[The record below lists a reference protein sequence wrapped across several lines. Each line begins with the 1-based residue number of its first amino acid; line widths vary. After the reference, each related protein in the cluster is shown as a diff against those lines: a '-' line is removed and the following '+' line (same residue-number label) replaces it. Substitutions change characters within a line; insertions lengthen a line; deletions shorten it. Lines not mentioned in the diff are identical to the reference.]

1 MNLLKKNKYSIRK
14 YKVGI
19 FSTLIGTVLLL
30 SNPNGAQAL
39 TTDHNVQGGSN
50 QALPGNSQNT
60 NADTNRDIVNDSQ
73 NTPNAHATD
82 NTSTNQALT
91 NHQNVDVANQVGPAP
106 IQPSA
111 SPAQNNNNSNANS
124 TATEPAA
131 NTNNNLASNNNTLN
145 VPNNTDNNDSARH
158 LTLKEIQED
167 VRHSSDKPELVAIAE
182 EASNRPKKRS
192 RRAAPTDPNAT
203 PADPTATPADPTAG
217 NGSAP
222 VAITAPYTPTTD
234 PNANNIGQNAPNE
247 VLSFDDNNI
256 RPSTNRS
263 VPTVTVVDNL
273 PGYTLIN
280 GGKVGVFSHAMVRT
294 SMFDSGDAKNYQ
306 AQGNVIAL
314 GRIRGNDTNDHG
326 DFNGIEKT
334 LTVNPNS
341 ELIFEFNT
349 MTTKNY
355 QAQGNVIALG
365 RIRGNDTNDHGD
377 FNGIEKTL
385 TVNPNS
391 ELIFEFN
398 TMTTK
403 NYQGMTNLI
412 IKNAD
417 NDTVIGEKVV
427 AYGPIWR
434 LLKVPENVS
443 HLKIQFVPKNDA
455 ITDARGIYQLRDGYK
470 YYDFVDSIG
479 LHSGSH
485 VYVERRTM
493 EPTATNNKEFTVT
506 TSLKNNGNFGASF
519 NTDDFVY
526 KIQLPEGVE
535 YVNNSLTK
543 DFPSG
548 NSGVDI
554 NDMNVTYD
562 AANRIITI
570 KSTGGGTGNSPARL
584 MPDKILDL
592 KYKLRVNNV
601 PTPRTVTFN
610 DTLTYKTYSQDFI
623 NSPAESHTV
632 STNPY
637 TIDIIMN
644 KDALQAEVDRR
655 IQQADYTF
663 ASLDIFN
670 DLKRRAQT
678 ILDENRNNVP
688 LNKRVSQADIDSLAN
703 QMQHTLI
710 RSVDAEN
717 AVNRKV
723 DDMEDLVNQNDE
735 LTDEEKQAAI
745 QVIEEHKNEIIGNIG
760 DQTTDDGVTRIKDQ
774 GIQTLSG
781 DTATPVV
788 KPNAKQAIRDK
799 AAKQREIINHTPDA
813 TQDEIQDALNQLTT
827 DETDAIDNVTNATT
841 NADVETAK
849 NNGINTIGAVA
860 PQVTHK
866 QAARDAINQATAT
879 KRQQI
884 NSNREAT
891 QEEKN
896 AALNE
901 LTQATNHAL
910 EQINQATTNDDVD
923 TAKGDGLNAIN
934 PIAPVTVVKQAARDA
949 VSHDAQQHIAEINA
963 NPDATQ
969 EERQAAIEKVNAA
982 VAVANTNILNAN
994 TNADVEQV
1002 KTNAIQ
1008 GIQAIEPATK
1018 VKTDAKNAIDQSA
1031 ETQHNAIFN
1040 NNDATLEEQQA
1051 AQQLLDQA
1059 VATAKQNINA
1069 ADTNQEVAQAKDQ
1082 GTQNIVV
1089 IQPAT
1094 QVKTDARNAVNEKAR
1109 EAITNINATPGATR
1123 EEKQEA
1129 INRVNTLKNR
1139 ALNDIG
1145 VTSTTA
1151 MVNSIRD
1158 DAVNQIGAVQPHVTK
1173 KQTATGVLTDL
1184 ATAKKQEINQNTNA
1198 TTEEKQVALNQVD
1211 QDLATAINNINQADT
1226 NAEVDQAQQLGTKAI
1241 NAIQPNIVK
1250 KPAALAQTNQHYS
1263 AKLVEINAT
1272 PDATDDEKNAAINTL
1287 NQDRQQAIES
1297 IKQANTNAEVD
1308 QAATV
1313 AENNIDAVQVDV
1325 VKKQAARDK
1334 ITAEVAKRIEAV
1346 KQTPNATDEE
1356 KQAAVNQINQLKDQ
1370 AFNQINQN
1378 QTNDQVDATTNQ
1390 AINAIDNVEAEV
1402 VIKPKA
1408 IADIE
1413 KAVKE
1418 KQQQIDNSLDSTD
1431 NEKEVALQALAKE
1444 KEKALAAI
1452 DQAQTNSQV
1461 NQAAT
1466 NGVSAIKI
1474 IQPET
1479 KIKPAARE
1487 KINQKANELRAQ
1499 INQDKE
1505 ATAEER
1511 QAALDKIN
1519 DLVAKAMTNITND
1532 RTNQQVND
1540 STNQALDDIAL
1551 VTPDHIVRAAAR
1563 DAVKQ
1568 QYEAKKHEIEQ
1579 AEHATDEEKQVAL
1592 NQLANNEKRALQNI
1606 NQAIANN
1613 DVKRVESNGIATLK
1627 GVEPHIV
1634 VKPEAQEAIKASAD
1648 NQVESIKDT
1657 PHATTDELD
1666 EANQQINDTLKQG
1679 QQDIDNTTQDA
1690 AVNDVRNQTIK
1701 AIEQIKP
1708 KVRRKRA
1715 ALDNIDESN
1724 NNQLD
1729 AIRNTLDTT
1738 QDERNVAIAALNKI
1752 VNAIKND
1759 IAQNKTNAEVD
1770 QTEADG
1776 NNNIKVILPKVQV
1789 KPAARQSV
1797 SAKAEA
1803 QNALIDQSDLS
1814 TEEERLA
1821 AKHLVEQALNQAI
1834 DQINHADKTAQVNQN
1849 SIDAQNIISKIKPA
1863 TTVKATAL
1871 QQIQNIATNK
1881 INLIKAN
1888 NEATDEE
1895 QNAAIVQVEKEL
1907 IKAKQQIAGAVTNA
1921 DVAYLL
1927 HDGKNEIREIEPVI
1941 NKKAT
1946 AREQLTTLFNDK
1958 KQAIEANVQATVEER
1973 NSILAQ
1979 LQNIY
1984 DTAIGQIDQDR
1995 SNAQVD
2001 KTATLNL
2008 QTIHDLDVHP
2018 IKKPDAEKTINDDL
2032 ARVTHLVQNYRKVSD
2047 RNKADALKAIT
2058 ALKLQMDEELKTAR
2072 TNADVDAVLKRFN
2085 VALGDI
2091 EAVITEKENSL
2102 LRIDNIAQQTYAKFK
2117 AIATP
2122 EQLAKVKAL
2131 IDQYV
2136 ADGNRM
2142 VDEDATLNDI
2152 KKDTQLIIDEIL
2164 AIKLPA
2170 EVIKASP
2177 KVGQPAPKVCTP
2189 IKKEDKQE
2197 VRKVVKELPNTGS
2210 EEMDLPLKELAL
2222 ITGAALLARRRSKKE
2237 KES

>member
-50 QALPGNSQNT
+50 QALPGNSPNT
-60 NADTNRDIVNDSQ
+60 NADTNRDIVNGSQ

-91 NHQNVDVANQVGPAP
+91 NHQNVGVANQVAPAP
-106 IQPSA
+106 IQPSTSSA
-111 SPAQNNNNSNANS
+111 SNNNHSDANS

-192 RRAAPTDPNAT
+192 RRAAPADPN
-203 PADPTATPADPTAG
+203 ATPADPTAG

-222 VAITAPYTPTTD
+222 VAITAPFTPTTD

-247 VLSFDDNNI
+247 VLTFDDNNI

-314 GRIRGNDTNDHG
+314 GRIKGNDTNDHG
-326 DFNGIEKT
+326 G
-334 LTVNPNS
+334 
-341 ELIFEFNT
+341 
-349 MTTKNY
+349 
-355 QAQGNVIALG
+355 
-365 RIRGNDTNDHGD
+365 

-610 DTLTYKTYSQDFI
+610 DILTYKTYTQDFI

-670 DLKRRAQT
+670 ELKRRAQT

-688 LNKRVSQADIDSLAN
+688 LNKRVSQADIDSLVN

-799 AAKQREIINHTPDA
+799 AAKQREIINNTPDA

-982 VAVANTNILNAN
+982 VAAANTNILNAN

-1094 QVKTDARNAVNEKAR
+1094 QVKTDARNAVNDKAR

-1198 TTEEKQVALNQVD
+1198 TDEEKQVALNQVD

-1250 KPAALAQTNQHYS
+1250 KPTALAQINQHYN
-1263 AKLVEINAT
+1263 AKLAEINAT

-1390 AINAIDNVEAEV
+1390 AINAIDNVEAKV

-1431 NEKEVALQALAKE
+1431 NEKEVALLALAKE

-1479 KIKPAARE
+1479 KVKPAARE

-1551 VTPDHIVRAAAR
+1551 VTPDHIVRATAR

-1606 NQAIANN
+1606 DQAIANN

-1907 IKAKQQIAGAVTNA
+1907 IKAKQQIASAVTNA

-1958 KQAIEANVQATVEER
+1958 KLAIEANVQATVEER

-2001 KTATLNL
+2001 KTASLNL

-2058 ALKLQMDEELKTAR
+2058 ALKLQMDEELKTAP

-2136 ADGNRM
+2136 ADGIRM
-2142 VDEDATLNDI
+2142 IDEDATLNDI
-2152 KKDTQLIIDEIL
+2152 KQHTQFIVDEIL

-2170 EVIKASP
+2170 EATKVLP
-2177 KVGQPAPKVCTP
+2177 KVGQPAPKLCTS
-2189 IKKEDKQE
+2189 IKKVDKQE

-2222 ITGAALLARRRSKKE
+2222 ITGAALLARRRNKNE

>member
-39 TTDHNVQGGSN
+39 TTDNNVQSDTN
-50 QALPGNSQNT
+50 QATPVNSQ
-60 NADTNRDIVNDSQ
+60 DTNVANNRGLANSAQ
-73 NTPNAHATD
+73 NTPNQSATT
-82 NTSTNQALT
+82 NQSTNQALV
-91 NHQNVDVANQVGPAP
+91 NHNNGSIANQATPTSV
-106 IQPSA
+106 QSSTPS
-111 SPAQNNNNSNANS
+111 AQNNNHTDGNTTATETVSNAN
-124 TATEPAA
+124 
-131 NTNNNLASNNNTLN
+131 NKDVVSNNTTLN
-145 VPNNTDNNDSARH
+145 VPNKTNENGSGGH

-182 EASNRPKKRS
+182 QASNRPKKRS
-192 RRAAPTDPNAT
+192 RRAAPADPNAT
-203 PADPTATPADPTAG
+203 PADPAAAAAG
-217 NGSAP
+217 NGGAP

-234 PNANNIGQNAPNE
+234 PNANNAGQNAPNE
-247 VLSFDDNNI
+247 VLSFDDNGI

-263 VPTVTVVDNL
+263 VPSVTVVDNL
-273 PGYTLIN
+273 PGFTLIN

-314 GRIRGNDTNDHG
+314 GRIKGNDTNDHG
-326 DFNGIEKT
+326 DFNGIEK
-334 LTVNPNS
+334 S
-341 ELIFEFNT
+341 
-349 MTTKNY
+349 
-355 QAQGNVIALG
+355 
-365 RIRGNDTNDHGD
+365 
-377 FNGIEKTL
+377 L

-403 NYQGMTNLI
+403 NYQGVTNLI

-417 NDTVIGEKVV
+417 NDTVIAEKSV

-434 LLKVPENVS
+434 LFKVPENVS

-526 KIQLPEGVE
+526 KVQLPEGVE

-543 DFPSG
+543 DFPSS
-548 NSGVDI
+548 NSGVDM
-554 NDMNVTYD
+554 NDFNVTYD
-562 AANRIITI
+562 AANRVITI
-570 KSTGGGTGNSPARL
+570 KSTGGGSGNSPARL

-610 DTLTYKTYSQDFI
+610 DTLTYKTYTQDFI

-688 LNKRVSQADIDSLAN
+688 LNKRVSQADIDSLTN

-717 AVNRKV
+717 AVNKKV
-723 DDMEDLVNQNDE
+723 DQMEDLVNQNDE

-788 KPNAKQAIRDK
+788 KPNAKKAIRDK
-799 AAKQREIINHTPDA
+799 ATKQREIINATPDA
-813 TQDEIQDALNQLTT
+813 TEDEIQDALNQLAT

-841 NADVETAK
+841 NADVEIAK
-849 NNGINTIGAVA
+849 NNGINTIGAVV

-910 EQINQATTNDDVD
+910 EQINQATTNADVD
-923 TAKGDGLNAIN
+923 NAKGDGLNAIN

-969 EERQAAIEKVNAA
+969 EERQAAIDKVNAA
-982 VAVANTNILNAN
+982 VTAANTNILNAN

-1008 GIQAIEPATK
+1008 GIQAITPATK
-1018 VKTDAKNAIDQSA
+1018 VKTDAKNAIDKSA
-1031 ETQHNAIFN
+1031 ETQHNTIFN

-1094 QVKTDARNAVNEKAR
+1094 QVKTDARNAVNDKAR

-1139 ALNDIG
+1139 ALTDIG

-1173 KQTATGVLTDL
+1173 KQTATGVLNDL

-1211 QDLATAINNINQADT
+1211 QELATAINNINQADT

-1250 KPAALAQTNQHYS
+1250 KPAALAQINQHYN
-1263 AKLVEINAT
+1263 AKLAEINAT
-1272 PDATDDEKNAAINTL
+1272 PDATNDEKNAAINTL

-1370 AFNQINQN
+1370 AINQINQN
-1378 QTNDQVDATTNQ
+1378 QTNDQVDTTTNQ
-1390 AINAIDNVEAEV
+1390 AVNAIDNVEAEV
-1402 VIKPKA
+1402 VIKPTA

-1431 NEKEVALQALAKE
+1431 NEKEVASQALAKE

-1479 KIKPAARE
+1479 KVKPAARE
-1487 KINQKANELRAQ
+1487 KINQKANELRAK

-1511 QAALDKIN
+1511 QVALDKIN
-1519 DLVAKAMTNITND
+1519 EFVNQAMTDITNN
-1532 RTNQQVND
+1532 RTNQQVD
-1540 STNQALDDIAL
+1540 DTTSQALDSIAL
-1551 VTPDHIVRAAAR
+1551 VAPEHIVRAAAR

-1568 QYEAKKHEIEQ
+1568 QYEAKKQEIEQ

-1592 NQLANNEKRALQNI
+1592 NQLANNEKLALQNI
-1606 NQAIANN
+1606 NQAVTNN
-1613 DVKRVESNGIATLK
+1613 DVKRVETNGIATLK
-1627 GVEPHIV
+1627 GVQPHIV
-1634 VKPEAQEAIKASAD
+1634 IKPEAQQAIKATAE

-1657 PHATTDELD
+1657 PHATVDELD
-1666 EANQQINDTLKQG
+1666 EANQLISDTLKQA
-1679 QQDIDNTTQDA
+1679 QQEIENTNQDA
-1690 AVNDVRNQTIK
+1690 AVTDVRNQTIK

-1715 ALDNIDESN
+1715 ALDSIEEN
-1724 NNQLD
+1724 NKNQLD

-1738 QDERNVAIAALNKI
+1738 QDERDVAIDTLNKI
-1752 VNAIKND
+1752 VNTIKND

-1770 QTEADG
+1770 RTETDG
-1776 NNNIKVILPKVQV
+1776 NDNIKVILPKVQV

-1797 SAKAEA
+1797 GVKAEA

-1834 DQINHADKTAQVNQN
+1834 DQINHADKTAQVNQD

-1895 QNAAIVQVEKEL
+1895 QNIAIAQVEKEL
-1907 IKAKQQIAGAVTNA
+1907 IKAKQQIASAVTNA

-1927 HDGKNEIREIEPVI
+1927 HDEKNEIREIEPVI
-1941 NKKAT
+1941 NRKAS

-1958 KQAIEANVQATVEER
+1958 KQAIEANIQATVEER

-2001 KTATLNL
+2001 KTASLNL

-2032 ARVTHLVQNYRKVSD
+2032 ARVTALVQNYRKVSN

-2085 VALGDI
+2085 VALSDI

-2122 EQLAKVKAL
+2122 EQLAKVKVL

-2142 VDEDATLNDI
+2142 IDEDATLNDI
-2152 KKDTQLIIDEIL
+2152 KQHTQFIVDEIL

-2170 EVIKASP
+2170 EATKVSP
-2177 KVGQPAPKVCTP
+2177 KEIQPAPKVCTL
-2189 IKKEDKQE
+2189 IKKEE
-2197 VRKVVKELPNTGS
+2197 THESRKVEKELPNTGS
-2210 EEMDLPLKELAL
+2210 EGMDLPLKEFAL
-2222 ITGAALLARRRSKKE
+2222 ITGAALLARRRTKNE

>member
-39 TTDHNVQGGSN
+39 TTDNNVQSDTN
-50 QALPGNSQNT
+50 QATPVNSQDKDVAN
-60 NADTNRDIVNDSQ
+60 NRGLANSAQ
-73 NTPNAHATD
+73 NTPNQSATT
-82 NTSTNQALT
+82 NQATNQALV
-91 NHQNVDVANQVGPAP
+91 NHNNGSIVNQATPTSV
-106 IQPSA
+106 QSSTPS
-111 SPAQNNNNSNANS
+111 AQNNNHTDGNTTATETVSNAN
-124 TATEPAA
+124 
-131 NTNNNLASNNNTLN
+131 NNDAVSNNTTLN
-145 VPNNTDNNDSARH
+145 VPNKTNENGSGGH

-167 VRHSSDKPELVAIAE
+167 VHHSSDKPELVAIAE
-182 EASNRPKKRS
+182 PASNRPKKRS
-192 RRAAPTDPNAT
+192 RRAAPADPNAT
-203 PADPTATPADPTAG
+203 PADPAAAAAG
-217 NGSAP
+217 NGGAP

-234 PNANNIGQNAPNE
+234 PNANNAGQNAPNE
-247 VLSFDDNNI
+247 VLSFDDNGI

-263 VPTVTVVDNL
+263 VPSVTVVDNL
-273 PGYTLIN
+273 PGFTLIN

-294 SMFDSGDAKNYQ
+294 SMFDSADAKNYQ

-314 GRIRGNDTNDHG
+314 GRIKGNDTNDHG

-355 QAQGNVIALG
+355 QV
-365 RIRGNDTNDHGD
+365 
-377 FNGIEKTL
+377 
-385 TVNPNS
+385 V
-391 ELIFEFN
+391 
-398 TMTTK
+398 
-403 NYQGMTNLI
+403 TNLI

-417 NDTVIGEKVV
+417 NDTVIAEKSV

-434 LLKVPENVS
+434 LFKVPENVS

-526 KIQLPEGVE
+526 QVQLPEGVE

-543 DFPSG
+543 DFPSS
-548 NSGVDI
+548 NSGVDM
-554 NDMNVTYD
+554 NDFNVTYD
-562 AANRIITI
+562 AANRVITI
-570 KSTGGGTGNSPARL
+570 KSTGGGSGNSPARL

-610 DTLTYKTYSQDFI
+610 DTLTYKTYTQDFI

-688 LNKRVSQADIDSLAN
+688 LNKRVSQADIDSLTN

-717 AVNRKV
+717 AVNKKV
-723 DDMEDLVNQNDE
+723 DQMEDLVNQNDE

-788 KPNAKQAIRDK
+788 KPNAKKAIRDK
-799 AAKQREIINHTPDA
+799 ATKQREIINATPDA
-813 TQDEIQDALNQLTT
+813 TEDEIQDALNQLAT

-849 NNGINTIGAVA
+849 NNGINTIGAVV

-910 EQINQATTNDDVD
+910 EQINQATTNADVD
-923 TAKGDGLNAIN
+923 NAKGDGLNAIN

-969 EERQAAIEKVNAA
+969 EERQAAIDKVNAA
-982 VAVANTNILNAN
+982 VTAANTNILNAN

-1008 GIQAIEPATK
+1008 GIQAITPATK
-1018 VKTDAKNAIDQSA
+1018 VKTDAKNAVDKSA
-1031 ETQHNAIFN
+1031 ETQHNTIFN

-1094 QVKTDARNAVNEKAR
+1094 QVKTDARNAVNDKAR

-1139 ALNDIG
+1139 ALTDIG

-1173 KQTATGVLTDL
+1173 KQTATGVLNDL

-1211 QDLATAINNINQADT
+1211 QELATAINNINQADT

-1250 KPAALAQTNQHYS
+1250 KPAALAQINQHYN
-1263 AKLVEINAT
+1263 AKLAEINAT
-1272 PDATDDEKNAAINTL
+1272 PDATNDEKNAAINTL
-1287 NQDRQQAIES
+1287 NLDRQQAIES

-1346 KQTPNATDEE
+1346 KQTPNVTDEE

-1378 QTNDQVDATTNQ
+1378 QTNDQVDTTTNQ
-1390 AINAIDNVEAEV
+1390 ALKAIDNVEAEV

-1431 NEKEVALQALAKE
+1431 NEKEVASQALAKE

-1479 KIKPAARE
+1479 KVKPAARE
-1487 KINQKANELRAQ
+1487 KINQKANELRAK

-1511 QAALDKIN
+1511 QVALDKIN
-1519 DLVAKAMTNITND
+1519 EFVNQAMTDITNN
-1532 RTNQQVND
+1532 RTNQQVD
-1540 STNQALDDIAL
+1540 DTTSQALDSIAL
-1551 VTPDHIVRAAAR
+1551 VAPEHIVRAAAR

-1568 QYEAKKHEIEQ
+1568 QYEAKKQEIEQ

-1592 NQLANNEKRALQNI
+1592 NQLANNEKLALQNI
-1606 NQAIANN
+1606 NQAVTNN
-1613 DVKRVESNGIATLK
+1613 DVKRVETNGIATLK
-1627 GVEPHIV
+1627 GVQPHIV
-1634 VKPEAQEAIKASAD
+1634 IKPEAQQAIKASAE

-1657 PHATTDELD
+1657 PHATVDELD
-1666 EANQQINDTLKQG
+1666 EANQLISDTLKQA
-1679 QQDIDNTTQDA
+1679 QQEIENTNQDA
-1690 AVNDVRNQTIK
+1690 AVTDVRNQTIK

-1715 ALDNIDESN
+1715 ALDSIEEN
-1724 NNQLD
+1724 NKNQLD

-1738 QDERNVAIAALNKI
+1738 QDERDVAIDTLNKI
-1752 VNAIKND
+1752 VNTIKND

-1770 QTEADG
+1770 RTETDG
-1776 NNNIKVILPKVQV
+1776 NDNIKVILPKVQV

-1797 SAKAEA
+1797 GVKAEA

-1834 DQINHADKTAQVNQN
+1834 DQINHADKTAQVNQD
-1849 SIDAQNIISKIKPA
+1849 SINAQNIISKIKPA

-1895 QNAAIVQVEKEL
+1895 QNAAIAQVEQAL
-1907 IKAKQQIAGAVTNA
+1907 IKAKQQIASAVTNA

-1941 NKKAT
+1941 NRKAT
-1946 AREQLTTLFNDK
+1946 AREQLTTLLNDK

-1973 NSILAQ
+1973 NSVLAE

-1984 DTAIGQIDQDR
+1984 DAAIGQLDHDR

-2001 KTATLNL
+2001 KTASFNL

-2018 IKKPDAEKTINDDL
+2018 VKKPDAEKTINVDL
-2032 ARVTHLVQNYRKVSD
+2032 VRVTALVQNYRKVSD
-2047 RNKADALKAIT
+2047 RNKVDALKAIT

-2085 VALGDI
+2085 VALSDI

-2122 EQLAKVKAL
+2122 EQLAKIKVL

-2142 VDEDATLNDI
+2142 IDEDATLNDI
-2152 KKDTQLIIDEIL
+2152 KQHTQFIVDEIL

-2170 EVIKASP
+2170 EATKVSP
-2177 KVGQPAPKVCTP
+2177 KVIQPAPKVCTP
-2189 IKKEDKQE
+2189 IKKEE
-2197 VRKVVKELPNTGS
+2197 THESRKVEKELPNTGS
-2210 EEMDLPLKELAL
+2210 EGMDLPLKEFAL
-2222 ITGAALLARRRSKKE
+2222 ITGAALLARRRTKIE

>member
-39 TTDHNVQGGSN
+39 TTDNNVQSDTN
-50 QALPGNSQNT
+50 QATPVNSQDKDVAN
-60 NADTNRDIVNDSQ
+60 NRGLANSAQ
-73 NTPNAHATD
+73 NTPNQSATT
-82 NTSTNQALT
+82 NQATNQALV
-91 NHQNVDVANQVGPAP
+91 NHNNGSIVNQATPTSV
-106 IQPSA
+106 QSSTPS
-111 SPAQNNNNSNANS
+111 AQNNNHTDGNTTATETVSNAN
-124 TATEPAA
+124 
-131 NTNNNLASNNNTLN
+131 NNDVASNNTTLN
-145 VPNNTDNNDSARH
+145 VPNKTNENGSGGH

-182 EASNRPKKRS
+182 PASNRPKKRS
-192 RRAAPTDPNAT
+192 RRAAPADPNAT
-203 PADPTATPADPTAG
+203 PADPGAAAAG
-217 NGSAP
+217 NGGAP

-234 PNANNIGQNAPNE
+234 PNANNAGQNAPNE
-247 VLSFDDNNI
+247 VLSFDDNSI

-263 VPTVTVVDNL
+263 VPSVTVVDNL
-273 PGYTLIN
+273 PGFTLIN
-280 GGKVGVFSHAMVRT
+280 GGKVGVLSHAMVRT
-294 SMFDSGDAKNYQ
+294 SMFEAGSNRTYQ
-306 AQGNVIAL
+306 AQGNVLAL
-314 GRIRGNDTNDHG
+314 GRISGTDASNHG
-326 DFNGIEKT
+326 DFNGIEKS

-349 MTTKNY
+349 MPTKNG
-355 QAQGNVIALG
+355 QGATNV
-365 RIRGNDTNDHGD
+365 
-377 FNGIEKTL
+377 
-385 TVNPNS
+385 
-391 ELIFEFN
+391 
-398 TMTTK
+398 
-403 NYQGMTNLI
+403 I

-417 NDTVIGEKVV
+417 TNDTIAEKTVEG
-427 AYGPIWR
+427 GPTLR
-434 LLKVPENVS
+434 LFKVPDNVRN
-443 HLKIQFVPKNDA
+443 LKIQFVPKNDA
-455 ITDARGIYQLRDGYK
+455 ITDARGIYQLKDGYK
-470 YYDFVDSIG
+470 YYSFVDSIG

-506 TSLKNNGNFGASF
+506 TSLKNNGNSGASLD
-519 NTDDFVY
+519 TDEFVY

-543 DFPSG
+543 DFPSN
-548 NSGVDI
+548 NSGVDV

-562 AANRIITI
+562 AANRVITI
-570 KSTGGGTGNSPARL
+570 KSTGGGTTNSPARL

-610 DTLTYKTYSQDFI
+610 DTLTYKTYTQDFI
-623 NSPAESHTV
+623 NSAAESHTV

-670 DLKRRAQT
+670 DLKKRAQT
-678 ILDENRNNVP
+678 ILAENRNNVP
-688 LNKRVSQADIDSLAN
+688 LNKRVSQADIDTLTN

-717 AVNRKV
+717 AVNQKA
-723 DDMEDLVNQNDE
+723 DQMEDLVNQNDE

-745 QVIEEHKNEIIGNIG
+745 QVIEEHKGNIIGDIG

-788 KPNAKQAIRDK
+788 KPNAKKAIRDK
-799 AAKQREIINHTPDA
+799 ATKQREIINATPDA
-813 TQDEIQDALNQLTT
+813 TEDEIQDAINQLAT

-849 NNGINTIGAVA
+849 NNGINTIGAVV

-866 QAARDAINQATAT
+866 KAARDAINQATAT

-910 EQINQATTNDDVD
+910 EQINQATTNADVD
-923 TAKGDGLNAIN
+923 NAKGDGLNAIN

-969 EERQAAIEKVNAA
+969 EERQAAIDKVNAA
-982 VAVANTNILNAN
+982 VTAANTNILNAN
-994 TNADVEQV
+994 TNAEVEQV

-1008 GIQAIEPATK
+1008 GIQAITPATK
-1018 VKTDAKNAIDQSA
+1018 VKTDAKNAIDKSA
-1031 ETQHNAIFN
+1031 ETQHNTIFN

-1094 QVKTDARNAVNEKAR
+1094 QVKTDARNVVNDKAR

-1139 ALNDIG
+1139 ALTDIG

-1173 KQTATGVLTDL
+1173 KQTATGVLNDL

-1211 QDLATAINNINQADT
+1211 QELATAINNINQADT

-1250 KPAALAQTNQHYS
+1250 KPAALAQ
-1263 AKLVEINAT
+1263 
-1272 PDATDDEKNAAINTL
+1272 
-1287 NQDRQQAIES
+1287 
-1297 IKQANTNAEVD
+1297 
-1308 QAATV
+1308 
-1313 AENNIDAVQVDV
+1313 
-1325 VKKQAARDK
+1325 
-1334 ITAEVAKRIEAV
+1334 
-1346 KQTPNATDEE
+1346 
-1356 KQAAVNQINQLKDQ
+1356 INQLKDQ

-1390 AINAIDNVEAEV
+1390 AVNAIDNVEAEV

-1431 NEKEVALQALAKE
+1431 NEKEVASQALAKE

-1479 KIKPAARE
+1479 KVKPAARE
-1487 KINQKANELRAQ
+1487 KINQKANELRAK

-1511 QAALDKIN
+1511 QVALDKIN
-1519 DLVAKAMTNITND
+1519 EFVNQAMTDITNN
-1532 RTNQQVND
+1532 RTNQQVD
-1540 STNQALDDIAL
+1540 DTTSQALDSIAL

-1568 QYEAKKHEIEQ
+1568 QYEAKKREIEQ

-1606 NQAIANN
+1606 DQAIANN
-1613 DVKRVESNGIATLK
+1613 DVKRVETNGIATLK
-1627 GVEPHIV
+1627 GVQPHIV
-1634 VKPEAQEAIKASAD
+1634 IKPEAQQAIKASAE

-1657 PHATTDELD
+1657 PHATVDELD
-1666 EANQQINDTLKQG
+1666 EANQLISDTLKQA
-1679 QQDIDNTTQDA
+1679 QQEIENTNQDA
-1690 AVNDVRNQTIK
+1690 AVTDVRNQTIK

-1715 ALDNIDESN
+1715 ALDSIEEN
-1724 NNQLD
+1724 NKNQLD

-1738 QDERNVAIAALNKI
+1738 QDERDVAIDTLNKI
-1752 VNAIKND
+1752 VNTIKND

-1770 QTEADG
+1770 RTETDG
-1776 NNNIKVILPKVQV
+1776 NDNIKVILPKVQV

-1797 SAKAEA
+1797 GVKAEA

-1834 DQINHADKTAQVNQN
+1834 DQINHADKTAQVNQD
-1849 SIDAQNIISKIKPA
+1849 SINAQNIISKIKPA

-1895 QNAAIVQVEKEL
+1895 QNIAIAQVEKEL
-1907 IKAKQQIAGAVTNA
+1907 IKAKQQIASAVTNA

-1927 HDGKNEIREIEPVI
+1927 HDEKNEIREIEPVI
-1941 NKKAT
+1941 NRKAS

-1958 KQAIEANVQATVEER
+1958 KQAIEANIQATVEER

-2001 KTATLNL
+2001 KTASLNL

-2032 ARVTHLVQNYRKVSD
+2032 ARVTALVQNYRKVSN

-2085 VALGDI
+2085 VALSDI

-2122 EQLAKVKAL
+2122 EQLAKVKVL

-2142 VDEDATLNDI
+2142 IDEDATLNDI
-2152 KKDTQLIIDEIL
+2152 KQHTQFIVDEIL

-2170 EVIKASP
+2170 EATKVSP
-2177 KVGQPAPKVCTP
+2177 KEIQPAPKVCTP
-2189 IKKEDKQE
+2189 IKKEE
-2197 VRKVVKELPNTGS
+2197 THESRKVEKELPNTGS
-2210 EEMDLPLKELAL
+2210 EGMDLPLKEFAL
-2222 ITGAALLARRRSKKE
+2222 ITGAALLARRRTKNE

>member
-39 TTDHNVQGGSN
+39 TTDNNVQSDTN
-50 QALPGNSQNT
+50 QATPVNSQ
-60 NADTNRDIVNDSQ
+60 DTNVANNRGLANSAQ
-73 NTPNAHATD
+73 NTPNQSATT
-82 NTSTNQALT
+82 NQSTNQALV
-91 NHQNVDVANQVGPAP
+91 NHNNGSIANQATPTSV
-106 IQPSA
+106 QSSTPS
-111 SPAQNNNNSNANS
+111 AQNNNHTDGNTTATETVSNAN
-124 TATEPAA
+124 
-131 NTNNNLASNNNTLN
+131 NKDVVSNNTTLN
-145 VPNNTDNNDSARH
+145 VPNKTNENGSGGH

-182 EASNRPKKRS
+182 QASNRPKKRS
-192 RRAAPTDPNAT
+192 RRAAPADPNAT
-203 PADPTATPADPTAG
+203 PADPAAAAAG
-217 NGSAP
+217 NGGAP

-234 PNANNIGQNAPNE
+234 PNANNAGQNAPNE
-247 VLSFDDNNI
+247 VLSFDDNGI

-263 VPTVTVVDNL
+263 VPSVTVVDNL
-273 PGYTLIN
+273 PGFTLIN

-314 GRIRGNDTNDHG
+314 GRIKGNDTNDHG
-326 DFNGIEKT
+326 DFNGIEK
-334 LTVNPNS
+334 S
-341 ELIFEFNT
+341 
-349 MTTKNY
+349 
-355 QAQGNVIALG
+355 
-365 RIRGNDTNDHGD
+365 
-377 FNGIEKTL
+377 L

-403 NYQGMTNLI
+403 NYQGVTNLI

-417 NDTVIGEKVV
+417 NDTVIAEKSV

-434 LLKVPENVS
+434 LFKVPENVS

-526 KIQLPEGVE
+526 KVQLPEGVE

-543 DFPSG
+543 DFPSS
-548 NSGVDI
+548 NSGVDM
-554 NDMNVTYD
+554 NDFNVTYD
-562 AANRIITI
+562 AANRVITI
-570 KSTGGGTGNSPARL
+570 KSTGGGSGNSPARL

-610 DTLTYKTYSQDFI
+610 DTLTYKTYTQDFI

-688 LNKRVSQADIDSLAN
+688 LNKRVSQADIDSLTN

-717 AVNRKV
+717 AVNKKV
-723 DDMEDLVNQNDE
+723 DQMEDLVNQNDE

-788 KPNAKQAIRDK
+788 KPNAKKAIRDK
-799 AAKQREIINHTPDA
+799 ATKQREIINATPDA
-813 TQDEIQDALNQLTT
+813 TEDEIQDALNQLAT

-841 NADVETAK
+841 NADVEIAK
-849 NNGINTIGAVA
+849 NNGINTIGAVV

-910 EQINQATTNDDVD
+910 EQINQATTNADVD
-923 TAKGDGLNAIN
+923 NAKGDGLNAIN

-969 EERQAAIEKVNAA
+969 EERQAAIDKVNAA
-982 VAVANTNILNAN
+982 VTAANTNILNAN

-1008 GIQAIEPATK
+1008 GIQAITPATK
-1018 VKTDAKNAIDQSA
+1018 VKTDAKNAIDKSA
-1031 ETQHNAIFN
+1031 ETQHNTIFN

-1094 QVKTDARNAVNEKAR
+1094 QVKTDARNAVNDKAR

-1139 ALNDIG
+1139 ALTDIG

-1173 KQTATGVLTDL
+1173 KQTATGVLNDL

-1211 QDLATAINNINQADT
+1211 QELATAINNINQADT

-1250 KPAALAQTNQHYS
+1250 KPAALAQINQHYN
-1263 AKLVEINAT
+1263 AKLAEINAT
-1272 PDATDDEKNAAINTL
+1272 PDATNDEKNAAINTL

-1370 AFNQINQN
+1370 AINQINQN
-1378 QTNDQVDATTNQ
+1378 QTNDQVDTTTNQ
-1390 AINAIDNVEAEV
+1390 AVNAIDNVEAEV

-1431 NEKEVALQALAKE
+1431 NEKEVASQALAKE

-1479 KIKPAARE
+1479 KVKPAARE
-1487 KINQKANELRAQ
+1487 KINQKANELRAK

-1511 QAALDKIN
+1511 QVALDKIN
-1519 DLVAKAMTNITND
+1519 EFVNQAMTDITNN
-1532 RTNQQVND
+1532 RTNQQVD
-1540 STNQALDDIAL
+1540 DTTSQALDSIAL
-1551 VTPDHIVRAAAR
+1551 VAPEHIVRAAAR

-1568 QYEAKKHEIEQ
+1568 QYEAKKQEIEQ

-1592 NQLANNEKRALQNI
+1592 NQLANNEKLALQNI
-1606 NQAIANN
+1606 NQAVTNN
-1613 DVKRVESNGIATLK
+1613 DVKRVETNGIATLK
-1627 GVEPHIV
+1627 GVQPHIV
-1634 VKPEAQEAIKASAD
+1634 IKPEAQQAIKATAE

-1657 PHATTDELD
+1657 PHATVDELD
-1666 EANQQINDTLKQG
+1666 EANQLISDTLKQA
-1679 QQDIDNTTQDA
+1679 QQEIENTNQDA
-1690 AVNDVRNQTIK
+1690 AVTDVRNQTIK

-1715 ALDNIDESN
+1715 ALDSIEEN
-1724 NNQLD
+1724 NKNQLD

-1738 QDERNVAIAALNKI
+1738 QDERDVAIDTLNKI
-1752 VNAIKND
+1752 VNTIKND

-1770 QTEADG
+1770 RTETDG
-1776 NNNIKVILPKVQV
+1776 NDNIKVILPKVQV

-1797 SAKAEA
+1797 GVKAEA

-1834 DQINHADKTAQVNQN
+1834 DQINHADKTAQVNQD

-1895 QNAAIVQVEKEL
+1895 QNIAIAQVEKEL
-1907 IKAKQQIAGAVTNA
+1907 IKAKQQIASAVTNA

-1927 HDGKNEIREIEPVI
+1927 HDEKNEIREIEPVI
-1941 NKKAT
+1941 NRKAS

-1958 KQAIEANVQATVEER
+1958 KQAIEANIQATVEER
-1973 NSILAQ
+1973 NSILAR

-2001 KTATLNL
+2001 KTASLNL

-2032 ARVTHLVQNYRKVSD
+2032 ARVTALVQNYRKVSN

-2085 VALGDI
+2085 VALSDI

-2122 EQLAKVKAL
+2122 EQLAKVKVL

-2142 VDEDATLNDI
+2142 IDEDATLNDI
-2152 KKDTQLIIDEIL
+2152 KQHTQFIVDEIL

-2170 EVIKASP
+2170 EATKVSP
-2177 KVGQPAPKVCTP
+2177 KEIQPAPKVCTP
-2189 IKKEDKQE
+2189 IKKEE
-2197 VRKVVKELPNTGS
+2197 THESRKVEKELPNTGS
-2210 EEMDLPLKELAL
+2210 EGMDLPLKEFAL
-2222 ITGAALLARRRSKKE
+2222 ITGAALLARRRTKNE

>member
-39 TTDHNVQGGSN
+39 TTDNNVQSDTN
-50 QALPGNSQNT
+50 QATPVNSQ
-60 NADTNRDIVNDSQ
+60 DTNVANNRGLANSAQ
-73 NTPNAHATD
+73 NTPNQSATT
-82 NTSTNQALT
+82 NQSTNQALV
-91 NHQNVDVANQVGPAP
+91 NHNNGSIANQATPTSV
-106 IQPSA
+106 QSSTPS
-111 SPAQNNNNSNANS
+111 AQNNNHTDGNTTATETVSNAN
-124 TATEPAA
+124 
-131 NTNNNLASNNNTLN
+131 NKDVVSNNTTLN
-145 VPNNTDNNDSARH
+145 VPNKTNENGSGGH

-182 EASNRPKKRS
+182 QASNRPKKRS
-192 RRAAPTDPNAT
+192 RRAAPADPNAT
-203 PADPTATPADPTAG
+203 PADPAAAAAG
-217 NGSAP
+217 NGGAP

-234 PNANNIGQNAPNE
+234 PNANNAGQNAPNE
-247 VLSFDDNNI
+247 VLSFDDNGI

-263 VPTVTVVDNL
+263 VPSVTVVDNL
-273 PGYTLIN
+273 PGFTLIN

-314 GRIRGNDTNDHG
+314 GRIKGNDTNDHG
-326 DFNGIEKT
+326 DFNGIEK
-334 LTVNPNS
+334 S
-341 ELIFEFNT
+341 
-349 MTTKNY
+349 
-355 QAQGNVIALG
+355 
-365 RIRGNDTNDHGD
+365 
-377 FNGIEKTL
+377 L

-403 NYQGMTNLI
+403 NYQGVTNLI

-417 NDTVIGEKVV
+417 NDTVIAEKSV

-434 LLKVPENVS
+434 LFKVPENVS

-526 KIQLPEGVE
+526 KVQLPEGVE

-543 DFPSG
+543 DFPSS
-548 NSGVDI
+548 NSGVDM
-554 NDMNVTYD
+554 NDFNVTYD
-562 AANRIITI
+562 AANRVITI
-570 KSTGGGTGNSPARL
+570 KSTGGGSGNSPARL

-610 DTLTYKTYSQDFI
+610 DTLTYKTYTQDFI

-688 LNKRVSQADIDSLAN
+688 LNKRVSQADIDSLTN

-717 AVNRKV
+717 AVNKKV
-723 DDMEDLVNQNDE
+723 DQMEDLVNQNDE

-788 KPNAKQAIRDK
+788 KPNAKKAIRDK
-799 AAKQREIINHTPDA
+799 ATKQREIINATPDA
-813 TQDEIQDALNQLTT
+813 TEDEIQDALNQLAT

-841 NADVETAK
+841 NADVEIAK
-849 NNGINTIGAVA
+849 NNGINTIGAVV

-910 EQINQATTNDDVD
+910 EQINQATTNADVD
-923 TAKGDGLNAIN
+923 NAKGDGLNAIN

-969 EERQAAIEKVNAA
+969 EERQAAIDKVNAA
-982 VAVANTNILNAN
+982 VTAANTNILNAN

-1008 GIQAIEPATK
+1008 GIQAITPATK
-1018 VKTDAKNAIDQSA
+1018 VKTDAKNAIDKSA
-1031 ETQHNAIFN
+1031 ETQHNTIFN

-1094 QVKTDARNAVNEKAR
+1094 QVKTDARNAVNDKAR

-1139 ALNDIG
+1139 TLTDIG

-1173 KQTATGVLTDL
+1173 KQTATGVLNDL

-1211 QDLATAINNINQADT
+1211 QELATAINNINQADT

-1250 KPAALAQTNQHYS
+1250 KPAALAQINQHYN
-1263 AKLVEINAT
+1263 AKLAEINAT
-1272 PDATDDEKNAAINTL
+1272 PDATNDEKNAAINTL

-1370 AFNQINQN
+1370 AINQINQN
-1378 QTNDQVDATTNQ
+1378 QTNDQVDTTTNQ
-1390 AINAIDNVEAEV
+1390 AVNAIDNVEAEV

-1431 NEKEVALQALAKE
+1431 NEKEVASQALAKE

-1479 KIKPAARE
+1479 KVKPAARE
-1487 KINQKANELRAQ
+1487 KINQKANELRAK

-1511 QAALDKIN
+1511 QVALDKIN
-1519 DLVAKAMTNITND
+1519 EFVNQAMTDITNN
-1532 RTNQQVND
+1532 RTNQQVD
-1540 STNQALDDIAL
+1540 DTTSQALDSIAL
-1551 VTPDHIVRAAAR
+1551 VAPEHIVRAAAR

-1568 QYEAKKHEIEQ
+1568 QYEAKKQEIEQ

-1592 NQLANNEKRALQNI
+1592 NQLANNEKLALQNI
-1606 NQAIANN
+1606 NQAVTNN
-1613 DVKRVESNGIATLK
+1613 DVKRVETNGIATLK
-1627 GVEPHIV
+1627 GVQPHIV
-1634 VKPEAQEAIKASAD
+1634 IKPEAQQAIKATAE

-1657 PHATTDELD
+1657 PHATVDELD
-1666 EANQQINDTLKQG
+1666 EANQLISDTLKQA
-1679 QQDIDNTTQDA
+1679 QQEIENTNQDA
-1690 AVNDVRNQTIK
+1690 AVTDVRNQTIK

-1715 ALDNIDESN
+1715 ALDSIEEN
-1724 NNQLD
+1724 NKNQLD

-1738 QDERNVAIAALNKI
+1738 QDERDVAIDTLNKI
-1752 VNAIKND
+1752 VNTIKND

-1770 QTEADG
+1770 RTETDG
-1776 NNNIKVILPKVQV
+1776 NDNIKVILPKVQV

-1797 SAKAEA
+1797 GVKAEA

-1834 DQINHADKTAQVNQN
+1834 DQINHADKTAQVNQD

-1895 QNAAIVQVEKEL
+1895 QNIAIAQVEKEL
-1907 IKAKQQIAGAVTNA
+1907 IKAKQQIASAVTNA

-1927 HDGKNEIREIEPVI
+1927 HDEKNEIREIEPVI
-1941 NKKAT
+1941 NRKAS

-1958 KQAIEANVQATVEER
+1958 KQAIEANIQATVEER

-2001 KTATLNL
+2001 KTASLNL

-2032 ARVTHLVQNYRKVSD
+2032 ARVTALVQNYRKVSN

-2085 VALGDI
+2085 VALSDI

-2122 EQLAKVKAL
+2122 EQLAKVKVL

-2142 VDEDATLNDI
+2142 IDEDATLNDI
-2152 KKDTQLIIDEIL
+2152 KQHTQFIVDEIL

-2170 EVIKASP
+2170 EATKVSP
-2177 KVGQPAPKVCTP
+2177 KEIQPAPKVCTP
-2189 IKKEDKQE
+2189 IKKEE
-2197 VRKVVKELPNTGS
+2197 THESRKVEKELPNTGS
-2210 EEMDLPLKELAL
+2210 EGMDLPLKEFAL
-2222 ITGAALLARRRSKKE
+2222 ITGAALLARRRTKNE

>member
-1 MNLLKKNKYSIRK
+1 M
-14 YKVGI
+14 
-19 FSTLIGTVLLL
+19 
-30 SNPNGAQAL
+30 
-39 TTDHNVQGGSN
+39 
-50 QALPGNSQNT
+50 
-60 NADTNRDIVNDSQ
+60 
-73 NTPNAHATD
+73 
-82 NTSTNQALT
+82 
-91 NHQNVDVANQVGPAP
+91 
-106 IQPSA
+106 
-111 SPAQNNNNSNANS
+111 
-124 TATEPAA
+124 
-131 NTNNNLASNNNTLN
+131 
-145 VPNNTDNNDSARH
+145 
-158 LTLKEIQED
+158 
-167 VRHSSDKPELVAIAE
+167 
-182 EASNRPKKRS
+182 
-192 RRAAPTDPNAT
+192 
-203 PADPTATPADPTAG
+203 
-217 NGSAP
+217 
-222 VAITAPYTPTTD
+222 
-234 PNANNIGQNAPNE
+234 
-247 VLSFDDNNI
+247 LSFDDNGI

-263 VPTVTVVDNL
+263 VPSVTVVDNL
-273 PGYTLIN
+273 PGFTLIN

-314 GRIRGNDTNDHG
+314 GRIKGNDTNDHG
-326 DFNGIEKT
+326 DFNGIEK
-334 LTVNPNS
+334 S
-341 ELIFEFNT
+341 
-349 MTTKNY
+349 
-355 QAQGNVIALG
+355 
-365 RIRGNDTNDHGD
+365 
-377 FNGIEKTL
+377 L

-403 NYQGMTNLI
+403 NYQGVTNLI

-417 NDTVIGEKVV
+417 NDTVIAEKSV

-434 LLKVPENVS
+434 LFKVPENVS

-526 KIQLPEGVE
+526 KVQLPEGVE

-543 DFPSG
+543 DFPSS
-548 NSGVDI
+548 NSGVDM
-554 NDMNVTYD
+554 NDFNVTYD
-562 AANRIITI
+562 AANRVITI
-570 KSTGGGTGNSPARL
+570 KSTGGGSGNSPARL

-610 DTLTYKTYSQDFI
+610 DTLTYKTYTQDFI

-670 DLKRRAQT
+670 GLKRRAQT

-688 LNKRVSQADIDSLAN
+688 LNKRVSQADIDSLTN

-717 AVNRKV
+717 AVNKKV
-723 DDMEDLVNQNDE
+723 DQMEDLVNQNDE

-788 KPNAKQAIRDK
+788 KPNAKKAIRDK
-799 AAKQREIINHTPDA
+799 ATKQREIINATPDA
-813 TQDEIQDALNQLTT
+813 TEDEIQDAINQLAT

-849 NNGINTIGAVA
+849 NNGINTIGAVV

-866 QAARDAINQATAT
+866 KAARDAINQATAT

-910 EQINQATTNDDVD
+910 EQINQATTNADVD
-923 TAKGDGLNAIN
+923 NAKGDGLNAIN
-934 PIAPVTVVKQAARDA
+934 PIAPVTVVNQAARDA

-969 EERQAAIEKVNAA
+969 EERQAAIDKVNAA
-982 VAVANTNILNAN
+982 VTAANTNILNAN
-994 TNADVEQV
+994 TNANVEQV

-1008 GIQAIEPATK
+1008 GIQAITPATK
-1018 VKTDAKNAIDQSA
+1018 VKTDAKNAIDKSA
-1031 ETQHNAIFN
+1031 ETQHNTIFN

-1094 QVKTDARNAVNEKAR
+1094 QVKTDARNAVNDKAR

-1139 ALNDIG
+1139 ALTDIG

-1173 KQTATGVLTDL
+1173 KQTATGVLNDL

-1211 QDLATAINNINQADT
+1211 QELARAINNINQADT

-1250 KPAALAQTNQHYS
+1250 KPAALAQINQHYN
-1263 AKLVEINAT
+1263 AKLAEINAT
-1272 PDATDDEKNAAINTL
+1272 PDATNDEKNAAINTL

-1297 IKQANTNAEVD
+1297 VKQANTNAEVD

-1390 AINAIDNVEAEV
+1390 AVNAIDNVEAEV

-1431 NEKEVALQALAKE
+1431 NEKEVASQALTKE

-1479 KIKPAARE
+1479 KVKPAARE
-1487 KINQKANELRAQ
+1487 KINQKANELRAK

-1511 QAALDKIN
+1511 QVALDKIN
-1519 DLVAKAMTNITND
+1519 EFVNQAMTDITNN
-1532 RTNQQVND
+1532 RTNQQVD
-1540 STNQALDDIAL
+1540 DTTSQALDSIAL
-1551 VTPDHIVRAAAR
+1551 VTPEHIVRAGAR

-1568 QYEAKKHEIEQ
+1568 QYEAKKQEIEQ

-1592 NQLANNEKRALQNI
+1592 NQLANNEKLALQNI
-1606 NQAIANN
+1606 NQAVTNN
-1613 DVKRVESNGIATLK
+1613 DVKRVETNGIATLK
-1627 GVEPHIV
+1627 GVQPHIV
-1634 VKPEAQEAIKASAD
+1634 IKPEAQQAIKASAE

-1657 PHATTDELD
+1657 PHATVDELD
-1666 EANQQINDTLKQG
+1666 EANQLISDTLKKA
-1679 QQDIDNTTQDA
+1679 QQEIENTNQDA
-1690 AVNDVRNQTIK
+1690 AVTDVRNQTIK

-1715 ALDNIDESN
+1715 ALDDIDESN

-1738 QDERNVAIAALNKI
+1738 QDERNVAIDALNKI

-1895 QNAAIVQVEKEL
+1895 QNAAIAQVEKEL
-1907 IKAKQQIAGAVTNA
+1907 IKAKQQIASAVTNA

-1941 NKKAT
+1941 NRKAS
-1946 AREQLTTLFNDK
+1946 AREQLTTLLNDK
-1958 KQAIEANVQATVEER
+1958 KQAIEANIQATVEER

-2001 KTATLNL
+2001 KTASLNL

-2136 ADGNRM
+2136 TDGNRM
-2142 VDEDATLNDI
+2142 IDEDATLNDI
-2152 KKDTQLIIDEIL
+2152 KQHTQFIVDEIL

-2170 EVIKASP
+2170 EATKVSP

-2197 VRKVVKELPNTGS
+2197 VSKVEKELPNTGS

-2222 ITGAALLARRRSKKE
+2222 ITGAALLARRRTKNE

>member
-39 TTDHNVQGGSN
+39 TTDNNVQSDTN
-50 QALPGNSQNT
+50 QATPVNSQ
-60 NADTNRDIVNDSQ
+60 DTNVANNRGLANSAQ
-73 NTPNAHATD
+73 NTPNQSATT
-82 NTSTNQALT
+82 NQSTNQALV
-91 NHQNVDVANQVGPAP
+91 NHNNGSIANQATPTSV
-106 IQPSA
+106 QSSTPSV
-111 SPAQNNNNSNANS
+111 QNNNHTDGNTTATETVSNAN
-124 TATEPAA
+124 
-131 NTNNNLASNNNTLN
+131 NNDVVSNNTTLN
-145 VPNNTDNNDSARH
+145 VPNKTNENGSGGH

-182 EASNRPKKRS
+182 QASNRPKKRS
-192 RRAAPTDPNAT
+192 RRAAPADPNAT
-203 PADPTATPADPTAG
+203 PADPAAAAANGTVPAGNTAT
-217 NGSAP
+217 
-222 VAITAPYTPTTD
+222 YTPTTD
-234 PNANNIGQNAPNE
+234 PNANNAGQNAPNE
-247 VLSFDDNNI
+247 VLSFDDNGI

-263 VPTVTVVDNL
+263 VPSVTVVDNL
-273 PGYTLIN
+273 PGFTLIN

-294 SMFDSGDAKNYQ
+294 SMFDSGDNKNYQ

-314 GRIRGNDTNDHG
+314 GRIHGTDTNDHG

-349 MTTKNY
+349 MTTKNG
-355 QAQGNVIALG
+355 QGATNV
-365 RIRGNDTNDHGD
+365 
-377 FNGIEKTL
+377 
-385 TVNPNS
+385 
-391 ELIFEFN
+391 
-398 TMTTK
+398 
-403 NYQGMTNLI
+403 I

-417 NDTVIGEKVV
+417 TNDTIAEKTVEG
-427 AYGPIWR
+427 GPTLR
-434 LLKVPENVS
+434 LFKVPDNVRN
-443 HLKIQFVPKNDA
+443 LKIQFVPKNDA
-455 ITDARGIYQLRDGYK
+455 ITDARGIYQLKDGYK
-470 YYDFVDSIG
+470 YYSFVDSIG

-485 VYVERRTM
+485 VYVERRAM
-493 EPTATNNKEFTVT
+493 DPTATNNKEFTVT
-506 TSLKNNGNFGASF
+506 TSLKNNGNSGASLDT
-519 NTDDFVY
+519 NDFVY
-526 KIQLPEGVE
+526 QVQLPEGVE

-543 DFPSG
+543 DFPSN
-548 NSGVDI
+548 NSGVDV
-554 NDMNVTYD
+554 NDMKVTYD
-562 AANRIITI
+562 AANRVITI
-570 KSTGGGTGNSPARL
+570 KSTGGGTTNSPARL

-610 DTLTYKTYSQDFI
+610 DTLTYKTYTQDFI

-644 KDALQAEVDRR
+644 KDALQGEVDRR

-688 LNKRVSQADIDSLAN
+688 LNKRVSQADIDSLTN

-717 AVNRKV
+717 AVNKKV
-723 DDMEDLVNQNDE
+723 DQMEDLVNQNDE

-745 QVIEEHKNEIIGNIG
+745 QIIEEHKNEIIGNIG
-760 DQTTDDGVTRIKDQ
+760 DQTTDEGVTRIKDQ

-788 KPNAKQAIRDK
+788 KPNAKKAIRDK
-799 AAKQREIINHTPDA
+799 AAKQREIINNTPDA
-813 TQDEIQDALNQLTT
+813 TQDEIQDALNQLAT

-841 NADVETAK
+841 NDDVETAK
-849 NNGINTIGAVA
+849 NNGINTIGAVV

-884 NSNREAT
+884 NNNREAT

-910 EQINQATTNDDVD
+910 EQINQATTNADVD
-923 TAKGDGLNAIN
+923 NAKGDGLNAIN

-969 EERQAAIEKVNAA
+969 EERQAAIDKVNAA
-982 VAVANTNILNAN
+982 VTAANTNILNAN

-1008 GIQAIEPATK
+1008 GIQAITPATK
-1018 VKTDAKNAIDQSA
+1018 VKTDAKNAIDKSA
-1031 ETQHNAIFN
+1031 ETQHNTIFN

-1094 QVKTDARNAVNEKAR
+1094 QVKTDARNAVNDKAR

-1139 ALNDIG
+1139 ALTDIG

-1173 KQTATGVLTDL
+1173 KQTATGVLNDL

-1211 QDLATAINNINQADT
+1211 QELATAINNINQADT
-1226 NAEVDQAQQLGTKAI
+1226 NAEVNQAQQLGTKAI

-1250 KPAALAQTNQHYS
+1250 KPAALAQINQHYN
-1263 AKLVEINAT
+1263 AKLAEINAT
-1272 PDATDDEKNAAINTL
+1272 PDATNDEKNAAINTL

-1431 NEKEVALQALAKE
+1431 NEKEVASQALAKE

-1479 KIKPAARE
+1479 KVKPAARE
-1487 KINQKANELRAQ
+1487 KINQKANELRAK

-1519 DLVAKAMTNITND
+1519 EFVNQAMTDITNN
-1532 RTNQQVND
+1532 RTNQQVD
-1540 STNQALDDIAL
+1540 DTTSQALDSIAL
-1551 VTPDHIVRAAAR
+1551 VTPEHIVRAGAR

-1568 QYEAKKHEIEQ
+1568 QYEAKKQEIEQ

-1592 NQLANNEKRALQNI
+1592 NQLANNEKLALQNI
-1606 NQAIANN
+1606 NQAVTNN
-1613 DVKRVESNGIATLK
+1613 DVKRVETNGIATLK
-1627 GVEPHIV
+1627 GVQPHIV
-1634 VKPEAQEAIKASAD
+1634 IKPEAQQAIKASAE

-1657 PHATTDELD
+1657 PHATVDELD
-1666 EANQQINDTLKQG
+1666 EANQLISDTLKQA
-1679 QQDIDNTTQDA
+1679 QQEIENTNQDA
-1690 AVNDVRNQTIK
+1690 AVTDVRNQTIK

-1715 ALDNIDESN
+1715 ALDSIEEN
-1724 NNQLD
+1724 NKNQLD
-1729 AIRNTLDTT
+1729 AIRDTLDTT
-1738 QDERNVAIAALNKI
+1738 QDERDVAIDTLNKI
-1752 VNAIKND
+1752 VNTIKND

-1770 QTEADG
+1770 RTETDG
-1776 NNNIKVILPKVQV
+1776 NDNIKVILPKVQV
-1789 KPAARQSV
+1789 KPSARQSV
-1797 SAKAEA
+1797 GVKAEA

-1834 DQINHADKTAQVNQN
+1834 DQINHADKTAQVNQD
-1849 SIDAQNIISKIKPA
+1849 SINAQNIISKIKPA

-1895 QNAAIVQVEKEL
+1895 QNAAIAQVEKEL
-1907 IKAKQQIAGAVTNA
+1907 IKAKQQIASAVTNA

-1927 HDGKNEIREIEPVI
+1927 HDEKNEIREIEPVI
-1941 NKKAT
+1941 NRKAS

-1958 KQAIEANVQATVEER
+1958 KQAIEANIQATVEER

-2001 KTATLNL
+2001 KTASLNI

-2032 ARVTHLVQNYRKVSD
+2032 ARVTALVQNYRKVSD

-2085 VALGDI
+2085 VALSDI

-2122 EQLAKVKAL
+2122 EQLAKVKVL

-2142 VDEDATLNDI
+2142 IDEDATLNDI
-2152 KKDTQLIIDEIL
+2152 KQHTQFIVDEIL

-2170 EVIKASP
+2170 EATKVSP
-2177 KVGQPAPKVCTP
+2177 KVIQSAPKVCTP
-2189 IKKEDKQE
+2189 IKKEE
-2197 VRKVVKELPNTGS
+2197 IHESRKVEKELPNTGS
-2210 EEMDLPLKELAL
+2210 EGMDLPLKEFAL
-2222 ITGAALLARRRSKKE
+2222 ITGAALLARRRTKNE

>member
-39 TTDHNVQGGSN
+39 TTDNNVQSDTN
-50 QALPGNSQNT
+50 QATPVNSQ
-60 NADTNRDIVNDSQ
+60 DTNVVNNRGLANSAQ
-73 NTPNAHATD
+73 NTPNQSATT
-82 NTSTNQALT
+82 NQSTNQALV
-91 NHQNVDVANQVGPAP
+91 NHNNGSIANQATPTSV
-106 IQPSA
+106 QSSTPS
-111 SPAQNNNNSNANS
+111 AQNNNHTDGNTTATETVSNAN
-124 TATEPAA
+124 
-131 NTNNNLASNNNTLN
+131 NKDVVSNNTTLN
-145 VPNNTDNNDSARH
+145 VPNKTNENGSGGH

-182 EASNRPKKRS
+182 QASNRPKKRS
-192 RRAAPTDPNAT
+192 RRAAPADPNAT
-203 PADPTATPADPTAG
+203 PADPAAAAAG
-217 NGSAP
+217 NGGAP

-234 PNANNIGQNAPNE
+234 PNANNAGQNAPNE
-247 VLSFDDNNI
+247 VLSFDDNGI

-263 VPTVTVVDNL
+263 VPSVTVVDNL
-273 PGYTLIN
+273 PGFTLIN

-314 GRIRGNDTNDHG
+314 GRIKGNDTNDHG
-326 DFNGIEKT
+326 DFNGIEK
-334 LTVNPNS
+334 S
-341 ELIFEFNT
+341 
-349 MTTKNY
+349 
-355 QAQGNVIALG
+355 
-365 RIRGNDTNDHGD
+365 
-377 FNGIEKTL
+377 L

-403 NYQGMTNLI
+403 NYQGVTNLI

-417 NDTVIGEKVV
+417 NDTVIAEKSV

-434 LLKVPENVS
+434 LFKVPENVS

-526 KIQLPEGVE
+526 KVQLPEGVE

-543 DFPSG
+543 DFPSS
-548 NSGVDI
+548 NSGVDM
-554 NDMNVTYD
+554 NDFNVTYD
-562 AANRIITI
+562 AANRVITI
-570 KSTGGGTGNSPARL
+570 KSTGGGSGNSPARL

-610 DTLTYKTYSQDFI
+610 DTLTYKTYTQDFI

-688 LNKRVSQADIDSLAN
+688 LNKRVSQVDIDSLTN

-717 AVNRKV
+717 AVNKKV
-723 DDMEDLVNQNDE
+723 DQMEDLVNQNDE

-788 KPNAKQAIRDK
+788 KPNAKKAIRDK
-799 AAKQREIINHTPDA
+799 ATKQREIINATPDA
-813 TQDEIQDALNQLTT
+813 TEDEIQDALNQLAT

-841 NADVETAK
+841 NADVEIAK
-849 NNGINTIGAVA
+849 NNGINTIGAVV

-910 EQINQATTNDDVD
+910 EQINQATTNADVD
-923 TAKGDGLNAIN
+923 NAKGDGLNAIN

-969 EERQAAIEKVNAA
+969 EERQAAIDKVNAA
-982 VAVANTNILNAN
+982 VTAANTNILNAN

-1008 GIQAIEPATK
+1008 GIQAITPATK
-1018 VKTDAKNAIDQSA
+1018 VKTDAKNAIDKSA
-1031 ETQHNAIFN
+1031 ETQHNTIFN

-1094 QVKTDARNAVNEKAR
+1094 QVKTDARNAVNDKAR

-1139 ALNDIG
+1139 ALTDIG

-1173 KQTATGVLTDL
+1173 KQTATGVLNDL

-1211 QDLATAINNINQADT
+1211 QELATAINNINQADT

-1250 KPAALAQTNQHYS
+1250 KPAALAQINQHYN
-1263 AKLVEINAT
+1263 AKLAEINAT
-1272 PDATDDEKNAAINTL
+1272 PDATNDEKNAAINTL

-1370 AFNQINQN
+1370 AINQINQN
-1378 QTNDQVDATTNQ
+1378 QTNDQVDTTTNQ
-1390 AINAIDNVEAEV
+1390 AVNAIDNVEAEV
-1402 VIKPKA
+1402 VIKPTA

-1431 NEKEVALQALAKE
+1431 NEKEVASQALAKE

-1479 KIKPAARE
+1479 KVKPAARE
-1487 KINQKANELRAQ
+1487 KINQKANELRAK

-1511 QAALDKIN
+1511 QVALDKIN
-1519 DLVAKAMTNITND
+1519 EFVNQAMTDITNN
-1532 RTNQQVND
+1532 RTNQQVD
-1540 STNQALDDIAL
+1540 DTTSQALDSIAL
-1551 VTPDHIVRAAAR
+1551 VAPEHIVRAAAR

-1568 QYEAKKHEIEQ
+1568 QYEAKKQEIEQ

-1592 NQLANNEKRALQNI
+1592 NQLANNEKLALQNI
-1606 NQAIANN
+1606 NQAVTNN
-1613 DVKRVESNGIATLK
+1613 DVKRVETNGIATLK
-1627 GVEPHIV
+1627 GVQPHIV
-1634 VKPEAQEAIKASAD
+1634 IKPEAQQAIKATAE

-1657 PHATTDELD
+1657 PHATVDELD
-1666 EANQQINDTLKQG
+1666 EANQLISDTLKQA
-1679 QQDIDNTTQDA
+1679 QQEIENTNQDA
-1690 AVNDVRNQTIK
+1690 AVTDVRNQTIK

-1715 ALDNIDESN
+1715 ALDSIEEN
-1724 NNQLD
+1724 NKNQLD

-1738 QDERNVAIAALNKI
+1738 QDERDVAIDTLNKI
-1752 VNAIKND
+1752 VNTIKND

-1770 QTEADG
+1770 RTETDG
-1776 NNNIKVILPKVQV
+1776 NDNIKVILPKVQV

-1797 SAKAEA
+1797 GVKAEA

-1834 DQINHADKTAQVNQN
+1834 DQINHADKTAQVNQD

-1895 QNAAIVQVEKEL
+1895 QNIAIAQVEKEL
-1907 IKAKQQIAGAVTNA
+1907 IKAKQQIASAVTNA

-1927 HDGKNEIREIEPVI
+1927 HDEKNEIREIEPVI
-1941 NKKAT
+1941 NRKAS

-1958 KQAIEANVQATVEER
+1958 KQAIEANIQATVEER

-2001 KTATLNL
+2001 KTASLNL

-2032 ARVTHLVQNYRKVSD
+2032 ARVTALVQNYRKVSN

-2085 VALGDI
+2085 VALSDI

-2122 EQLAKVKAL
+2122 EQLAKVKVL

-2142 VDEDATLNDI
+2142 IDEDATLNDI
-2152 KKDTQLIIDEIL
+2152 KQHTQFIVDEIL

-2170 EVIKASP
+2170 EATKVSP
-2177 KVGQPAPKVCTP
+2177 KEIQPAPKVCTP
-2189 IKKEDKQE
+2189 IKKEE
-2197 VRKVVKELPNTGS
+2197 THESRKVEKELPNTGS
-2210 EEMDLPLKELAL
+2210 EGMDLPLKEFAL
-2222 ITGAALLARRRSKKE
+2222 ITGAALLARRRTKNE

>member
-60 NADTNRDIVNDSQ
+60 NADTNRNIVNGSQ
-73 NTPNAHATD
+73 NTPNADATD

-91 NHQNVDVANQVGPAP
+91 NHQNVGVANQVAP
-106 IQPSA
+106 TPVQPNSL
-111 SPAQNNNNSNANS
+111 SELNNNHSDAHATVTETASNTNHHL
-124 TATEPAA
+124 AA
-131 NTNNNLASNNNTLN
+131 NNSTLN
-145 VPNNTDNNDSARH
+145 VPNNINDNDSERH

-192 RRAAPTDPNAT
+192 RRAAPADPNAT
-203 PADPTATPADPTAG
+203 PADPAAG
-217 NGSAP
+217 NGGAP

-314 GRIRGNDTNDHG
+314 GRI
-326 DFNGIEKT
+326 K
-334 LTVNPNS
+334 
-341 ELIFEFNT
+341 
-349 MTTKNY
+349 
-355 QAQGNVIALG
+355 
-365 RIRGNDTNDHGD
+365 GNDTNDHGD

-403 NYQGMTNLI
+403 NYQGMTNLV

-417 NDTVIGEKVV
+417 NDAILGEKVV

-434 LLKVPENVS
+434 LFKVPENVS
-443 HLKIQFVPKNDA
+443 HLKIQFSPKNDA
-455 ITDARGIYQLRDGYK
+455 ITDVRGIYQLRDGYK

-479 LHSGSH
+479 LHSGSPL
-485 VYVERRTM
+485 YVERRIM

-548 NSGVDI
+548 NSGVDMNDM

-562 AANRIITI
+562 ATNRVITI
-570 KSTGGGTGNSPARL
+570 KSTGGGSGNSPARL

-610 DTLTYKTYSQDFI
+610 DTLTYKTFSQDFI

-799 AAKQREIINHTPDA
+799 AAKQREIINNTPDA

-827 DETDAIDNVTNATT
+827 DETDAIDNVTNA
-841 NADVETAK
+841 
-849 NNGINTIGAVA
+849 
-860 PQVTHK
+860 
-866 QAARDAINQATAT
+866 
-879 KRQQI
+879 
-884 NSNREAT
+884 NS
-891 QEEKN
+891 
-896 AALNE
+896 
-901 LTQATNHAL
+901 
-910 EQINQATTNDDVD
+910 
-923 TAKGDGLNAIN
+923 
-934 PIAPVTVVKQAARDA
+934 
-949 VSHDAQQHIAEINA
+949 
-963 NPDATQ
+963 
-969 EERQAAIEKVNAA
+969 
-982 VAVANTNILNAN
+982 
-994 TNADVEQV
+994 NADVEQV

-1082 GTQNIVV
+1082 GTQNILA

-1094 QVKTDARNAVNEKAR
+1094 QVKTDARNTVNEKAR
-1109 EAITNINATPGATR
+1109 EAISNINATPGATR

-1129 INRVNTLKNR
+1129 IDRVNTLKNR
-1139 ALNDIG
+1139 ALTDIG

-1158 DAVNQIGAVQPHVTK
+1158 DAVNQIGTVQPHVTK
-1173 KQTATGVLTDL
+1173 KQSATGVLTDL

-1198 TTEEKQVALNQVD
+1198 TDEEKQVALNQVD

-1226 NAEVDQAQQLGTKAI
+1226 NAEVDQALQAGKQAM

-1250 KPAALAQTNQHYS
+1250 KPAVLAQINQHYN
-1263 AKLVEINAT
+1263 AKLAEINAT
-1272 PDATDDEKNAAINTL
+1272 PDATDDEKNAAINIL

-1297 IKQANTNAEVD
+1297 IKLANTNAEVD

-1466 NGVSAIKI
+1466 DGITAIKM

-1479 KIKPAARE
+1479 KVKPAARE

-1551 VTPDHIVRAAAR
+1551 VTPDHIVRATAR

-1568 QYEAKKHEIEQ
+1568 QYEVKKHEIEQ

-1606 NQAIANN
+1606 DQAIANN

-1679 QQDIDNTTQDA
+1679 QQNIDNTTQDA

-1724 NNQLD
+1724 NNQLA

-1863 TTVKATAL
+1863 TTVKTTAL
-1871 QQIQNIATNK
+1871 QQIQNIATHK
-1881 INLIKAN
+1881 INLIKSN

-1895 QNAAIVQVEKEL
+1895 QNAAIAQVEQAL
-1907 IKAKQQIAGAVTNA
+1907 IKAKQHIASAVTNA

-1941 NKKAT
+1941 NRKAS
-1946 AREQLTTLFNDK
+1946 AREQLTTLLNDK

-1973 NSILAQ
+1973 NSVLAQ

-1984 DTAIGQIDQDR
+1984 DAAIGQLDHDR

-2001 KTATLNL
+2001 KTASFNL
-2008 QTIHDLDVHP
+2008 QTIQGLDVHP
-2018 IKKPDAEKTINDDL
+2018 VKKPEAEKTINQDI

-2091 EAVITEKENSL
+2091 EAVITEKEHSL
-2102 LRIDNIAQQTYAKFK
+2102 MRIENIAQQTYAKFK

-2142 VDEDATLNDI
+2142 IDEDATLNDI
-2152 KKDTQLIIDEIL
+2152 KQHTQFIIDEIL

-2197 VRKVVKELPNTGS
+2197 VRKVEKELPNTGS

-2222 ITGAALLARRRSKKE
+2222 ITGAALLARRRTKNE

>member
-39 TTDHNVQGGSN
+39 TTDNNVQSDTN
-50 QALPGNSQNT
+50 QATPVNSQ
-60 NADTNRDIVNDSQ
+60 DTNVANNRGLANSAQ
-73 NTPNAHATD
+73 NTPNQSATT
-82 NTSTNQALT
+82 NQSTNQALV
-91 NHQNVDVANQVGPAP
+91 NHNNGSIANQATPTSV
-106 IQPSA
+106 QSSTPS
-111 SPAQNNNNSNANS
+111 AQNNNHTDGNTTATETVSNAN
-124 TATEPAA
+124 
-131 NTNNNLASNNNTLN
+131 NKDVVSNNTTLN
-145 VPNNTDNNDSARH
+145 VPNKTNENGSGGH

-182 EASNRPKKRS
+182 QASNRPKKRS
-192 RRAAPTDPNAT
+192 RRAAPADPNAT
-203 PADPTATPADPTAG
+203 PADPAAAAAG
-217 NGSAP
+217 NGGAP

-234 PNANNIGQNAPNE
+234 PNANNAGQNAPNE
-247 VLSFDDNNI
+247 VLSFDDNGI

-263 VPTVTVVDNL
+263 VPSVTVVDNL
-273 PGYTLIN
+273 PGFTLIN

-314 GRIRGNDTNDHG
+314 GRIKGNDTNDHG
-326 DFNGIEKT
+326 DFNGIEK
-334 LTVNPNS
+334 S
-341 ELIFEFNT
+341 
-349 MTTKNY
+349 
-355 QAQGNVIALG
+355 
-365 RIRGNDTNDHGD
+365 
-377 FNGIEKTL
+377 L

-403 NYQGMTNLI
+403 NYQGVTNLI

-417 NDTVIGEKVV
+417 NDTVIAEKSV

-434 LLKVPENVS
+434 LFKVPENVS

-526 KIQLPEGVE
+526 KVQLPEGVE

-543 DFPSG
+543 DFPSS
-548 NSGVDI
+548 NSGVDM
-554 NDMNVTYD
+554 NDFNVTYD
-562 AANRIITI
+562 AANRVITI
-570 KSTGGGTGNSPARL
+570 KSTGGGSGNSPARL

-610 DTLTYKTYSQDFI
+610 DTLTYKTYTQDFI

-688 LNKRVSQADIDSLAN
+688 LNKRVSQANIDSLTN

-717 AVNRKV
+717 AVNKKV
-723 DDMEDLVNQNDE
+723 DQMEDLVNQNDE

-788 KPNAKQAIRDK
+788 KPNAKKAIRDK
-799 AAKQREIINHTPDA
+799 ATKQREIINATPDA
-813 TQDEIQDALNQLTT
+813 TEDEIQDALNQLAT

-841 NADVETAK
+841 NADVEIAK
-849 NNGINTIGAVA
+849 NNGINTIGAVV

-910 EQINQATTNDDVD
+910 EQINQATTNADVD
-923 TAKGDGLNAIN
+923 NAKGDGLNAIN

-969 EERQAAIEKVNAA
+969 EERQAAIDKVNAA
-982 VAVANTNILNAN
+982 VTAANTNILNAN

-1008 GIQAIEPATK
+1008 GIQAITPATK
-1018 VKTDAKNAIDQSA
+1018 VKTDAKNAIDKSA
-1031 ETQHNAIFN
+1031 ETQHNTIFN

-1094 QVKTDARNAVNEKAR
+1094 QVKTDARNAVNDKAR

-1139 ALNDIG
+1139 ALTDIG

-1173 KQTATGVLTDL
+1173 KQTATGVLNDL

-1211 QDLATAINNINQADT
+1211 QELATAINNINQADT

-1250 KPAALAQTNQHYS
+1250 KPAALAQINQHYN
-1263 AKLVEINAT
+1263 AKLAEINAT
-1272 PDATDDEKNAAINTL
+1272 PDATNDEKNAAINTL

-1370 AFNQINQN
+1370 AINQINQN
-1378 QTNDQVDATTNQ
+1378 QTNDQVDTTTNQ
-1390 AINAIDNVEAEV
+1390 AVNAIDNVEAEV

-1431 NEKEVALQALAKE
+1431 NEKEVASQALAKE

-1479 KIKPAARE
+1479 KVKPAARE
-1487 KINQKANELRAQ
+1487 KINQKANELRAK

-1511 QAALDKIN
+1511 QVALDKIN
-1519 DLVAKAMTNITND
+1519 EFVNQAMTDITNN
-1532 RTNQQVND
+1532 RTNQQVD
-1540 STNQALDDIAL
+1540 DTTSQALDSIAL
-1551 VTPDHIVRAAAR
+1551 VAPEHIVRAAAR

-1568 QYEAKKHEIEQ
+1568 QYEAKKQEIEQ

-1592 NQLANNEKRALQNI
+1592 NQLANNEKLALQNI
-1606 NQAIANN
+1606 NQAVTNN
-1613 DVKRVESNGIATLK
+1613 DVKRVETNGIATLK
-1627 GVEPHIV
+1627 GVQPHIV
-1634 VKPEAQEAIKASAD
+1634 IKPEAQQAIKATAE

-1657 PHATTDELD
+1657 PHATVDELD
-1666 EANQQINDTLKQG
+1666 EANQLISDTLKQA
-1679 QQDIDNTTQDA
+1679 QQEIENTNQDA
-1690 AVNDVRNQTIK
+1690 AVTDVRNQTIK

-1715 ALDNIDESN
+1715 ALDSIEEN
-1724 NNQLD
+1724 NKNQLD

-1738 QDERNVAIAALNKI
+1738 QDERDVAINTLNKI
-1752 VNAIKND
+1752 VNTIKND

-1770 QTEADG
+1770 RTETDG
-1776 NNNIKVILPKVQV
+1776 NDNIKVILPKVQV

-1797 SAKAEA
+1797 GVKAEA

-1834 DQINHADKTAQVNQN
+1834 DQINHADKTAQVNQD

-1895 QNAAIVQVEKEL
+1895 QNIAIAQVEKEL
-1907 IKAKQQIAGAVTNA
+1907 IKAKQQIASAVTNA

-1927 HDGKNEIREIEPVI
+1927 HDEKNEIREIEPVI
-1941 NKKAT
+1941 NRKAS

-1958 KQAIEANVQATVEER
+1958 KQAIEANIQATVEER

-2001 KTATLNL
+2001 KTASLNL

-2032 ARVTHLVQNYRKVSD
+2032 ARVTALVQNYRKVSN

-2085 VALGDI
+2085 VALSDI

-2122 EQLAKVKAL
+2122 EQLAKVKVL

-2142 VDEDATLNDI
+2142 IDEDATLNDI
-2152 KKDTQLIIDEIL
+2152 KQHTQFIVDEIL

-2170 EVIKASP
+2170 EATKVSP
-2177 KVGQPAPKVCTP
+2177 KEIQPAPKVCTP
-2189 IKKEDKQE
+2189 IKKEE
-2197 VRKVVKELPNTGS
+2197 THESRKVEKELPNTGS
-2210 EEMDLPLKELAL
+2210 EGMDLPLKEFAL
-2222 ITGAALLARRRSKKE
+2222 ITGAALLARRRTKNE

>member
-39 TTDHNVQGGSN
+39 TTDNNVQSDTN
-50 QALPGNSQNT
+50 QATPVNSQDKDVAN
-60 NADTNRDIVNDSQ
+60 NRGLANSAQ
-73 NTPNAHATD
+73 NTPNQSATT
-82 NTSTNQALT
+82 NQATNQALV
-91 NHQNVDVANQVGPAP
+91 NHNNGSIVNQATPTSV
-106 IQPSA
+106 QSSTPS
-111 SPAQNNNNSNANS
+111 AQNNNHTDGNTTATETVSNAN
-124 TATEPAA
+124 
-131 NTNNNLASNNNTLN
+131 NNDAVSNNTTLN
-145 VPNNTDNNDSARH
+145 VPNKTNENGSGGH

-182 EASNRPKKRS
+182 PASNRPKKRS
-192 RRAAPTDPNAT
+192 KRAAPADPNAT
-203 PADPTATPADPTAG
+203 PADPAAAAAG
-217 NGSAP
+217 NGGAP

-234 PNANNIGQNAPNE
+234 PNANNAGQNAPNE
-247 VLSFDDNNI
+247 VLSFDDNGI

-263 VPTVTVVDNL
+263 VPSVTVVDNL
-273 PGYTLIN
+273 PGFTLIN

-294 SMFDSGDAKNYQ
+294 SMFDSADAKNYQ

-314 GRIRGNDTNDHG
+314 GRI
-326 DFNGIEKT
+326 K
-334 LTVNPNS
+334 
-341 ELIFEFNT
+341 
-349 MTTKNY
+349 
-355 QAQGNVIALG
+355 
-365 RIRGNDTNDHGD
+365 GNDTNDHGD

-403 NYQGMTNLI
+403 NYQGVTNLI

-417 NDTVIGEKVV
+417 NDTVIAEKSV

-434 LLKVPENVS
+434 LFKVPENVS

-526 KIQLPEGVE
+526 QVQLPEGVE

-543 DFPSG
+543 DFPSS
-548 NSGVDI
+548 NSGVDM
-554 NDMNVTYD
+554 NDFNVTYD
-562 AANRIITI
+562 AANRVITI
-570 KSTGGGTGNSPARL
+570 KSTGGGSGNSPARL

-610 DTLTYKTYSQDFI
+610 DTLTYKTYTQDFI

-632 STNPY
+632 RTNPY

-688 LNKRVSQADIDSLAN
+688 LNKRVSQADIDSLTN

-717 AVNRKV
+717 AVNKKV
-723 DDMEDLVNQNDE
+723 DQMEDLVNQNDE

-788 KPNAKQAIRDK
+788 KPNAKKAIRDK
-799 AAKQREIINHTPDA
+799 ATKQREIINATPDA
-813 TQDEIQDALNQLTT
+813 TEDEIQDALNQLAT

-841 NADVETAK
+841 NADVEIAK
-849 NNGINTIGAVA
+849 NNGINTIGAVV

-910 EQINQATTNDDVD
+910 EQINQATTNADVD
-923 TAKGDGLNAIN
+923 NAKGDGLNAIN

-969 EERQAAIEKVNAA
+969 EERQAAIDKVNAA
-982 VAVANTNILNAN
+982 VTAANTNILNAN

-1008 GIQAIEPATK
+1008 GIQAITPATK
-1018 VKTDAKNAIDQSA
+1018 VKTDAKNAIDKSA
-1031 ETQHNAIFN
+1031 ETQHNTIFN

-1094 QVKTDARNAVNEKAR
+1094 QVKTDARNVVNDKAR

-1139 ALNDIG
+1139 ALTDIG

-1173 KQTATGVLTDL
+1173 KQTATGVLNDL

-1198 TTEEKQVALNQVD
+1198 KTEEKQVALNQVD
-1211 QDLATAINNINQADT
+1211 QELATAINNINQADT

-1250 KPAALAQTNQHYS
+1250 KPAALAQINQHYN
-1263 AKLVEINAT
+1263 AKLAEINAT
-1272 PDATDDEKNAAINTL
+1272 PDATNDEKNAAINTL
-1287 NQDRQQAIES
+1287 NLDRQQAIES

-1378 QTNDQVDATTNQ
+1378 QTNDQVDTTTNQ
-1390 AINAIDNVEAEV
+1390 ALKAIDNVEAEV

-1431 NEKEVALQALAKE
+1431 NEKEVASQALAKE

-1479 KIKPAARE
+1479 KVKPAARE
-1487 KINQKANELRAQ
+1487 KINQKANELRAK

-1511 QAALDKIN
+1511 QVALDKIN
-1519 DLVAKAMTNITND
+1519 EFVNQAMTDITNN
-1532 RTNQQVND
+1532 RTNQQVD
-1540 STNQALDDIAL
+1540 DTTSQALDSIAL

-1568 QYEAKKHEIEQ
+1568 QYEAKKREIEQ

-1606 NQAIANN
+1606 NQAVTNN
-1613 DVKRVESNGIATLK
+1613 DVKRVETNGIATLK
-1627 GVEPHIV
+1627 GVQPHIV
-1634 VKPEAQEAIKASAD
+1634 IKPEAQQAIKASAE

-1657 PHATTDELD
+1657 PHATVDELD
-1666 EANQQINDTLKQG
+1666 EANQLISDTLKQA
-1679 QQDIDNTTQDA
+1679 QQEIENTNQDA
-1690 AVNDVRNQTIK
+1690 AVTDVRNQTIK

-1715 ALDNIDESN
+1715 ALDSIEEN
-1724 NNQLD
+1724 NKNQLD

-1738 QDERNVAIAALNKI
+1738 QDERDVAIDTLNKI
-1752 VNAIKND
+1752 VNTIKND

-1770 QTEADG
+1770 RTETDG
-1776 NNNIKVILPKVQV
+1776 NDNIKVILPKVQV

-1797 SAKAEA
+1797 GVKAEA

-1834 DQINHADKTAQVNQN
+1834 DQINHADKTAQVNQD
-1849 SIDAQNIISKIKPA
+1849 SINAQNIISKIKPA

-1895 QNAAIVQVEKEL
+1895 QNIAIAQVEKEL
-1907 IKAKQQIAGAVTNA
+1907 IKAKQQIASAVTNA

-1927 HDGKNEIREIEPVI
+1927 HDEKNEIREIEPVI
-1941 NKKAT
+1941 NRKAS

-1958 KQAIEANVQATVEER
+1958 KQAIEANIQATVEER

-2001 KTATLNL
+2001 KTASLNL

-2032 ARVTHLVQNYRKVSD
+2032 ARVTALVQNYRKVSN

-2085 VALGDI
+2085 VALSDI

-2122 EQLAKVKAL
+2122 EQLAKVKVL

-2142 VDEDATLNDI
+2142 IDEDATLNDI
-2152 KKDTQLIIDEIL
+2152 KQHTQFIVDEIL

-2170 EVIKASP
+2170 EETKVSP
-2177 KVGQPAPKVCTP
+2177 KEIQPAPKVCTP
-2189 IKKEDKQE
+2189 IKKEE
-2197 VRKVVKELPNTGS
+2197 THESRKVEKELPNTGS
-2210 EEMDLPLKELAL
+2210 EGMDLPLKEFAL
-2222 ITGAALLARRRSKKE
+2222 ITGRLC
-2237 KES
+2237 

>member
-50 QALPGNSQNT
+50 QALPGNSPNT
-60 NADTNRDIVNDSQ
+60 NADTNRDIVNGSQ

-91 NHQNVDVANQVGPAP
+91 NHQNVGVANQVAPAP
-106 IQPSA
+106 IQPSTSSA
-111 SPAQNNNNSNANS
+111 SNNNHSDANS

-192 RRAAPTDPNAT
+192 RRAAPADPN
-203 PADPTATPADPTAG
+203 ATPADPTAG

-222 VAITAPYTPTTD
+222 VAITAPFTPTTD

-247 VLSFDDNNI
+247 VLTFDDNNI

-314 GRIRGNDTNDHG
+314 GRIKGNDTNDHG
-326 DFNGIEKT
+326 G
-334 LTVNPNS
+334 
-341 ELIFEFNT
+341 
-349 MTTKNY
+349 
-355 QAQGNVIALG
+355 
-365 RIRGNDTNDHGD
+365 

-610 DTLTYKTYSQDFI
+610 DILTYKTYTQDFI

-670 DLKRRAQT
+670 ELKRRAQT

-688 LNKRVSQADIDSLAN
+688 LNKRVSQADIDSLVN

-799 AAKQREIINHTPDA
+799 AAKQREIINNTPDA

-982 VAVANTNILNAN
+982 VAAANTNILNAN

-1094 QVKTDARNAVNEKAR
+1094 QVKTDARNAVNDKAR

-1198 TTEEKQVALNQVD
+1198 TDEEKQVALNQVD

-1250 KPAALAQTNQHYS
+1250 KPTALAQINQHYN
-1263 AKLVEINAT
+1263 AKLAEINAT

-1378 QTNDQVDATTNQ
+1378 QTNDQVDATTNH
-1390 AINAIDNVEAEV
+1390 AINAIDNVEAKV

-1431 NEKEVALQALAKE
+1431 NEKEVALLALAKE

-1479 KIKPAARE
+1479 KVKPAARE

-1551 VTPDHIVRAAAR
+1551 VTPDHIVRATAR

-1606 NQAIANN
+1606 DQAIANN

-1634 VKPEAQEAIKASAD
+1634 VKPEDQEAIKASAD

-1907 IKAKQQIAGAVTNA
+1907 IKAKQQIASAVTNA

-1958 KQAIEANVQATVEER
+1958 KLAIEANVQATVEER

-2001 KTATLNL
+2001 KTASLNL

-2136 ADGNRM
+2136 ADGIRM
-2142 VDEDATLNDI
+2142 IDEDATLNDI
-2152 KKDTQLIIDEIL
+2152 KQHTQFIVDEIL

-2170 EVIKASP
+2170 EATKVLP
-2177 KVGQPAPKVCTP
+2177 KVGQPAPKLCTS
-2189 IKKEDKQE
+2189 IKKVDKQE

-2222 ITGAALLARRRSKKE
+2222 ITGAALLARRRNKNE

>member
-39 TTDHNVQGGSN
+39 TTDNNVQSDTN
-50 QALPGNSQNT
+50 QATPVNSQ
-60 NADTNRDIVNDSQ
+60 DTNVANNRGLANSAQ
-73 NTPNAHATD
+73 NTPNQSATT
-82 NTSTNQALT
+82 NQSTNQALV
-91 NHQNVDVANQVGPAP
+91 NHNNGSIANQATPTSV
-106 IQPSA
+106 QSSTPS
-111 SPAQNNNNSNANS
+111 AQNNNHTDGNTTATETVSNAN
-124 TATEPAA
+124 
-131 NTNNNLASNNNTLN
+131 NKDVVSNNTTLN
-145 VPNNTDNNDSARH
+145 VPNKTNENGSGGH

-182 EASNRPKKRS
+182 QASNRPKKRS
-192 RRAAPTDPNAT
+192 RRAAPADPNAT
-203 PADPTATPADPTAG
+203 PADPAAAAAG
-217 NGSAP
+217 NGGAP

-234 PNANNIGQNAPNE
+234 PNANNAGQNAPNE
-247 VLSFDDNNI
+247 VLSFDDNGI

-263 VPTVTVVDNL
+263 VPSVTVVDNL
-273 PGYTLIN
+273 PGFTLIN

-314 GRIRGNDTNDHG
+314 GRIKGNDTNDHG
-326 DFNGIEKT
+326 DFNGIEK
-334 LTVNPNS
+334 S
-341 ELIFEFNT
+341 
-349 MTTKNY
+349 
-355 QAQGNVIALG
+355 
-365 RIRGNDTNDHGD
+365 
-377 FNGIEKTL
+377 L

-403 NYQGMTNLI
+403 NYQGVTNLI

-417 NDTVIGEKVV
+417 NDTVIAEKSV

-434 LLKVPENVS
+434 LFKVPENVS

-526 KIQLPEGVE
+526 KVQLPEGVE

-543 DFPSG
+543 DFPSS
-548 NSGVDI
+548 NSGVDM
-554 NDMNVTYD
+554 NDFNVTYD
-562 AANRIITI
+562 AANRVITI
-570 KSTGGGTGNSPARL
+570 KSTGGGSGNSPARL

-610 DTLTYKTYSQDFI
+610 DTLTYKTYTQDFI

-688 LNKRVSQADIDSLAN
+688 LNKRVSQADIDSLTN

-717 AVNRKV
+717 AVNKKV
-723 DDMEDLVNQNDE
+723 DQMEDLVNQNDE

-788 KPNAKQAIRDK
+788 KPNAKKAIRDK
-799 AAKQREIINHTPDA
+799 ATKQREIINATPDA
-813 TQDEIQDALNQLTT
+813 TEDEIQDALNQLAT

-841 NADVETAK
+841 NADVEIAK
-849 NNGINTIGAVA
+849 NNGINTIGAVV

-910 EQINQATTNDDVD
+910 EQINQATTNADVD
-923 TAKGDGLNAIN
+923 NAKGDGLNAIN

-969 EERQAAIEKVNAA
+969 EERQAAIDKVNAA
-982 VAVANTNILNAN
+982 VTAANTNILNAN

-1008 GIQAIEPATK
+1008 GIQAITPATK
-1018 VKTDAKNAIDQSA
+1018 VKTDAKNAIDKSA
-1031 ETQHNAIFN
+1031 ETQHNTIFN

-1094 QVKTDARNAVNEKAR
+1094 QVKTDARNAVNDKAR

-1123 EEKQEA
+1123 EEKQGA

-1139 ALNDIG
+1139 ALTDIG

-1173 KQTATGVLTDL
+1173 KQTATGVLNDL

-1211 QDLATAINNINQADT
+1211 QELATAINNINQADT

-1250 KPAALAQTNQHYS
+1250 KPAALAQINQHYN
-1263 AKLVEINAT
+1263 AKLAEINAT
-1272 PDATDDEKNAAINTL
+1272 PDATNDEKNAAINTL

-1370 AFNQINQN
+1370 AINQINQN
-1378 QTNDQVDATTNQ
+1378 QTNDQVDTTTNQ
-1390 AINAIDNVEAEV
+1390 AVNAIDNVEAEV

-1431 NEKEVALQALAKE
+1431 NEKEVASQALAKE

-1479 KIKPAARE
+1479 KVKPAARE
-1487 KINQKANELRAQ
+1487 KINQKANELRAK

-1511 QAALDKIN
+1511 QVALDKIN
-1519 DLVAKAMTNITND
+1519 EFVNQAMTDITNN
-1532 RTNQQVND
+1532 RTNQQVD
-1540 STNQALDDIAL
+1540 DTTSQALDSIAL
-1551 VTPDHIVRAAAR
+1551 VAPEHIVRAAAR

-1568 QYEAKKHEIEQ
+1568 QYEAKKQEIEQ

-1592 NQLANNEKRALQNI
+1592 NQLANNEKLALQNI
-1606 NQAIANN
+1606 NQAVTNN
-1613 DVKRVESNGIATLK
+1613 DVKRVETNGIATLK
-1627 GVEPHIV
+1627 GVQPHIV
-1634 VKPEAQEAIKASAD
+1634 IKPEAQQAIKASAE

-1657 PHATTDELD
+1657 PHATVDELD
-1666 EANQQINDTLKQG
+1666 EANQLISDTLKQA
-1679 QQDIDNTTQDA
+1679 QQEIENTNQDA
-1690 AVNDVRNQTIK
+1690 AVTDVRNQTIK

-1715 ALDNIDESN
+1715 ALDSIEEN
-1724 NNQLD
+1724 NKNQLD

-1738 QDERNVAIAALNKI
+1738 QDERDVAIDTLNKI
-1752 VNAIKND
+1752 VNTIKND

-1770 QTEADG
+1770 RTETDG
-1776 NNNIKVILPKVQV
+1776 NDNIKVILPKVQV

-1797 SAKAEA
+1797 GVKAEA

-1834 DQINHADKTAQVNQN
+1834 DQINHADKTAQVNQD

-1895 QNAAIVQVEKEL
+1895 QNIAIAQVEKEL
-1907 IKAKQQIAGAVTNA
+1907 IKAKQQIASAVTNA

-1927 HDGKNEIREIEPVI
+1927 HDEKNEIREIEPVI
-1941 NKKAT
+1941 NRKAS

-1958 KQAIEANVQATVEER
+1958 KQAIEANIQATVEER

-2001 KTATLNL
+2001 KTASLNL

-2032 ARVTHLVQNYRKVSD
+2032 ARVTALVQNYRKVSN

-2085 VALGDI
+2085 VALSDI

-2122 EQLAKVKAL
+2122 EQLAKVKVL

-2142 VDEDATLNDI
+2142 IDEDATLNDI
-2152 KKDTQLIIDEIL
+2152 KQHTQFIVDEIL

-2170 EVIKASP
+2170 EATKVSP
-2177 KVGQPAPKVCTP
+2177 KEIQPAPKVCTP
-2189 IKKEDKQE
+2189 IKKEE
-2197 VRKVVKELPNTGS
+2197 THESRKVEKELPNTGS
-2210 EEMDLPLKELAL
+2210 EGMDLPLKEFAL
-2222 ITGAALLARRRSKKE
+2222 ITGAALLARRRTKNE

>member
-50 QALPGNSQNT
+50 QALPGNSPNT
-60 NADTNRDIVNDSQ
+60 NADTNRDIVNGSQ

-91 NHQNVDVANQVGPAP
+91 NHQNVGVANQVAPAP
-106 IQPSA
+106 IQPSTSSA
-111 SPAQNNNNSNANS
+111 SNNNHSDANS

-192 RRAAPTDPNAT
+192 RRAAPADPN
-203 PADPTATPADPTAG
+203 ATPADPTAG

-222 VAITAPYTPTTD
+222 VAITAPFTPTTD

-247 VLSFDDNNI
+247 VLTFDDNNI

-314 GRIRGNDTNDHG
+314 GRIKGNDTNDHG
-326 DFNGIEKT
+326 G
-334 LTVNPNS
+334 
-341 ELIFEFNT
+341 
-349 MTTKNY
+349 
-355 QAQGNVIALG
+355 
-365 RIRGNDTNDHGD
+365 

-610 DTLTYKTYSQDFI
+610 DILTYKTYTQDFI

-670 DLKRRAQT
+670 ELKRRAQT

-688 LNKRVSQADIDSLAN
+688 LNKRVSQADIDSLVN

-799 AAKQREIINHTPDA
+799 AAKQREIINNTPDA

-982 VAVANTNILNAN
+982 VAAANTNILNAN

-1094 QVKTDARNAVNEKAR
+1094 QVKTDARNAVNDKAR

-1198 TTEEKQVALNQVD
+1198 TDEEKQVALNQVD

-1250 KPAALAQTNQHYS
+1250 KPTALAQINQHYN
-1263 AKLVEINAT
+1263 AKLAEINAT

-1390 AINAIDNVEAEV
+1390 AINAIDNVEAKV

-1431 NEKEVALQALAKE
+1431 NEKEVALLALAKE

-1479 KIKPAARE
+1479 KVKPAARE

-1532 RTNQQVND
+1532 RSNQQVND

-1551 VTPDHIVRAAAR
+1551 VTPDHIVRATAR

-1606 NQAIANN
+1606 DQAIANN

-1907 IKAKQQIAGAVTNA
+1907 IKAKQQIASAVTNA

-1958 KQAIEANVQATVEER
+1958 KLAIEANVQATVEER

-2001 KTATLNL
+2001 KTASLNL

-2136 ADGNRM
+2136 ADGIRM
-2142 VDEDATLNDI
+2142 IDEDATLNDI
-2152 KKDTQLIIDEIL
+2152 KQHTQFIVDEIL

-2170 EVIKASP
+2170 EATKVLP
-2177 KVGQPAPKVCTP
+2177 KVGQPAPKLCTS
-2189 IKKEDKQE
+2189 IKKVDKQE

-2222 ITGAALLARRRSKKE
+2222 ITGAALLARRRNKNE

>member
-39 TTDHNVQGGSN
+39 TTDNNVQSDTN
-50 QALPGNSQNT
+50 QATPVNSQ
-60 NADTNRDIVNDSQ
+60 DTNVANNRGLANSAQ
-73 NTPNAHATD
+73 NTPNQSATT
-82 NTSTNQALT
+82 NQSTNQALV
-91 NHQNVDVANQVGPAP
+91 NHNNGSIANQATPTSV
-106 IQPSA
+106 QSSTPS
-111 SPAQNNNNSNANS
+111 AQNNNHTDGNTTATETVSNAN
-124 TATEPAA
+124 
-131 NTNNNLASNNNTLN
+131 NKDVVSNNTTLN
-145 VPNNTDNNDSARH
+145 VPNKTNENGSGGH

-182 EASNRPKKRS
+182 QASNRPKKRS
-192 RRAAPTDPNAT
+192 RRAAPADPNAT
-203 PADPTATPADPTAG
+203 PADPAAAAAG
-217 NGSAP
+217 NGGAP

-234 PNANNIGQNAPNE
+234 PNANNAGQNAPNE
-247 VLSFDDNNI
+247 VLSFDDNGI

-263 VPTVTVVDNL
+263 VPSVTVVDNL
-273 PGYTLIN
+273 PGFTLIN

-314 GRIRGNDTNDHG
+314 GRIKGNDTNDHG
-326 DFNGIEKT
+326 DFNGIEK
-334 LTVNPNS
+334 S
-341 ELIFEFNT
+341 
-349 MTTKNY
+349 
-355 QAQGNVIALG
+355 
-365 RIRGNDTNDHGD
+365 
-377 FNGIEKTL
+377 L

-403 NYQGMTNLI
+403 NYQGVTNLI

-417 NDTVIGEKVV
+417 NDTVIAEKSV

-434 LLKVPENVS
+434 LFKVPENVS

-526 KIQLPEGVE
+526 KVQLPEGVE

-543 DFPSG
+543 DFPSS
-548 NSGVDI
+548 NSGVDM
-554 NDMNVTYD
+554 NDFNVTYD
-562 AANRIITI
+562 AANRVITI
-570 KSTGGGTGNSPARL
+570 KSTGGGSGNSPARL

-610 DTLTYKTYSQDFI
+610 DTLTYKTYTQDFI

-688 LNKRVSQADIDSLAN
+688 LNKRVSQADIDSLTN

-717 AVNRKV
+717 AVNKKV
-723 DDMEDLVNQNDE
+723 DQMEDLVNQNDE

-788 KPNAKQAIRDK
+788 KPNAKKAIRDK
-799 AAKQREIINHTPDA
+799 ATKQREIINATPDA
-813 TQDEIQDALNQLTT
+813 TEDEIQDALNQLAT

-841 NADVETAK
+841 NADVEIAK
-849 NNGINTIGAVA
+849 NNGINTIGAVV

-910 EQINQATTNDDVD
+910 EQINQATTNADVD
-923 TAKGDGLNAIN
+923 NAKGDGLNAIN

-969 EERQAAIEKVNAA
+969 EERQAAIDKVNAA
-982 VAVANTNILNAN
+982 VTAANTNILNAN

-1008 GIQAIEPATK
+1008 GIQAITPATK
-1018 VKTDAKNAIDQSA
+1018 VKTDAKNAIDKSA
-1031 ETQHNAIFN
+1031 ETQHNTIFN

-1094 QVKTDARNAVNEKAR
+1094 QVKTDARNAVNDKAR

-1139 ALNDIG
+1139 ALTDIG

-1173 KQTATGVLTDL
+1173 KQTATGVLNDL
-1184 ATAKKQEINQNTNA
+1184 ATAKKQKINQNTNA

-1211 QDLATAINNINQADT
+1211 QELATAINNINQADT

-1250 KPAALAQTNQHYS
+1250 KPAALAQINQHYN
-1263 AKLVEINAT
+1263 AKLAEINAT
-1272 PDATDDEKNAAINTL
+1272 PDATNDEKNAAINTL

-1370 AFNQINQN
+1370 AINQINQN
-1378 QTNDQVDATTNQ
+1378 QTNDQVDTTTNQ
-1390 AINAIDNVEAEV
+1390 AVNAIDNVEAEV

-1431 NEKEVALQALAKE
+1431 NEKEVASQALAKE

-1479 KIKPAARE
+1479 KVKPAARE
-1487 KINQKANELRAQ
+1487 KINQKANELRAK

-1511 QAALDKIN
+1511 QVALDKIN
-1519 DLVAKAMTNITND
+1519 EFVNQAMTDITNN
-1532 RTNQQVND
+1532 RTNQQVD
-1540 STNQALDDIAL
+1540 DTTSQALDSIAL
-1551 VTPDHIVRAAAR
+1551 VAPEHIVRAAAR

-1568 QYEAKKHEIEQ
+1568 QYEAKKQEIEQ

-1592 NQLANNEKRALQNI
+1592 NQLANNEKLALQNI
-1606 NQAIANN
+1606 NQAVTNN
-1613 DVKRVESNGIATLK
+1613 DVKRVETNGIATLK
-1627 GVEPHIV
+1627 GVQPHIV
-1634 VKPEAQEAIKASAD
+1634 IKPEAQQAIKATAE

-1657 PHATTDELD
+1657 PHATVDELD
-1666 EANQQINDTLKQG
+1666 EANQLISDTLKQA
-1679 QQDIDNTTQDA
+1679 QQEIENTNQDA
-1690 AVNDVRNQTIK
+1690 AVTDVRNQTIK

-1715 ALDNIDESN
+1715 ALDSIEEN
-1724 NNQLD
+1724 NKNQLD

-1738 QDERNVAIAALNKI
+1738 QDERDVAIDTLNKI
-1752 VNAIKND
+1752 VNTIKND

-1770 QTEADG
+1770 RTETDG
-1776 NNNIKVILPKVQV
+1776 NDNIKVILPKVQV

-1797 SAKAEA
+1797 GVKAEA

-1834 DQINHADKTAQVNQN
+1834 DQINHADKTAQVNQD

-1895 QNAAIVQVEKEL
+1895 QNIAIAQVEKEL
-1907 IKAKQQIAGAVTNA
+1907 IKAKQQIASAVTNA

-1927 HDGKNEIREIEPVI
+1927 HDEKNEIREIEPVI
-1941 NKKAT
+1941 NRKASV
-1946 AREQLTTLFNDK
+1946 REQLTTLFNDK
-1958 KQAIEANVQATVEER
+1958 KQAIEANIQATVEER

-2001 KTATLNL
+2001 KTASLNL

-2032 ARVTHLVQNYRKVSD
+2032 ARVTALVQNYRKVSN

-2085 VALGDI
+2085 VALSDI

-2122 EQLAKVKAL
+2122 EQLAKVKVL

-2142 VDEDATLNDI
+2142 IDEDATLNDI
-2152 KKDTQLIIDEIL
+2152 KQHTQFIVDEIL

-2170 EVIKASP
+2170 EATKVSP
-2177 KVGQPAPKVCTP
+2177 KEIQPAPKVCTP
-2189 IKKEDKQE
+2189 IKKEE
-2197 VRKVVKELPNTGS
+2197 THESRKVEKELPNTGS
-2210 EEMDLPLKELAL
+2210 EGMDLPLKEFAL
-2222 ITGAALLARRRSKKE
+2222 ITGAALLARRRTKNE

>member
-39 TTDHNVQGGSN
+39 TTDNNVQSDTN
-50 QALPGNSQNT
+50 QATPVNSQ
-60 NADTNRDIVNDSQ
+60 DTNVANNRGLANSAQ
-73 NTPNAHATD
+73 NTPNQSATT
-82 NTSTNQALT
+82 NQSTNQALV
-91 NHQNVDVANQVGPAP
+91 NHNNGSIANQATPAP

-111 SPAQNNNNSNANS
+111 SPTQNNNHSDANS
-124 TATEPAA
+124 TATETVSNA
-131 NTNNNLASNNNTLN
+131 NNNDVVSNNTTLN
-145 VPNNTDNNDSARH
+145 VPNRTNENGSGGH

-182 EASNRPKKRS
+182 QASNRPKKRS
-192 RRAAPTDPNAT
+192 RRAAPADPNAT
-203 PADPTATPADPTAG
+203 PADPAAAAANGTVPAG
-217 NGSAP
+217 N
-222 VAITAPYTPTTD
+222 TAPYTPTTD
-234 PNANNIGQNAPNE
+234 PNANNAGQNAPNE
-247 VLSFDDNNI
+247 VLSFDDNGI

-263 VPTVTVVDNL
+263 VPTVNVVNNL
-273 PGYTLIN
+273 PGFTLIN

-294 SMFDSGDAKNYQ
+294 SMFDSGDNKNYQ

-314 GRIRGNDTNDHG
+314 GRIHGTDTNDHG

-349 MTTKNY
+349 MSTKNG
-355 QAQGNVIALG
+355 QGATNV
-365 RIRGNDTNDHGD
+365 
-377 FNGIEKTL
+377 
-385 TVNPNS
+385 
-391 ELIFEFN
+391 
-398 TMTTK
+398 
-403 NYQGMTNLI
+403 I

-417 NDTVIGEKVV
+417 TNDTIAEKTVEG
-427 AYGPIWR
+427 GPT
-434 LLKVPENVS
+434 LCLFKVPDNVRN
-443 HLKIQFVPKNDA
+443 LKIQFVPKNDA
-455 ITDARGIYQLRDGYK
+455 ITDARGIYQLKDGYK
-470 YYDFVDSIG
+470 YYSFVDSIG

-493 EPTATNNKEFTVT
+493 DPTATNNKEFTVT
-506 TSLKNNGNFGASF
+506 TSLKNNGNSGASLDT
-519 NTDDFVY
+519 NDFVY
-526 KIQLPEGVE
+526 QVQLPEGVE

-543 DFPSG
+543 DFPSN
-548 NSGVDI
+548 NSGVDV

-562 AANRIITI
+562 AANRVITI
-570 KSTGGGTGNSPARL
+570 KSTGGGTANSPARL

-592 KYKLRVNNV
+592 RYKLRVNNV

-610 DTLTYKTYSQDFI
+610 ETLTYKTYTQDFI
-623 NSPAESHTV
+623 NSAAESHTV

-670 DLKRRAQT
+670 GLKRRAQT

-688 LNKRVSQADIDSLAN
+688 LNKRVSQADIDSLTN

-717 AVNRKV
+717 AVNKKV
-723 DDMEDLVNQNDE
+723 DQMEDLVNQNDE

-788 KPNAKQAIRDK
+788 KPNAKKAIRDK
-799 AAKQREIINHTPDA
+799 ATKQRAIINATPDA
-813 TQDEIQDALNQLTT
+813 TEDEIQDALNQLAT

-841 NADVETAK
+841 NTDVETAK
-849 NNGINTIGAVA
+849 NNGINTIGAVV

-866 QAARDAINQATAT
+866 KAARDAINQATAT

-910 EQINQATTNDDVD
+910 EQINQATTNADVD
-923 TAKGDGLNAIN
+923 NAKGDGLNAIN

-969 EERQAAIEKVNAA
+969 EERQAAIDKVNAA
-982 VAVANTNILNAN
+982 VTAANTNILNAN

-1008 GIQAIEPATK
+1008 GIQAITPATK
-1018 VKTDAKNAIDQSA
+1018 VKTDAKNAIDKSA
-1031 ETQHNAIFN
+1031 ETQHNTIFN

-1094 QVKTDARNAVNEKAR
+1094 QVKTDARNAVNDKAR

-1139 ALNDIG
+1139 ALTDIG

-1211 QDLATAINNINQADT
+1211 QELATAINNINQADT

-1250 KPAALAQTNQHYS
+1250 KPAALAQINQHYNT
-1263 AKLVEINAT
+1263 KLAEINAT
-1272 PDATDDEKNAAINTL
+1272 PDATNDEKNAAINTL

-1390 AINAIDNVEAEV
+1390 AVNAIDNVEAEV

-1431 NEKEVALQALAKE
+1431 NEKEVASQALTKE

-1479 KIKPAARE
+1479 KVKPAARE
-1487 KINQKANELRAQ
+1487 KINQKANELRAK

-1511 QAALDKIN
+1511 QVALDKIN
-1519 DLVAKAMTNITND
+1519 EFVNQAMTDITNN
-1532 RTNQQVND
+1532 RTNQQVD
-1540 STNQALDDIAL
+1540 DTTSQALDSIAL
-1551 VTPDHIVRAAAR
+1551 VTPEHIVRAGAR

-1568 QYEAKKHEIEQ
+1568 QYEAKKQEIEQ

-1592 NQLANNEKRALQNI
+1592 NQLANNEKLALQNI
-1606 NQAIANN
+1606 NQAVTNN
-1613 DVKRVESNGIATLK
+1613 DVKRVETNGIATLK
-1627 GVEPHIV
+1627 GVQPHIV
-1634 VKPEAQEAIKASAD
+1634 IKPEAQQAIKASAE
-1648 NQVESIKDT
+1648 NQVELIKDT
-1657 PHATTDELD
+1657 PHATVDELD
-1666 EANQQINDTLKQG
+1666 EANQLISDTLKKA

-1738 QDERNVAIAALNKI
+1738 QDERNVAIDTLNKI

-1834 DQINHADKTAQVNQN
+1834 DQINHADKTVQVNQN

-1895 QNAAIVQVEKEL
+1895 QNAAIAQVEKEL
-1907 IKAKQQIAGAVTNA
+1907 IKAKQQIASAVTNA

-1941 NKKAT
+1941 NRKAS
-1946 AREQLTTLFNDK
+1946 AREQLTTLLNDK
-1958 KQAIEANVQATVEER
+1958 KQAIEANIQATVEER

-2001 KTATLNL
+2001 KTASLNL

-2117 AIATP
+2117 AIATA

-2136 ADGNRM
+2136 TDGNRM
-2142 VDEDATLNDI
+2142 IDEDATLNDI
-2152 KKDTQLIIDEIL
+2152 KQHTQFIVDEIL

-2170 EVIKASP
+2170 EATKVSP
-2177 KVGQPAPKVCTP
+2177 KVIQSAPKVCTP
-2189 IKKEDKQE
+2189 IKKEE
-2197 VRKVVKELPNTGS
+2197 THESRKVEKELPNTGS
-2210 EEMDLPLKELAL
+2210 EGMDLPLKEFAL
-2222 ITGAALLARRRSKKE
+2222 ITGAALLARRRTKNE

>member
-39 TTDHNVQGGSN
+39 TTDNNVQSDTN
-50 QALPGNSQNT
+50 QATPVNSQDKDVAN
-60 NADTNRDIVNDSQ
+60 NRGLANSAQ
-73 NTPNAHATD
+73 NTPNQSATT
-82 NTSTNQALT
+82 NQATNQALV
-91 NHQNVDVANQVGPAP
+91 NHNNGSIVNQATPTSV
-106 IQPSA
+106 QSSTPS
-111 SPAQNNNNSNANS
+111 AQNNNHTDGNTTATETVSNAN
-124 TATEPAA
+124 
-131 NTNNNLASNNNTLN
+131 NNDVASNNTTLN
-145 VPNNTDNNDSARH
+145 VPNKTNENGSGGH

-182 EASNRPKKRS
+182 PVSNRPKKRS
-192 RRAAPTDPNAT
+192 RRAAPADPNAT
-203 PADPTATPADPTAG
+203 PADPGAAAAG
-217 NGSAP
+217 NGGAP

-234 PNANNIGQNAPNE
+234 PNANNAGQNAPNE
-247 VLSFDDNNI
+247 VLSFDDNSI

-263 VPTVTVVDNL
+263 VPSVTVVDNL
-273 PGYTLIN
+273 PGFTLIN
-280 GGKVGVFSHAMVRT
+280 GGKVGVLSHAMVRT
-294 SMFDSGDAKNYQ
+294 SMFEAGSNRTYQ
-306 AQGNVIAL
+306 AQGNVLAL
-314 GRIRGNDTNDHG
+314 GRISGTDASNHG
-326 DFNGIEKT
+326 DFNGIEKS

-349 MTTKNY
+349 MPTKNG
-355 QAQGNVIALG
+355 QGATNV
-365 RIRGNDTNDHGD
+365 
-377 FNGIEKTL
+377 
-385 TVNPNS
+385 
-391 ELIFEFN
+391 
-398 TMTTK
+398 
-403 NYQGMTNLI
+403 I

-417 NDTVIGEKVV
+417 TNDTIAEKTVEG
-427 AYGPIWR
+427 GPTLR
-434 LLKVPENVS
+434 LFKVPDNVRN
-443 HLKIQFVPKNDA
+443 LKIQFVPKNDA
-455 ITDARGIYQLRDGYK
+455 ITDARGIYQLKDGYK
-470 YYDFVDSIG
+470 YYSFVDSIG

-506 TSLKNNGNFGASF
+506 TSLKNNGNSGASLD
-519 NTDDFVY
+519 TDEFVY

-543 DFPSG
+543 DFPSN
-548 NSGVDI
+548 NSGVDV

-562 AANRIITI
+562 AANRVITI
-570 KSTGGGTGNSPARL
+570 KSTGGGTTNSPARL

-610 DTLTYKTYSQDFI
+610 DTLTYKTYTQDFI
-623 NSPAESHTV
+623 NSAAESHTV

-670 DLKRRAQT
+670 DLKKRAQT
-678 ILDENRNNVP
+678 ILAENRNNVP
-688 LNKRVSQADIDSLAN
+688 LNKRVSQADIDTLTN

-717 AVNRKV
+717 AVNQKA
-723 DDMEDLVNQNDE
+723 DQMEDLVNQNDE

-745 QVIEEHKNEIIGNIG
+745 QVIEEHKGNIIG

-788 KPNAKQAIRDK
+788 KPNAKKAIRDK
-799 AAKQREIINHTPDA
+799 ATKQREIINATPDA
-813 TQDEIQDALNQLTT
+813 TEDEIQDAINQLAT

-849 NNGINTIGAVA
+849 NNGINTIGSVV

-910 EQINQATTNDDVD
+910 EQINQATTNADVD
-923 TAKGDGLNAIN
+923 NAKGDGLNAIN

-969 EERQAAIEKVNAA
+969 EERQAAIDKVNAA
-982 VAVANTNILNAN
+982 VTAANTNILNAN
-994 TNADVEQV
+994 TNAEVEQV

-1008 GIQAIEPATK
+1008 GIQAITPATK
-1018 VKTDAKNAIDQSA
+1018 VKTDAKNAIDKSA
-1031 ETQHNAIFN
+1031 ETQHNTIFN

-1094 QVKTDARNAVNEKAR
+1094 QVKTDARNVVNDKAR

-1139 ALNDIG
+1139 ALTDIG

-1173 KQTATGVLTDL
+1173 KQTATGVLNDL

-1211 QDLATAINNINQADT
+1211 QELATAINNINQADT

-1250 KPAALAQTNQHYS
+1250 KPAALAQINQHYN
-1263 AKLVEINAT
+1263 AKLAEINAT
-1272 PDATDDEKNAAINTL
+1272 PDATNDEKNAAINTL

-1378 QTNDQVDATTNQ
+1378 QTNDQVDTTTNQ
-1390 AINAIDNVEAEV
+1390 ALNAIDNVEAEV

-1431 NEKEVALQALAKE
+1431 NEKEVASQALAKE

-1479 KIKPAARE
+1479 KVKPAARE
-1487 KINQKANELRAQ
+1487 KINQKANELRAK

-1511 QAALDKIN
+1511 QVALDKIN
-1519 DLVAKAMTNITND
+1519 EFVNQAMTDITNN
-1532 RTNQQVND
+1532 RTNQQVD
-1540 STNQALDDIAL
+1540 DTTSQALDSIAL
-1551 VTPDHIVRAAAR
+1551 VAPEHIVRAAAR

-1568 QYEAKKHEIEQ
+1568 QYEAKKQEIEQ

-1592 NQLANNEKRALQNI
+1592 NQLANNKKLALQNI
-1606 NQAIANN
+1606 NQAVTNN
-1613 DVKRVESNGIATLK
+1613 DVKRVETNGIATLK
-1627 GVEPHIV
+1627 GVQPHIV
-1634 VKPEAQEAIKASAD
+1634 IKPEAQQAIKASAE

-1657 PHATTDELD
+1657 PHATVDELD
-1666 EANQQINDTLKQG
+1666 EANQLISDTLKQA
-1679 QQDIDNTTQDA
+1679 QQEIENTNQDA
-1690 AVNDVRNQTIK
+1690 AVTDVRNQTIK

-1715 ALDNIDESN
+1715 ALDSIEEN
-1724 NNQLD
+1724 NKNQLD

-1738 QDERNVAIAALNKI
+1738 QDERDVAIDTLNKI
-1752 VNAIKND
+1752 VNTIKND

-1770 QTEADG
+1770 RTETDG
-1776 NNNIKVILPKVQV
+1776 NDNIKVILPKVQV

-1797 SAKAEA
+1797 GVKAEA

-1834 DQINHADKTAQVNQN
+1834 DQINHADKTAQVNQD

-1895 QNAAIVQVEKEL
+1895 QNIAIAQVEKEL
-1907 IKAKQQIAGAVTNA
+1907 IKAKQQIASAVTNA

-1927 HDGKNEIREIEPVI
+1927 HDEKNEIREIEPVI
-1941 NKKAT
+1941 SRKAS

-1958 KQAIEANVQATVEER
+1958 KQAIEANIQATVEER

-2001 KTATLNL
+2001 KTASLNL

-2032 ARVTHLVQNYRKVSD
+2032 ARVTALVQNYRKVSD

-2085 VALGDI
+2085 VALSDI

-2122 EQLAKVKAL
+2122 EQLAKVKVL

-2142 VDEDATLNDI
+2142 IDEDATLNDI
-2152 KKDTQLIIDEIL
+2152 KQHTQFIVDEIL

-2170 EVIKASP
+2170 EAMKVSP
-2177 KVGQPAPKVCTP
+2177 KVIQPAPKVCTP
-2189 IKKEDKQE
+2189 IKKEE
-2197 VRKVVKELPNTGS
+2197 THESRKVEKELPNTGS
-2210 EEMDLPLKELAL
+2210 EEMDLPLKEFAL
-2222 ITGAALLARRRSKKE
+2222 ITGAALLARRRTKNE

>member
-39 TTDHNVQGGSN
+39 TTDNNVQSDTN
-50 QALPGNSQNT
+50 QATPVNSQ
-60 NADTNRDIVNDSQ
+60 DTNVANNRGLANSAQ
-73 NTPNAHATD
+73 NTPNQSATT
-82 NTSTNQALT
+82 NQSTNQALV
-91 NHQNVDVANQVGPAP
+91 NHNNGSIANQATPTSV
-106 IQPSA
+106 QSSTPS
-111 SPAQNNNNSNANS
+111 AQNNNHTDGNTTATETVSNAN
-124 TATEPAA
+124 
-131 NTNNNLASNNNTLN
+131 NKDVVSNNTTLN
-145 VPNNTDNNDSARH
+145 VPNKTNENGSGGH

-182 EASNRPKKRS
+182 QASNRPKKRS
-192 RRAAPTDPNAT
+192 RRAAPADPNAT
-203 PADPTATPADPTAG
+203 PADPAAAAAG
-217 NGSAP
+217 NGGAP

-234 PNANNIGQNAPNE
+234 PNANNAGQNAPNE
-247 VLSFDDNNI
+247 VLSFDDNGI

-263 VPTVTVVDNL
+263 VPSVTVVDNL
-273 PGYTLIN
+273 PGFTLIN

-314 GRIRGNDTNDHG
+314 GRIKGNDTNDHG
-326 DFNGIEKT
+326 DFNGIEK
-334 LTVNPNS
+334 S
-341 ELIFEFNT
+341 
-349 MTTKNY
+349 
-355 QAQGNVIALG
+355 
-365 RIRGNDTNDHGD
+365 
-377 FNGIEKTL
+377 L

-403 NYQGMTNLI
+403 NYQGVTNLI

-417 NDTVIGEKVV
+417 NDTVIAEKSV

-434 LLKVPENVS
+434 LFKVPENVS

-485 VYVERRTM
+485 VYVERRTT

-526 KIQLPEGVE
+526 KVQLPEGVE

-543 DFPSG
+543 DFPSS
-548 NSGVDI
+548 NSGVDM
-554 NDMNVTYD
+554 NDFNVTYD
-562 AANRIITI
+562 AANRVITI
-570 KSTGGGTGNSPARL
+570 KSTGGGSGNSPARL

-610 DTLTYKTYSQDFI
+610 DTLTYKTYTQDFI

-688 LNKRVSQADIDSLAN
+688 LNKRVSQADIDSLTN

-717 AVNRKV
+717 AVNKKV
-723 DDMEDLVNQNDE
+723 DQMEDLVNQNDE

-788 KPNAKQAIRDK
+788 KPNAKKAIRDK
-799 AAKQREIINHTPDA
+799 ATKQREIINATPDA
-813 TQDEIQDALNQLTT
+813 TEDEIQDALNQLAT

-841 NADVETAK
+841 NADVEIAK
-849 NNGINTIGAVA
+849 NNGINTIGAVV

-910 EQINQATTNDDVD
+910 EQINQATTNADVD
-923 TAKGDGLNAIN
+923 NAKGDGLNAIN

-969 EERQAAIEKVNAA
+969 EERQAAIDKVNAA
-982 VAVANTNILNAN
+982 VTAANTNILNAN

-1008 GIQAIEPATK
+1008 GIQAITPATK
-1018 VKTDAKNAIDQSA
+1018 VKTDAKNAIDKSA
-1031 ETQHNAIFN
+1031 ETQHNTIFN

-1094 QVKTDARNAVNEKAR
+1094 QVKTDARNAVNDKAR

-1139 ALNDIG
+1139 ALTDIG

-1173 KQTATGVLTDL
+1173 KQTATGVLNDL

-1211 QDLATAINNINQADT
+1211 QELATAINNINQADT

-1250 KPAALAQTNQHYS
+1250 KPAALAQINQHYN
-1263 AKLVEINAT
+1263 AKLAEINAT
-1272 PDATDDEKNAAINTL
+1272 PDATNDEKNAAINTL

-1370 AFNQINQN
+1370 AINQINQN
-1378 QTNDQVDATTNQ
+1378 QTNDQVDTTTNQ
-1390 AINAIDNVEAEV
+1390 AVNAIDNVEAEV

-1431 NEKEVALQALAKE
+1431 NEKEVASQALAKE

-1479 KIKPAARE
+1479 KVKPAARE
-1487 KINQKANELRAQ
+1487 KINQKANELRAK

-1511 QAALDKIN
+1511 QVALDKIN
-1519 DLVAKAMTNITND
+1519 EFVNQAMTDITNN
-1532 RTNQQVND
+1532 RTNQQVD
-1540 STNQALDDIAL
+1540 DTTSQALDSIAL
-1551 VTPDHIVRAAAR
+1551 VAPEHIVRAAAR

-1568 QYEAKKHEIEQ
+1568 QYEAKKQEIEQ

-1592 NQLANNEKRALQNI
+1592 NQLANNEKLALQNI
-1606 NQAIANN
+1606 NQAVTNN
-1613 DVKRVESNGIATLK
+1613 DVKRVETNGIATLK
-1627 GVEPHIV
+1627 GVQPHIV
-1634 VKPEAQEAIKASAD
+1634 IKPEAQQAIKATAE

-1657 PHATTDELD
+1657 PHATVDELD
-1666 EANQQINDTLKQG
+1666 EANQLISDTLKQA
-1679 QQDIDNTTQDA
+1679 QQEIENTNQDA
-1690 AVNDVRNQTIK
+1690 AVTDVRNQTIK

-1715 ALDNIDESN
+1715 ALDSIEEN
-1724 NNQLD
+1724 NKNQLD

-1738 QDERNVAIAALNKI
+1738 QDERDVAIDTLNKI
-1752 VNAIKND
+1752 VNTIKND

-1770 QTEADG
+1770 RTETDG
-1776 NNNIKVILPKVQV
+1776 NDNIKVILPKVQV

-1797 SAKAEA
+1797 GVKAEA

-1834 DQINHADKTAQVNQN
+1834 DQINHADKTAQVNQD

-1895 QNAAIVQVEKEL
+1895 QNIAIAQVEKEL
-1907 IKAKQQIAGAVTNA
+1907 IKAKQQIASAVTNA

-1927 HDGKNEIREIEPVI
+1927 HDEKNEIREIEPVI
-1941 NKKAT
+1941 NRKAS

-1958 KQAIEANVQATVEER
+1958 KQAIEANIQATVEER

-2001 KTATLNL
+2001 KTASLNL

-2032 ARVTHLVQNYRKVSD
+2032 ARVTALVQNYRKVSN

-2085 VALGDI
+2085 VALSDI

-2122 EQLAKVKAL
+2122 EQLAKVKVL

-2142 VDEDATLNDI
+2142 IDEDATLNDI
-2152 KKDTQLIIDEIL
+2152 KQHTQFIVDEIL

-2170 EVIKASP
+2170 EATKVSP
-2177 KVGQPAPKVCTP
+2177 KEIQPAPKVCTP
-2189 IKKEDKQE
+2189 IKKEE
-2197 VRKVVKELPNTGS
+2197 THESRKVEKELPNTGS
-2210 EEMDLPLKELAL
+2210 EGMDLPLKEFAL
-2222 ITGAALLARRRSKKE
+2222 ITGAALLARRRTKNE

>member
-39 TTDHNVQGGSN
+39 TTDNNVQSDTN
-50 QALPGNSQNT
+50 QATPVNSQ
-60 NADTNRDIVNDSQ
+60 DTNVANNRGLANSAQ
-73 NTPNAHATD
+73 NTPNQSATT
-82 NTSTNQALT
+82 NQSTNQALV
-91 NHQNVDVANQVGPAP
+91 NHNNGSIANQATPTSV
-106 IQPSA
+106 QSSTPS
-111 SPAQNNNNSNANS
+111 AQNNNHTDGNTTATETVSNAN
-124 TATEPAA
+124 
-131 NTNNNLASNNNTLN
+131 NKDVVSNNTTLN
-145 VPNNTDNNDSARH
+145 VPNKTNENGSGGH
-158 LTLKEIQED
+158 LILKEIQED

-182 EASNRPKKRS
+182 QASNRPKKRS
-192 RRAAPTDPNAT
+192 RRAAPADPNAT
-203 PADPTATPADPTAG
+203 PADPAAAAAG
-217 NGSAP
+217 NGGAP

-234 PNANNIGQNAPNE
+234 PNANNAGQNAPNE
-247 VLSFDDNNI
+247 VLSFDDNGI

-263 VPTVTVVDNL
+263 VPSVTVVDNL
-273 PGYTLIN
+273 PGFTLIN

-314 GRIRGNDTNDHG
+314 GRIKGNDTNDHG
-326 DFNGIEKT
+326 DFNGIEK
-334 LTVNPNS
+334 S
-341 ELIFEFNT
+341 
-349 MTTKNY
+349 
-355 QAQGNVIALG
+355 
-365 RIRGNDTNDHGD
+365 
-377 FNGIEKTL
+377 L

-403 NYQGMTNLI
+403 NYQGVTNLI

-417 NDTVIGEKVV
+417 NDTVIAEKSV

-434 LLKVPENVS
+434 LFKVPENVS

-526 KIQLPEGVE
+526 KVQLPEGVE

-543 DFPSG
+543 DFPSS
-548 NSGVDI
+548 NSGVDM
-554 NDMNVTYD
+554 NDFNVTYD
-562 AANRIITI
+562 AANRVITI
-570 KSTGGGTGNSPARL
+570 KSTGGGSGNSPARL

-610 DTLTYKTYSQDFI
+610 DTLTYKTYTQDFI

-688 LNKRVSQADIDSLAN
+688 LNKRVSQADIDSLTN

-717 AVNRKV
+717 AVNKKV
-723 DDMEDLVNQNDE
+723 DQMEDLVNQNDE

-788 KPNAKQAIRDK
+788 KPNAKKAIRDK
-799 AAKQREIINHTPDA
+799 ATKQREIINATPDA
-813 TQDEIQDALNQLTT
+813 TEDEIQDALNQLAT

-841 NADVETAK
+841 NADVEIAK
-849 NNGINTIGAVA
+849 NNGINTIGAVV

-910 EQINQATTNDDVD
+910 EQINQATTNADVD
-923 TAKGDGLNAIN
+923 NAKGDGLNAIN

-969 EERQAAIEKVNAA
+969 EERQAAIDKVNAA
-982 VAVANTNILNAN
+982 VTAANTNILNAN

-1008 GIQAIEPATK
+1008 GIQAITPATK
-1018 VKTDAKNAIDQSA
+1018 VKTDAKNAIDKSA
-1031 ETQHNAIFN
+1031 ETQHNTIFN

-1094 QVKTDARNAVNEKAR
+1094 QVKTDARNAVNDKAR

-1139 ALNDIG
+1139 ALTDIG

-1173 KQTATGVLTDL
+1173 KQTATGVLNDL

-1211 QDLATAINNINQADT
+1211 QELATAINNINQADT

-1250 KPAALAQTNQHYS
+1250 KPAALAQINQHYN
-1263 AKLVEINAT
+1263 AKLAEINAT
-1272 PDATDDEKNAAINTL
+1272 PDATNDEKTAAINTL

-1370 AFNQINQN
+1370 AINQINQN
-1378 QTNDQVDATTNQ
+1378 QTNDQVDTTTNQ
-1390 AINAIDNVEAEV
+1390 AVNAIDNVEAEV
-1402 VIKPKA
+1402 VIKPTA

-1431 NEKEVALQALAKE
+1431 NEKEVASQALAKE

-1479 KIKPAARE
+1479 KVKPAARE
-1487 KINQKANELRAQ
+1487 KINQKANELRAK

-1511 QAALDKIN
+1511 QVALDKIN
-1519 DLVAKAMTNITND
+1519 EFVNQAMTDITNN
-1532 RTNQQVND
+1532 RTNQQVD
-1540 STNQALDDIAL
+1540 DTTSQALDSIAL
-1551 VTPDHIVRAAAR
+1551 VAPEHIVRAAAR

-1568 QYEAKKHEIEQ
+1568 QYEAKKQEIEQ

-1592 NQLANNEKRALQNI
+1592 NQLANNEKLALQNI
-1606 NQAIANN
+1606 NQAVTNN
-1613 DVKRVESNGIATLK
+1613 DVKRVETNGIATLK
-1627 GVEPHIV
+1627 GVQPHIV
-1634 VKPEAQEAIKASAD
+1634 IKPEAQQAIKATAE

-1657 PHATTDELD
+1657 PHATVDELD
-1666 EANQQINDTLKQG
+1666 EANQLISDTLKQA
-1679 QQDIDNTTQDA
+1679 QQEIENTNQDA
-1690 AVNDVRNQTIK
+1690 AVTDVRNQTIK

-1715 ALDNIDESN
+1715 ALDSIEEN
-1724 NNQLD
+1724 NKNQLD

-1738 QDERNVAIAALNKI
+1738 QDERDVAIDTLNKI
-1752 VNAIKND
+1752 VNTIKND

-1770 QTEADG
+1770 RTETDG
-1776 NNNIKVILPKVQV
+1776 NDNIKVILPKVQV

-1797 SAKAEA
+1797 GVKAEA

-1834 DQINHADKTAQVNQN
+1834 DQINHADKTAQVNQD

-1895 QNAAIVQVEKEL
+1895 QNIAIAQVEKEL
-1907 IKAKQQIAGAVTNA
+1907 IKAKQQIASAVTNA

-1927 HDGKNEIREIEPVI
+1927 HDEKNEIREIEPVI
-1941 NKKAT
+1941 NRKAS

-1958 KQAIEANVQATVEER
+1958 KQAIEANIQATVEER

-2001 KTATLNL
+2001 KTASLNL

-2032 ARVTHLVQNYRKVSD
+2032 ARVTALVQNYRKVSN

-2085 VALGDI
+2085 VALSDI

-2122 EQLAKVKAL
+2122 EQLAKVKVL

-2142 VDEDATLNDI
+2142 IDEDATLNDI
-2152 KKDTQLIIDEIL
+2152 KQHTQFIVDEIL

-2170 EVIKASP
+2170 EATKVSP
-2177 KVGQPAPKVCTP
+2177 KEIQPAPKVCTP
-2189 IKKEDKQE
+2189 IKKEE
-2197 VRKVVKELPNTGS
+2197 THESRKVEKELPNTGS
-2210 EEMDLPLKELAL
+2210 EGMDLPLKEFAL
-2222 ITGAALLARRRSKKE
+2222 ITGAALLARRRTKNE

>member
-39 TTDHNVQGGSN
+39 TTDNNVQSDTN
-50 QALPGNSQNT
+50 QATPVNSQDKDVAN
-60 NADTNRDIVNDSQ
+60 NRGLANSAQ
-73 NTPNAHATD
+73 NTPNQSATT
-82 NTSTNQALT
+82 NQATNQALV
-91 NHQNVDVANQVGPAP
+91 NHNNGSIVNQATPTSV
-106 IQPSA
+106 QSSTPS
-111 SPAQNNNNSNANS
+111 AQNNNHTDGNTTATETVSNAN
-124 TATEPAA
+124 
-131 NTNNNLASNNNTLN
+131 NNDVASNNTTLN
-145 VPNNTDNNDSARH
+145 VPNKTNENGSGGH

-182 EASNRPKKRS
+182 PASNRPKKRS
-192 RRAAPTDPNAT
+192 RRAAPADPNAT
-203 PADPTATPADPTAG
+203 PADPGAAAAG
-217 NGSAP
+217 NGGAP

-234 PNANNIGQNAPNE
+234 PNANNAGQNAPNE
-247 VLSFDDNNI
+247 VLSFDDNSI

-263 VPTVTVVDNL
+263 VPSVTVVDNL
-273 PGYTLIN
+273 PGFTLIN
-280 GGKVGVFSHAMVRT
+280 GGKVGVLSHAMVRT
-294 SMFDSGDAKNYQ
+294 SMFEAGSNRTYQ
-306 AQGNVIAL
+306 AQGNVLAL
-314 GRIRGNDTNDHG
+314 GRISGTDASNHG
-326 DFNGIEKT
+326 DFNGIEKS

-349 MTTKNY
+349 MPTKNG
-355 QAQGNVIALG
+355 QGATNV
-365 RIRGNDTNDHGD
+365 
-377 FNGIEKTL
+377 
-385 TVNPNS
+385 
-391 ELIFEFN
+391 
-398 TMTTK
+398 
-403 NYQGMTNLI
+403 I

-417 NDTVIGEKVV
+417 TNDTIAEKTVEG
-427 AYGPIWR
+427 GPTLR
-434 LLKVPENVS
+434 LFKVPDNVRN
-443 HLKIQFVPKNDA
+443 LKIQFVPKNDA
-455 ITDARGIYQLRDGYK
+455 ITDARGIYQLKDGYK
-470 YYDFVDSIG
+470 YYSFVDSIG

-506 TSLKNNGNFGASF
+506 TSLKNNGNSGASLD
-519 NTDDFVY
+519 TDEFVY

-543 DFPSG
+543 DFPSN
-548 NSGVDI
+548 NSGVDV

-562 AANRIITI
+562 AANRVITI
-570 KSTGGGTGNSPARL
+570 KSTGGGTTNSPARL

-610 DTLTYKTYSQDFI
+610 DTLTYKTYTQDFI
-623 NSPAESHTV
+623 NSAAESHTV

-670 DLKRRAQT
+670 DLKKRAQT
-678 ILDENRNNVP
+678 ILAENRNNVP
-688 LNKRVSQADIDSLAN
+688 LNKRVSQADIDTLTN

-717 AVNRKV
+717 AVNQKA
-723 DDMEDLVNQNDE
+723 DQMEDLVNQNDE

-745 QVIEEHKNEIIGNIG
+745 QVIEEHKGNIIGDIG

-788 KPNAKQAIRDK
+788 KPNAKKAIRDK
-799 AAKQREIINHTPDA
+799 ATKQREIINATPDA
-813 TQDEIQDALNQLTT
+813 TEDEIQDAINQLAT

-849 NNGINTIGAVA
+849 NNGINTIGSVV

-901 LTQATNHAL
+901 LTQAT
-910 EQINQATTNDDVD
+910 TNADVD
-923 TAKGDGLNAIN
+923 NAKGDGLNAIN

-969 EERQAAIEKVNAA
+969 EERQAAIDKVNAA
-982 VAVANTNILNAN
+982 VTAANTNILNAN
-994 TNADVEQV
+994 TNAEVEQV

-1008 GIQAIEPATK
+1008 GIQAITPATK
-1018 VKTDAKNAIDQSA
+1018 VKTDAKNAIDKSA
-1031 ETQHNAIFN
+1031 ETQHNTIFN

-1094 QVKTDARNAVNEKAR
+1094 QVKTDARNVVNDKAR

-1139 ALNDIG
+1139 ALTDIG

-1173 KQTATGVLTDL
+1173 KQTATGVLNDL

-1211 QDLATAINNINQADT
+1211 QELATAINNINQADT

-1250 KPAALAQTNQHYS
+1250 KPAALAQINQHYN
-1263 AKLVEINAT
+1263 AKLAEINAT
-1272 PDATDDEKNAAINTL
+1272 PDATNDEKNAAINTL

-1378 QTNDQVDATTNQ
+1378 QTNDQVDTTTNQ
-1390 AINAIDNVEAEV
+1390 ALNAIDNVEAEV

-1431 NEKEVALQALAKE
+1431 NEKEVASQALAKE

-1479 KIKPAARE
+1479 KVKPAARE
-1487 KINQKANELRAQ
+1487 KINQKANELRAK

-1511 QAALDKIN
+1511 QVALDKIN
-1519 DLVAKAMTNITND
+1519 EFVNQAMTDITNN
-1532 RTNQQVND
+1532 RTNQQVD
-1540 STNQALDDIAL
+1540 DTTSQALDSIAL
-1551 VTPDHIVRAAAR
+1551 VAPEHIVRAAAR

-1568 QYEAKKHEIEQ
+1568 QYEAKKQEIEQ

-1592 NQLANNEKRALQNI
+1592 NQLANNKKLALQNI
-1606 NQAIANN
+1606 NQAVTNN
-1613 DVKRVESNGIATLK
+1613 DVKRVETNGIATLK
-1627 GVEPHIV
+1627 GVQPHIV
-1634 VKPEAQEAIKASAD
+1634 IKPEAQQAIKASAE

-1657 PHATTDELD
+1657 PHATVDELD
-1666 EANQQINDTLKQG
+1666 EANQLISDTLKQA
-1679 QQDIDNTTQDA
+1679 QQEIENTNQDA
-1690 AVNDVRNQTIK
+1690 AVTDVRNQTIK

-1715 ALDNIDESN
+1715 ALDSIEEN
-1724 NNQLD
+1724 NKNQLD

-1738 QDERNVAIAALNKI
+1738 QDERDVAIDTLNKI
-1752 VNAIKND
+1752 VNTIKND

-1770 QTEADG
+1770 RTETDG
-1776 NNNIKVILPKVQV
+1776 NDNIKVILPKVQV

-1797 SAKAEA
+1797 GVKAEA

-1834 DQINHADKTAQVNQN
+1834 DQINHADKTAQVNQD

-1895 QNAAIVQVEKEL
+1895 QNIAIAQVEKEL
-1907 IKAKQQIAGAVTNA
+1907 IKAKQQIASAVTNA

-1927 HDGKNEIREIEPVI
+1927 HDEKNEIREIEPVI
-1941 NKKAT
+1941 SRKAS

-1958 KQAIEANVQATVEER
+1958 KQAIEANIQATAEER

-2001 KTATLNL
+2001 KTASLNL

-2032 ARVTHLVQNYRKVSD
+2032 ARVTALVQNYRKVSD

-2085 VALGDI
+2085 VALSDI

-2122 EQLAKVKAL
+2122 EQLAKVKVL

-2142 VDEDATLNDI
+2142 IDEDATLNDI
-2152 KKDTQLIIDEIL
+2152 KQHTQFIVDEIL

-2170 EVIKASP
+2170 EAMKVSP
-2177 KVGQPAPKVCTP
+2177 KVIQPAPKVCTP
-2189 IKKEDKQE
+2189 IKKEE
-2197 VRKVVKELPNTGS
+2197 THESRKVEKELPNTGS
-2210 EEMDLPLKELAL
+2210 EEMDLPLKEFAL
-2222 ITGAALLARRRSKKE
+2222 ITGAALLARRRTKNE

>member
-39 TTDHNVQGGSN
+39 TTDNNVQSDTN
-50 QALPGNSQNT
+50 QATPVNSQDKDVAN
-60 NADTNRDIVNDSQ
+60 NSGLANSAQ
-73 NTPNAHATD
+73 NTPNQSATT
-82 NTSTNQALT
+82 NQSTNQALV
-91 NHQNVDVANQVGPAP
+91 NHNNGSIVNQATPTSV
-106 IQPSA
+106 QSSTPS
-111 SPAQNNNNSNANS
+111 AQNNNHTDGNTTATETVSNAN
-124 TATEPAA
+124 
-131 NTNNNLASNNNTLN
+131 NNDAVSNNTTLN
-145 VPNNTDNNDSARH
+145 VPNKTNENGSGGH

-182 EASNRPKKRS
+182 PASNRPKKRS
-192 RRAAPTDPNAT
+192 RRAAPADPNAT
-203 PADPTATPADPTAG
+203 PADPGAAAAG
-217 NGSAP
+217 NGGAP

-234 PNANNIGQNAPNE
+234 PNANNAGQNAPNE
-247 VLSFDDNNI
+247 VLSFDDNSI

-263 VPTVTVVDNL
+263 VPSVTVVDNL
-273 PGYTLIN
+273 PGFTLIN
-280 GGKVGVFSHAMVRT
+280 GGKVGVLSHAMVRT
-294 SMFDSGDAKNYQ
+294 SMFEPGSNRTYQ
-306 AQGNVIAL
+306 AQGNVLAL
-314 GRIRGNDTNDHG
+314 GRISGTDASNHG
-326 DFNGIEKT
+326 DFNGIEKS

-349 MTTKNY
+349 MTTKNG
-355 QAQGNVIALG
+355 QGATNV
-365 RIRGNDTNDHGD
+365 
-377 FNGIEKTL
+377 
-385 TVNPNS
+385 
-391 ELIFEFN
+391 
-398 TMTTK
+398 
-403 NYQGMTNLI
+403 I

-417 NDTVIGEKVV
+417 TNDTIAEKTVEG
-427 AYGPIWR
+427 GPTLR
-434 LLKVPENVS
+434 LFKVPDNVRN
-443 HLKIQFVPKNDA
+443 LKIQFVPKNDA
-455 ITDARGIYQLRDGYK
+455 ITDARGIYQLKDGYK
-470 YYDFVDSIG
+470 YYSFVDSIG

-493 EPTATNNKEFTVT
+493 DPTATNNKEFTVT
-506 TSLKNNGNFGASF
+506 TSLKNNGNSGASLDT
-519 NTDDFVY
+519 NDFVY
-526 KIQLPEGVE
+526 QVQLPEGVE

-543 DFPSG
+543 DFPSN
-548 NSGVDI
+548 NSGVDV

-562 AANRIITI
+562 AANRVITI
-570 KSTGGGTGNSPARL
+570 KSTGGGTANSPARL

-592 KYKLRVNNV
+592 RYKLRVNNV
-601 PTPRTVTFN
+601 PTPRRVTFN
-610 DTLTYKTYSQDFI
+610 ETLTYKTYTQDFI

-670 DLKRRAQT
+670 DLKKRAQT
-678 ILDENRNNVP
+678 ILAENRNNVP
-688 LNKRVSQADIDSLAN
+688 LNKRVSQADIDTLTN

-717 AVNRKV
+717 AVNQKA
-723 DDMEDLVNQNDE
+723 DQMEDLVNQNDE

-745 QVIEEHKNEIIGNIG
+745 QVIEEHKGNIIGDIG

-788 KPNAKQAIRDK
+788 KPNAKKAIRDK
-799 AAKQREIINHTPDA
+799 ATKQREIINATPDA
-813 TQDEIQDALNQLTT
+813 TEDEIQDAINQLAT

-849 NNGINTIGAVA
+849 NNGINTIGAVV

-866 QAARDAINQATAT
+866 KAARDAINQATAT

-910 EQINQATTNDDVD
+910 EQINQATTNADVD
-923 TAKGDGLNAIN
+923 NAKGDGLNAIN

-969 EERQAAIEKVNAA
+969 EERQAAIDKVNAA
-982 VAVANTNILNAN
+982 VTAANTNILNAN
-994 TNADVEQV
+994 TNAEVEQV

-1008 GIQAIEPATK
+1008 GIQAITPATK
-1018 VKTDAKNAIDQSA
+1018 VKTDAKNAIDKSA
-1031 ETQHNAIFN
+1031 ETQHNTIFN

-1094 QVKTDARNAVNEKAR
+1094 QVKTDARNVVNDKAR

-1129 INRVNTLKNR
+1129 INRVNTLKYR
-1139 ALNDIG
+1139 ALTDIG

-1173 KQTATGVLTDL
+1173 KQTATGVLNDL

-1211 QDLATAINNINQADT
+1211 QELATAINNINQADT

-1250 KPAALAQTNQHYS
+1250 KPAALAQINQHYN
-1263 AKLVEINAT
+1263 AKLAEINAT
-1272 PDATDDEKNAAINTL
+1272 PDATNDEKNAAINTL

-1390 AINAIDNVEAEV
+1390 AVNAIDNVEAEV

-1431 NEKEVALQALAKE
+1431 NEKEVASQALAKEKE

-1479 KIKPAARE
+1479 KVKPAARE
-1487 KINQKANELRAQ
+1487 KINQKANELRAK

-1511 QAALDKIN
+1511 QVALDKIN
-1519 DLVAKAMTNITND
+1519 EFVNQAMTDITNN
-1532 RTNQQVND
+1532 RTNQQVD
-1540 STNQALDDIAL
+1540 DTTSQALDSIAL

-1568 QYEAKKHEIEQ
+1568 QYEAKKREIEQ

-1606 NQAIANN
+1606 DQAIANN
-1613 DVKRVESNGIATLK
+1613 DVKRVETNGIATLK
-1627 GVEPHIV
+1627 GVQPHIV
-1634 VKPEAQEAIKASAD
+1634 IKPEAQQAIKASAE

-1657 PHATTDELD
+1657 PHATVDELD
-1666 EANQQINDTLKQG
+1666 EANQLISDTLKQA
-1679 QQDIDNTTQDA
+1679 QQEIENTNQDA
-1690 AVNDVRNQTIK
+1690 AVTDVRNQTIK

-1715 ALDNIDESN
+1715 ALDSIEEN
-1724 NNQLD
+1724 NKNQLD

-1738 QDERNVAIAALNKI
+1738 QDERDVAIDTLNKI
-1752 VNAIKND
+1752 VNTIKND

-1770 QTEADG
+1770 RTETDG
-1776 NNNIKVILPKVQV
+1776 NDNIKVILPKVQV

-1797 SAKAEA
+1797 GVKAEA

-1834 DQINHADKTAQVNQN
+1834 DQINHADKTAQVNQD

-1895 QNAAIVQVEKEL
+1895 QNIAIAQVEKEL
-1907 IKAKQQIAGAVTNA
+1907 IKAKQQIASAVTNA

-1927 HDGKNEIREIEPVI
+1927 HDEKNEIREIEPVI
-1941 NKKAT
+1941 SRKAS

-1958 KQAIEANVQATVEER
+1958 KQAIEANIQATVEER

-2001 KTATLNL
+2001 KTASLNL

-2018 IKKPDAEKTINDDL
+2018 IKKPDAEKND
-2032 ARVTHLVQNYRKVSD
+2032 
-2047 RNKADALKAIT
+2047 
-2058 ALKLQMDEELKTAR
+2058 
-2072 TNADVDAVLKRFN
+2072 
-2085 VALGDI
+2085 
-2091 EAVITEKENSL
+2091 
-2102 LRIDNIAQQTYAKFK
+2102 
-2117 AIATP
+2117 
-2122 EQLAKVKAL
+2122 
-2131 IDQYV
+2131 
-2136 ADGNRM
+2136 
-2142 VDEDATLNDI
+2142 
-2152 KKDTQLIIDEIL
+2152 
-2164 AIKLPA
+2164 
-2170 EVIKASP
+2170 
-2177 KVGQPAPKVCTP
+2177 
-2189 IKKEDKQE
+2189 
-2197 VRKVVKELPNTGS
+2197 
-2210 EEMDLPLKELAL
+2210 
-2222 ITGAALLARRRSKKE
+2222 
-2237 KES
+2237 

>member
-39 TTDHNVQGGSN
+39 TTDNNVQSDTN
-50 QALPGNSQNT
+50 QATPVNSQ
-60 NADTNRDIVNDSQ
+60 DTNVANNRGLANSAQ
-73 NTPNAHATD
+73 NTPNQSATT
-82 NTSTNQALT
+82 NQSTNQALV
-91 NHQNVDVANQVGPAP
+91 NHNNGSIANQATPTSV
-106 IQPSA
+106 QSSTPS
-111 SPAQNNNNSNANS
+111 AQNNNHTDGNTTATETVSNAN
-124 TATEPAA
+124 
-131 NTNNNLASNNNTLN
+131 NKDVVSNNTTLN
-145 VPNNTDNNDSARH
+145 VPNKTNENGSGGH

-182 EASNRPKKRS
+182 QASNRPKKRS
-192 RRAAPTDPNAT
+192 RRAAPADPNAT
-203 PADPTATPADPTAG
+203 PADPAAAAAG
-217 NGSAP
+217 NGGAP

-234 PNANNIGQNAPNE
+234 PNANNAGQNAPNE
-247 VLSFDDNNI
+247 VLSFDDNGI

-263 VPTVTVVDNL
+263 VPSVTVVDNL
-273 PGYTLIN
+273 PGFTLIN

-314 GRIRGNDTNDHG
+314 GRIKGNDTNDHG
-326 DFNGIEKT
+326 DFNGIEK
-334 LTVNPNS
+334 S
-341 ELIFEFNT
+341 
-349 MTTKNY
+349 
-355 QAQGNVIALG
+355 
-365 RIRGNDTNDHGD
+365 
-377 FNGIEKTL
+377 L

-403 NYQGMTNLI
+403 NYQGVTNLI

-417 NDTVIGEKVV
+417 NDTVIAEKSV

-434 LLKVPENVS
+434 LFKVPENVS

-526 KIQLPEGVE
+526 KVQLPEGVE

-543 DFPSG
+543 DFPSS
-548 NSGVDI
+548 NSGVDM
-554 NDMNVTYD
+554 NDFNVTYD
-562 AANRIITI
+562 AANRVITI
-570 KSTGGGTGNSPARL
+570 KSTGGGSGNSPARL

-610 DTLTYKTYSQDFI
+610 DTLTYKTYTQDFI

-688 LNKRVSQADIDSLAN
+688 LNKRVSQADIDSLTN

-717 AVNRKV
+717 AVNKKV
-723 DDMEDLVNQNDE
+723 DQMEDLVNQNDE

-788 KPNAKQAIRDK
+788 KPNAKKAIRDK
-799 AAKQREIINHTPDA
+799 ATKQREIINATPDA
-813 TQDEIQDALNQLTT
+813 TEDEIQDALNQLAT

-841 NADVETAK
+841 NADVEIAK
-849 NNGINTIGAVA
+849 NNGINTIGAVV

-910 EQINQATTNDDVD
+910 EQINQATTNADVD
-923 TAKGDGLNAIN
+923 NAKGDGLNAIN

-949 VSHDAQQHIAEINA
+949 VSHDAQQHIVEINA

-969 EERQAAIEKVNAA
+969 EERQAAIDKVNAA
-982 VAVANTNILNAN
+982 VTAANTNILNAN

-1008 GIQAIEPATK
+1008 GIQAITPATK
-1018 VKTDAKNAIDQSA
+1018 VKTDAKNAIDKSA
-1031 ETQHNAIFN
+1031 ETQHNTIFN

-1094 QVKTDARNAVNEKAR
+1094 QVKTDARNAVNDKAR

-1139 ALNDIG
+1139 ALTDIG

-1173 KQTATGVLTDL
+1173 KQTATGVLNDL

-1211 QDLATAINNINQADT
+1211 QELATAINNINQADT

-1250 KPAALAQTNQHYS
+1250 KPAALAQINQHYN
-1263 AKLVEINAT
+1263 AKLAEINAT
-1272 PDATDDEKNAAINTL
+1272 PDATNDEKNAAINTL

-1370 AFNQINQN
+1370 AINQINQN
-1378 QTNDQVDATTNQ
+1378 QTNDQVDTTTNQ
-1390 AINAIDNVEAEV
+1390 AVNAIDNVEAEV
-1402 VIKPKA
+1402 VIKPTA

-1431 NEKEVALQALAKE
+1431 NEKEVASQALAKE

-1479 KIKPAARE
+1479 KVKPAARE
-1487 KINQKANELRAQ
+1487 KINQKANELRAK

-1511 QAALDKIN
+1511 QVALDKIN
-1519 DLVAKAMTNITND
+1519 EFVNQAMTDITNN
-1532 RTNQQVND
+1532 RTNQQVD
-1540 STNQALDDIAL
+1540 DTTSQALDSIAL
-1551 VTPDHIVRAAAR
+1551 VAPEHIVRAAAR

-1568 QYEAKKHEIEQ
+1568 QYEAKKQEIEQ

-1592 NQLANNEKRALQNI
+1592 NQLANNEKLALQNI
-1606 NQAIANN
+1606 NQAVTNN
-1613 DVKRVESNGIATLK
+1613 DVKRVETNGIATLK
-1627 GVEPHIV
+1627 GVQPHIV
-1634 VKPEAQEAIKASAD
+1634 IKPEAQQAIKATAE

-1657 PHATTDELD
+1657 PHATVDELD
-1666 EANQQINDTLKQG
+1666 EANQLISDTLKQA
-1679 QQDIDNTTQDA
+1679 QQEIENTNQDA
-1690 AVNDVRNQTIK
+1690 AVTDVRNQTIK

-1715 ALDNIDESN
+1715 ALDSIEEN
-1724 NNQLD
+1724 NKNQLD

-1738 QDERNVAIAALNKI
+1738 QDERDVAIDTLNKI
-1752 VNAIKND
+1752 VNTIKND

-1770 QTEADG
+1770 RTETDG
-1776 NNNIKVILPKVQV
+1776 NDNIKVILPKVQV

-1797 SAKAEA
+1797 GVKAEA

-1834 DQINHADKTAQVNQN
+1834 DQINHADKTAQVNQD

-1895 QNAAIVQVEKEL
+1895 QNIAIAQVEKEL
-1907 IKAKQQIAGAVTNA
+1907 IKAKQQIASAVTNA

-1927 HDGKNEIREIEPVI
+1927 HDEKNEIREIEPVI
-1941 NKKAT
+1941 NRKAS

-1958 KQAIEANVQATVEER
+1958 KQAIEANIQATVEER

-2001 KTATLNL
+2001 KTASLNL

-2032 ARVTHLVQNYRKVSD
+2032 ARVTALVQNYRKVSN

-2085 VALGDI
+2085 VALSDI

-2122 EQLAKVKAL
+2122 EQLAKVKVL

-2142 VDEDATLNDI
+2142 IDEDATLNDI
-2152 KKDTQLIIDEIL
+2152 KQHTQFIVDEIL

-2170 EVIKASP
+2170 EATKVSP
-2177 KVGQPAPKVCTP
+2177 KEIQPAPKVCTP
-2189 IKKEDKQE
+2189 IKKEE
-2197 VRKVVKELPNTGS
+2197 THESRKVEKELPNTGS
-2210 EEMDLPLKELAL
+2210 EGMDLPLKEFAL
-2222 ITGAALLARRRSKKE
+2222 ITGAALLARRRTKNE

>member
-39 TTDHNVQGGSN
+39 TTDNNVQSDTN
-50 QALPGNSQNT
+50 QATPVNSQ
-60 NADTNRDIVNDSQ
+60 DTNVANNRGLANSAQ
-73 NTPNAHATD
+73 NTPNQSATT
-82 NTSTNQALT
+82 NQSTNQALV
-91 NHQNVDVANQVGPAP
+91 NHNNGSIANQATPTSV
-106 IQPSA
+106 QSSTPS
-111 SPAQNNNNSNANS
+111 AQNNNHTDGNTTATETVSNAN
-124 TATEPAA
+124 
-131 NTNNNLASNNNTLN
+131 NKDVVSNNTTLN
-145 VPNNTDNNDSARH
+145 VPNKTNENGSGGH

-182 EASNRPKKRS
+182 QASNRPKKRS
-192 RRAAPTDPNAT
+192 RRAAPADPNAT
-203 PADPTATPADPTAG
+203 PADPAAAAAG
-217 NGSAP
+217 NGGAP

-234 PNANNIGQNAPNE
+234 PNANNAGQNAPNE
-247 VLSFDDNNI
+247 VLSFDDNGI

-263 VPTVTVVDNL
+263 VPSVTVVDNL
-273 PGYTLIN
+273 PGFTLIN

-314 GRIRGNDTNDHG
+314 GRIKGNDTNDHG
-326 DFNGIEKT
+326 DFNGIEK
-334 LTVNPNS
+334 S
-341 ELIFEFNT
+341 
-349 MTTKNY
+349 
-355 QAQGNVIALG
+355 
-365 RIRGNDTNDHGD
+365 
-377 FNGIEKTL
+377 L

-403 NYQGMTNLI
+403 NYQGVTNLI

-417 NDTVIGEKVV
+417 NDTVIAEKSV

-434 LLKVPENVS
+434 LFKVPENVS

-526 KIQLPEGVE
+526 KVQLPEGVE

-543 DFPSG
+543 DFPSS
-548 NSGVDI
+548 NSGVDM
-554 NDMNVTYD
+554 NDFNVTYD
-562 AANRIITI
+562 AANRVITI
-570 KSTGGGTGNSPARL
+570 KSTGGGSGNSPARL

-610 DTLTYKTYSQDFI
+610 DTLTYKTYTQDFI

-688 LNKRVSQADIDSLAN
+688 LNKRVSQADIDSLTN

-717 AVNRKV
+717 AVNKKV
-723 DDMEDLVNQNDE
+723 DQMEDLVNQNDE

-788 KPNAKQAIRDK
+788 KPNAKKAIRDK
-799 AAKQREIINHTPDA
+799 ATKQREIINATPDA
-813 TQDEIQDALNQLTT
+813 TEDEIQDALNQLAT

-841 NADVETAK
+841 NADVEIAK
-849 NNGINTIGAVA
+849 NNGINTIGAVV

-910 EQINQATTNDDVD
+910 EQINQATTNADVD
-923 TAKGDGLNAIN
+923 NAKGDGLNAIN

-969 EERQAAIEKVNAA
+969 EERQAAIDKVNAA
-982 VAVANTNILNAN
+982 VTAANTNILNAN
-994 TNADVEQV
+994 TNADVGQV

-1008 GIQAIEPATK
+1008 GIQAITPATK
-1018 VKTDAKNAIDQSA
+1018 VKTDAKNAIDKSA
-1031 ETQHNAIFN
+1031 ETQHNTIFN

-1094 QVKTDARNAVNEKAR
+1094 QVKTDARNAVNDKAR

-1139 ALNDIG
+1139 ALTDIG

-1173 KQTATGVLTDL
+1173 KQTATGVLNDL

-1211 QDLATAINNINQADT
+1211 QELATAINNINQADT

-1250 KPAALAQTNQHYS
+1250 KPAALAQINQHYN
-1263 AKLVEINAT
+1263 AKLAEINAT
-1272 PDATDDEKNAAINTL
+1272 PDATNDEKNAAINTL

-1370 AFNQINQN
+1370 AINQINQN
-1378 QTNDQVDATTNQ
+1378 QTNDQVDTTTNQ
-1390 AINAIDNVEAEV
+1390 AVNAIDNVEAEV

-1431 NEKEVALQALAKE
+1431 NEKEVASQALAKE

-1479 KIKPAARE
+1479 KVKPAARE
-1487 KINQKANELRAQ
+1487 KINQKANELRAK

-1511 QAALDKIN
+1511 QVALDKIN
-1519 DLVAKAMTNITND
+1519 EFVNQAMTDITNN
-1532 RTNQQVND
+1532 RTNQQVD
-1540 STNQALDDIAL
+1540 DTTSQALDSIAL
-1551 VTPDHIVRAAAR
+1551 VAPEHIVRAAAR

-1568 QYEAKKHEIEQ
+1568 QYEAKKQEIEQ

-1592 NQLANNEKRALQNI
+1592 NQLANNEKLALQNI
-1606 NQAIANN
+1606 NQAVTNN
-1613 DVKRVESNGIATLK
+1613 DVKRVETNGIATLK
-1627 GVEPHIV
+1627 GVQPHIV
-1634 VKPEAQEAIKASAD
+1634 IKPEAQQAIKATAE

-1657 PHATTDELD
+1657 PHATVDELD
-1666 EANQQINDTLKQG
+1666 EANQLISDTLKQA
-1679 QQDIDNTTQDA
+1679 QQEIENTNQDA
-1690 AVNDVRNQTIK
+1690 AVTDVRNQTIK

-1715 ALDNIDESN
+1715 ALDSIEEN
-1724 NNQLD
+1724 NKNQLD

-1738 QDERNVAIAALNKI
+1738 QDERDVAIDTLNKI
-1752 VNAIKND
+1752 VNTIKND

-1770 QTEADG
+1770 RTETDG
-1776 NNNIKVILPKVQV
+1776 NDNIKVILPKVQV

-1797 SAKAEA
+1797 GVKAEA

-1834 DQINHADKTAQVNQN
+1834 DQINHADKTAQVNQD

-1895 QNAAIVQVEKEL
+1895 QNIAIAQVEKEL
-1907 IKAKQQIAGAVTNA
+1907 IKAKQQIASAVTNA

-1927 HDGKNEIREIEPVI
+1927 HDEKNEIREIEPVI
-1941 NKKAT
+1941 NRKAS

-1958 KQAIEANVQATVEER
+1958 KQAIEANIQATVEER

-2001 KTATLNL
+2001 KTASLNL

-2032 ARVTHLVQNYRKVSD
+2032 ARVTALVQNYRKVSN

-2085 VALGDI
+2085 VALSDI

-2122 EQLAKVKAL
+2122 EQLAKVKVL

-2142 VDEDATLNDI
+2142 IDEDATLNDI
-2152 KKDTQLIIDEIL
+2152 KQHTQFIVDEIL

-2170 EVIKASP
+2170 EATKVSP
-2177 KVGQPAPKVCTP
+2177 KEIQPAPKVCTP
-2189 IKKEDKQE
+2189 IKKEE
-2197 VRKVVKELPNTGS
+2197 THESRKVEKELPNTGS
-2210 EEMDLPLKELAL
+2210 EGMDLPLKEFAL
-2222 ITGAALLARRRSKKE
+2222 ITGAALLARRRTKNE

>member
-39 TTDHNVQGGSN
+39 TTDNNVQSDTN
-50 QALPGNSQNT
+50 QATPVNSQ
-60 NADTNRDIVNDSQ
+60 DTNVANNRGLANSAQ
-73 NTPNAHATD
+73 NTPNQSATT
-82 NTSTNQALT
+82 NQSTNQALV
-91 NHQNVDVANQVGPAP
+91 NHNNGSIANQATPTSV
-106 IQPSA
+106 QSSTPS
-111 SPAQNNNNSNANS
+111 AQNNNHTDGNTTATETVSNAN
-124 TATEPAA
+124 
-131 NTNNNLASNNNTLN
+131 NKDVVSNNTTLN
-145 VPNNTDNNDSARH
+145 VPNKTNENGSGGH

-182 EASNRPKKRS
+182 QASNRPKKRS
-192 RRAAPTDPNAT
+192 RRAAPADPNAT
-203 PADPTATPADPTAG
+203 PADPAAAAAG
-217 NGSAP
+217 NGGAP

-234 PNANNIGQNAPNE
+234 PNANNAGQNAPNE
-247 VLSFDDNNI
+247 VLSFDDNGI

-263 VPTVTVVDNL
+263 VPSVTVVDNL
-273 PGYTLIN
+273 PGFTLIN

-294 SMFDSGDAKNYQ
+294 SMFNSGDAKNYQ

-314 GRIRGNDTNDHG
+314 GRIKGNDTNDHG
-326 DFNGIEKT
+326 DFNGIEK
-334 LTVNPNS
+334 S
-341 ELIFEFNT
+341 
-349 MTTKNY
+349 
-355 QAQGNVIALG
+355 
-365 RIRGNDTNDHGD
+365 
-377 FNGIEKTL
+377 L

-403 NYQGMTNLI
+403 NYQGVTNLI

-417 NDTVIGEKVV
+417 NDTVIAEKSV

-434 LLKVPENVS
+434 LFKVPENVS

-526 KIQLPEGVE
+526 KVQLPEGVE

-543 DFPSG
+543 DFPSS
-548 NSGVDI
+548 NSGVDM
-554 NDMNVTYD
+554 NDFNVTYD
-562 AANRIITI
+562 AANRVITI
-570 KSTGGGTGNSPARL
+570 KSTGGGSGNSPARL

-610 DTLTYKTYSQDFI
+610 DTLTYKTYTQDFI

-688 LNKRVSQADIDSLAN
+688 LNKRVSQADIDSLTN

-717 AVNRKV
+717 AVNKKV
-723 DDMEDLVNQNDE
+723 DQMEDLVNQNDE

-788 KPNAKQAIRDK
+788 KPNAKKAIRDK
-799 AAKQREIINHTPDA
+799 ATKQREIINATPDA
-813 TQDEIQDALNQLTT
+813 TEDEIQDALNQLAT

-841 NADVETAK
+841 NADVEIAK
-849 NNGINTIGAVA
+849 NNGINTIGAVV

-910 EQINQATTNDDVD
+910 EQINQATTNADVD
-923 TAKGDGLNAIN
+923 NAKGDGLNAIN

-969 EERQAAIEKVNAA
+969 EERQAAIDKVNAA
-982 VAVANTNILNAN
+982 VTAANTNILNAN

-1008 GIQAIEPATK
+1008 GIQAITPATK
-1018 VKTDAKNAIDQSA
+1018 VKTDAKNAIDKSA
-1031 ETQHNAIFN
+1031 ETQHNTIFN

-1094 QVKTDARNAVNEKAR
+1094 QVKTDARNAVNDKAR

-1139 ALNDIG
+1139 ALTDIG

-1173 KQTATGVLTDL
+1173 KQTATGVLNDL

-1211 QDLATAINNINQADT
+1211 QELATAINNINQADT

-1250 KPAALAQTNQHYS
+1250 KPAALAQINQHYN
-1263 AKLVEINAT
+1263 AKLAEINAT
-1272 PDATDDEKNAAINTL
+1272 PDATNDEKNAAINTL

-1370 AFNQINQN
+1370 AINQINQN
-1378 QTNDQVDATTNQ
+1378 QTNDQVDTTTNQ
-1390 AINAIDNVEAEV
+1390 AVNAIDNVEAEV

-1431 NEKEVALQALAKE
+1431 NEKEVASQALAKE

-1479 KIKPAARE
+1479 KVKPAARE
-1487 KINQKANELRAQ
+1487 KINQKANELRAK

-1511 QAALDKIN
+1511 QVALDKIN
-1519 DLVAKAMTNITND
+1519 EFVNQAMTDITNN
-1532 RTNQQVND
+1532 RTNQQVD
-1540 STNQALDDIAL
+1540 DTTSQALDSIAL
-1551 VTPDHIVRAAAR
+1551 VAPEHIVRAAAR

-1568 QYEAKKHEIEQ
+1568 QYEAKKQEIEQ

-1592 NQLANNEKRALQNI
+1592 NQLANNEKLALQNI
-1606 NQAIANN
+1606 NQAVTNN
-1613 DVKRVESNGIATLK
+1613 DVKRVETNGIATLK
-1627 GVEPHIV
+1627 GVQPHIV
-1634 VKPEAQEAIKASAD
+1634 IKPEAQQAIKATAE

-1657 PHATTDELD
+1657 PHATVDELD
-1666 EANQQINDTLKQG
+1666 EANQLISDTLKQA
-1679 QQDIDNTTQDA
+1679 QQEIENTNQDA
-1690 AVNDVRNQTIK
+1690 AVTDVRNQTIK

-1715 ALDNIDESN
+1715 ALDSIEEN
-1724 NNQLD
+1724 NKNQLD

-1738 QDERNVAIAALNKI
+1738 QDERDVAIDTLNKI
-1752 VNAIKND
+1752 VNTIKND

-1770 QTEADG
+1770 RTETDG
-1776 NNNIKVILPKVQV
+1776 NDNIKVILPKVQV

-1797 SAKAEA
+1797 GVKAEA

-1834 DQINHADKTAQVNQN
+1834 DQINHADKTAQVNQD

-1895 QNAAIVQVEKEL
+1895 QNIAIAQVEKEL
-1907 IKAKQQIAGAVTNA
+1907 IKAKQQIASAVTNA

-1927 HDGKNEIREIEPVI
+1927 HDEKNEIREIEPVI
-1941 NKKAT
+1941 NRKAS

-1958 KQAIEANVQATVEER
+1958 KQAIEANIQATVEER

-2001 KTATLNL
+2001 KTASLNL

-2032 ARVTHLVQNYRKVSD
+2032 ARVTALVQNYRKVSN

-2085 VALGDI
+2085 VALSDI

-2122 EQLAKVKAL
+2122 EQLAKVKVL

-2142 VDEDATLNDI
+2142 IDEDATLNDI
-2152 KKDTQLIIDEIL
+2152 KQHTQFIVDEIL

-2170 EVIKASP
+2170 EATKVSP
-2177 KVGQPAPKVCTP
+2177 KEIQPAPKVCTP
-2189 IKKEDKQE
+2189 IKKEE
-2197 VRKVVKELPNTGS
+2197 THESRKVEKELPNTGS
-2210 EEMDLPLKELAL
+2210 EGMDLPLKEFAL
-2222 ITGAALLARRRSKKE
+2222 ITGAALLARRRTKNE

>member
-39 TTDHNVQGGSN
+39 TTDNNVQSDTN
-50 QALPGNSQNT
+50 QATPVNSQDKDVAN
-60 NADTNRDIVNDSQ
+60 NRGLANSAQ
-73 NTPNAHATD
+73 NTPNQSATT
-82 NTSTNQALT
+82 NQATNQALV
-91 NHQNVDVANQVGPAP
+91 NHNNGSIVNQATPTSV
-106 IQPSA
+106 QSSTPS
-111 SPAQNNNNSNANS
+111 AQNNNHTDGNTTATETVSNAN
-124 TATEPAA
+124 
-131 NTNNNLASNNNTLN
+131 NNDVASNNTTLN
-145 VPNNTDNNDSARH
+145 VPNKTNENGSGGH

-182 EASNRPKKRS
+182 PASNRPKKRS
-192 RRAAPTDPNAT
+192 RRAAPADPNAT
-203 PADPTATPADPTAG
+203 PADPGAAAAG
-217 NGSAP
+217 NGGAP

-234 PNANNIGQNAPNE
+234 PNANNAGQNAPNE
-247 VLSFDDNNI
+247 VLSFDDNSI

-263 VPTVTVVDNL
+263 VPSVTVVDNL
-273 PGYTLIN
+273 PGFTLIN
-280 GGKVGVFSHAMVRT
+280 GGKVGVLSHAMVRT
-294 SMFDSGDAKNYQ
+294 SMFEAGSNRTYQ
-306 AQGNVIAL
+306 AQGNVLAL
-314 GRIRGNDTNDHG
+314 GRISGTDASNHG
-326 DFNGIEKT
+326 DFNGIEKS

-349 MTTKNY
+349 MPTKNG
-355 QAQGNVIALG
+355 QGATNV
-365 RIRGNDTNDHGD
+365 
-377 FNGIEKTL
+377 
-385 TVNPNS
+385 
-391 ELIFEFN
+391 
-398 TMTTK
+398 
-403 NYQGMTNLI
+403 I

-417 NDTVIGEKVV
+417 TNDTIAEKTVEG
-427 AYGPIWR
+427 GPTLR
-434 LLKVPENVS
+434 LFKVPDNVRN
-443 HLKIQFVPKNDA
+443 LKIQFVPKNDA
-455 ITDARGIYQLRDGYK
+455 ITDARGIYQLKDGYK
-470 YYDFVDSIG
+470 YYSFVDSIG

-506 TSLKNNGNFGASF
+506 TSLKNNGNSGASLD
-519 NTDDFVY
+519 TDEFVY

-543 DFPSG
+543 DFPSN
-548 NSGVDI
+548 NSGVDV

-562 AANRIITI
+562 AANRVITI
-570 KSTGGGTGNSPARL
+570 KSTGGGTTNSPARL

-610 DTLTYKTYSQDFI
+610 DTLTYKTYTQDFI
-623 NSPAESHTV
+623 NSAAESHTV

-644 KDALQAEVDRR
+644 KDALQAEFDRR

-670 DLKRRAQT
+670 DLKKRAQT
-678 ILDENRNNVP
+678 ILAENRNNVP
-688 LNKRVSQADIDSLAN
+688 LNKRVSQADIDTLTN

-717 AVNRKV
+717 AVNQKA
-723 DDMEDLVNQNDE
+723 DQMEDLVNQNDE

-745 QVIEEHKNEIIGNIG
+745 QVIEEHKGNIIGDIG

-788 KPNAKQAIRDK
+788 KPNAKKAIRDK
-799 AAKQREIINHTPDA
+799 ATKQREIINATPDA
-813 TQDEIQDALNQLTT
+813 TEDEIQDAINQLAT

-841 NADVETAK
+841 NADVEIAK
-849 NNGINTIGAVA
+849 NNGINTIGSVV

-901 LTQATNHAL
+901 LTQAT
-910 EQINQATTNDDVD
+910 TNADVD
-923 TAKGDGLNAIN
+923 NAKGDGLNAIN

-969 EERQAAIEKVNAA
+969 EERQAAIDKVNAA
-982 VAVANTNILNAN
+982 VTAANTNILNAN
-994 TNADVEQV
+994 TNAEVEQV

-1008 GIQAIEPATK
+1008 GIQAITPATK
-1018 VKTDAKNAIDQSA
+1018 VKTDAKNAIDKSA
-1031 ETQHNAIFN
+1031 ETQHNTIFN

-1094 QVKTDARNAVNEKAR
+1094 QVKTDARNVVNDKAR
-1109 EAITNINATPGATR
+1109 EAITNINATPGVTR

-1139 ALNDIG
+1139 ALTDIG

-1173 KQTATGVLTDL
+1173 KQTATGVLNDL

-1211 QDLATAINNINQADT
+1211 QELATAINNINQADT

-1250 KPAALAQTNQHYS
+1250 KPAALAQINQHYN
-1263 AKLVEINAT
+1263 AKLAEINAT
-1272 PDATDDEKNAAINTL
+1272 PDATNDEKNAAINTL

-1378 QTNDQVDATTNQ
+1378 QTNDQVDTTTNQ
-1390 AINAIDNVEAEV
+1390 ALNAIDNVEAEV

-1431 NEKEVALQALAKE
+1431 NEKEVASQALAKE

-1479 KIKPAARE
+1479 KVKPAARE
-1487 KINQKANELRAQ
+1487 KINQKANELRAK

-1511 QAALDKIN
+1511 QVALDKIN
-1519 DLVAKAMTNITND
+1519 EFVNQAMTDITNN
-1532 RTNQQVND
+1532 RTNQQVD
-1540 STNQALDDIAL
+1540 DTTSQALDSIAL
-1551 VTPDHIVRAAAR
+1551 VAPEHIVRAAAR

-1568 QYEAKKHEIEQ
+1568 QYEAKKQEIEQ

-1592 NQLANNEKRALQNI
+1592 NQLANNKKLALQNI
-1606 NQAIANN
+1606 NQAVTNN
-1613 DVKRVESNGIATLK
+1613 DVKRVETNGIATLK
-1627 GVEPHIV
+1627 GVQPHIV
-1634 VKPEAQEAIKASAD
+1634 IKPEAQQAIKASAE

-1657 PHATTDELD
+1657 PHATVDELD
-1666 EANQQINDTLKQG
+1666 EANQLISDTLKQA
-1679 QQDIDNTTQDA
+1679 QQEIENTNQDA
-1690 AVNDVRNQTIK
+1690 AVTDVRNQTIK

-1715 ALDNIDESN
+1715 ALDSIEEN
-1724 NNQLD
+1724 NKNQLD

-1738 QDERNVAIAALNKI
+1738 QDERDVAIDTLNKI
-1752 VNAIKND
+1752 VNTIKND

-1770 QTEADG
+1770 RTETDG
-1776 NNNIKVILPKVQV
+1776 NDNIKVILPKVQV

-1797 SAKAEA
+1797 GVKAEA

-1834 DQINHADKTAQVNQN
+1834 DQINHADKTAQVNQD

-1895 QNAAIVQVEKEL
+1895 QNIAIAQVEKEL
-1907 IKAKQQIAGAVTNA
+1907 IKAKQQIASAVTNA

-1927 HDGKNEIREIEPVI
+1927 HDEKNEIREIEPVI
-1941 NKKAT
+1941 SRKAS

-1958 KQAIEANVQATVEER
+1958 KQAIEANIQATVEER

-2001 KTATLNL
+2001 KTASLNL

-2032 ARVTHLVQNYRKVSD
+2032 ARVTALVQNYRKVSD

-2085 VALGDI
+2085 VALSDI

-2122 EQLAKVKAL
+2122 EQLAKVKVL

-2142 VDEDATLNDI
+2142 IDEDATLNDI
-2152 KKDTQLIIDEIL
+2152 KQHTQFIVDEIL

-2170 EVIKASP
+2170 EAMKVSP
-2177 KVGQPAPKVCTP
+2177 KVIQPAPKVCTP
-2189 IKKEDKQE
+2189 IKKEE
-2197 VRKVVKELPNTGS
+2197 THESRKVEKELPNTGS
-2210 EEMDLPLKELAL
+2210 EEMDLPLKEFAL
-2222 ITGAALLARRRSKKE
+2222 ITGAALLARRRTKNE

>member
-39 TTDHNVQGGSN
+39 TTDNNVQSDTN
-50 QALPGNSQNT
+50 QATPVNSQDKDVAN
-60 NADTNRDIVNDSQ
+60 NRGLANSAQ
-73 NTPNAHATD
+73 NTPNQSATT
-82 NTSTNQALT
+82 NQATNQALV
-91 NHQNVDVANQVGPAP
+91 NHNNGSIVNQATPTSV
-106 IQPSA
+106 QSSTPS
-111 SPAQNNNNSNANS
+111 AQNNNHTDGNTTATETVSNAN
-124 TATEPAA
+124 
-131 NTNNNLASNNNTLN
+131 NNDAVSNNTTLN
-145 VPNNTDNNDSARH
+145 VPNKTNENGSGGH

-182 EASNRPKKRS
+182 PASNRPKKRS
-192 RRAAPTDPNAT
+192 RRAAPADPNAT
-203 PADPTATPADPTAG
+203 PADPAAAAAG
-217 NGSAP
+217 NGGAP

-234 PNANNIGQNAPNE
+234 PNANNAGQNAPNE
-247 VLSFDDNNI
+247 VLSFDDNGI

-263 VPTVTVVDNL
+263 VPSVTVVDNL
-273 PGYTLIN
+273 PGFTLIN

-294 SMFDSGDAKNYQ
+294 SMFDSADAKNYQ

-314 GRIRGNDTNDHG
+314 GRI
-326 DFNGIEKT
+326 K
-334 LTVNPNS
+334 
-341 ELIFEFNT
+341 
-349 MTTKNY
+349 
-355 QAQGNVIALG
+355 
-365 RIRGNDTNDHGD
+365 GNDTNDHGD

-403 NYQGMTNLI
+403 NYQGVTNLI

-417 NDTVIGEKVV
+417 NDTVIAEKSV

-434 LLKVPENVS
+434 LFKVPENVS

-526 KIQLPEGVE
+526 QVKLPEGVE

-543 DFPSG
+543 DFPSS
-548 NSGVDI
+548 NSGVDM
-554 NDMNVTYD
+554 NDFNVTYD
-562 AANRIITI
+562 AANRVITI
-570 KSTGGGTGNSPARL
+570 KSTGGGSGNSPARL

-610 DTLTYKTYSQDFI
+610 DTLTYKTYTQDFI

-688 LNKRVSQADIDSLAN
+688 LNKRVSQADIDSLTN

-717 AVNRKV
+717 AVNKKV
-723 DDMEDLVNQNDE
+723 DQMEDLVNQNDE

-788 KPNAKQAIRDK
+788 KPNAKKAIRDK
-799 AAKQREIINHTPDA
+799 ATKQREIINATPDA
-813 TQDEIQDALNQLTT
+813 TEDEIQDALNQLAT

-849 NNGINTIGAVA
+849 NNGINTIGAVV

-866 QAARDAINQATAT
+866 KAARDAINQATAT

-910 EQINQATTNDDVD
+910 EQINQATTNADVD
-923 TAKGDGLNAIN
+923 NAKGDGLNAIN

-969 EERQAAIEKVNAA
+969 EERQAAIDKVNAA
-982 VAVANTNILNAN
+982 VTAANTNILNAN

-1008 GIQAIEPATK
+1008 GIQAITPATK
-1018 VKTDAKNAIDQSA
+1018 VKTDAKNAIDKSA
-1031 ETQHNAIFN
+1031 ETQHNTIFN

-1094 QVKTDARNAVNEKAR
+1094 QVKTDARNVVNDKAR

-1139 ALNDIG
+1139 ALTDIG

-1173 KQTATGVLTDL
+1173 KQTATGVLNDL

-1211 QDLATAINNINQADT
+1211 QELATAINNINQADT

-1250 KPAALAQTNQHYS
+1250 KPAALAQINQHYN
-1263 AKLVEINAT
+1263 AKLAEINAT

-1297 IKQANTNAEVD
+1297 VKQANTNAEVD

-1378 QTNDQVDATTNQ
+1378 QTNDQVDTTTNQ
-1390 AINAIDNVEAEV
+1390 ALNAIDNVEAEV

-1431 NEKEVALQALAKE
+1431 NEKEVASQALAKE

-1479 KIKPAARE
+1479 KVKPAARE
-1487 KINQKANELRAQ
+1487 KINQKVNELRAK

-1511 QAALDKIN
+1511 QVALDKIN
-1519 DLVAKAMTNITND
+1519 EFVNQAMTDITNN
-1532 RTNQQVND
+1532 RTNQQVD
-1540 STNQALDDIAL
+1540 DTTSQALDSIAL
-1551 VTPDHIVRAAAR
+1551 VAPEHIVRAAAR

-1568 QYEAKKHEIEQ
+1568 QYEAKKQEIEQ

-1592 NQLANNEKRALQNI
+1592 NQLANNEKLALQNI
-1606 NQAIANN
+1606 NQAVTNN
-1613 DVKRVESNGIATLK
+1613 DVKRVETNGIATLK
-1627 GVEPHIV
+1627 GVQPHIV
-1634 VKPEAQEAIKASAD
+1634 IKPEAQQAIKASAE

-1657 PHATTDELD
+1657 PHATVDELD
-1666 EANQQINDTLKQG
+1666 EANQLISDTLKQA
-1679 QQDIDNTTQDA
+1679 QQEIENTNQDA
-1690 AVNDVRNQTIK
+1690 AVTNVRNQTIK

-1715 ALDNIDESN
+1715 ALDSIEEN
-1724 NNQLD
+1724 NKNQLD

-1738 QDERNVAIAALNKI
+1738 QDERDVAIDTLNKI
-1752 VNAIKND
+1752 VNTIKND

-1770 QTEADG
+1770 RTETDG
-1776 NNNIKVILPKVQV
+1776 NDNIKVILPKVQV

-1797 SAKAEA
+1797 GVKAEA

-1834 DQINHADKTAQVNQN
+1834 DQINHADKTAQVNKD

-1881 INLIKAN
+1881 INLSKAN

-1895 QNAAIVQVEKEL
+1895 QNIAIAQVEKEL
-1907 IKAKQQIAGAVTNA
+1907 IKAKQQIASAVTNA

-1927 HDGKNEIREIEPVI
+1927 HDEKNEIREIEPVI
-1941 NKKAT
+1941 NRKAS

-1958 KQAIEANVQATVEER
+1958 KQAIEANIQATVEER

-2001 KTATLNL
+2001 KTASLNL
-2008 QTIHDLDVHP
+2008 QKIHDLDVHP

-2032 ARVTHLVQNYRKVSD
+2032 ARVTALVQNYRKVSN

-2085 VALGDI
+2085 VALSDI

-2122 EQLAKVKAL
+2122 EQLAKVKVL

-2142 VDEDATLNDI
+2142 IDEDATLNDI
-2152 KKDTQLIIDEIL
+2152 KQHTQFIVDEIL

-2170 EVIKASP
+2170 EPTKVSP
-2177 KVGQPAPKVCTP
+2177 KVIQPAPKVCTP
-2189 IKKEDKQE
+2189 IKKEE
-2197 VRKVVKELPNTGS
+2197 THESRKVEKELPNTGS
-2210 EEMDLPLKELAL
+2210 EGMDLPLKEFAL
-2222 ITGAALLARRRSKKE
+2222 ITGAALLARRRTKNE

>member
-39 TTDHNVQGGSN
+39 TTDNNVQSDTN
-50 QALPGNSQNT
+50 QATPVNSQ
-60 NADTNRDIVNDSQ
+60 DTNVANNRGLANSAQ
-73 NTPNAHATD
+73 NTPNQSATT
-82 NTSTNQALT
+82 NQSTNQALV
-91 NHQNVDVANQVGPAP
+91 NHNNGSIANQATPTSV
-106 IQPSA
+106 QSSTPS
-111 SPAQNNNNSNANS
+111 AQNNNHTDGNTTATETVSNAN
-124 TATEPAA
+124 
-131 NTNNNLASNNNTLN
+131 NKDVVSNNTTLN
-145 VPNNTDNNDSARH
+145 VPNKTNENGSGGH

-182 EASNRPKKRS
+182 QASNRPKKRS
-192 RRAAPTDPNAT
+192 RRAAPADPNAT
-203 PADPTATPADPTAG
+203 PADPAAAAAG
-217 NGSAP
+217 NGGAP

-234 PNANNIGQNAPNE
+234 PNANNAGQNAPNE
-247 VLSFDDNNI
+247 VLSFDDNGI

-263 VPTVTVVDNL
+263 VPSVTVVDNL
-273 PGYTLIN
+273 PGFTLIN

-314 GRIRGNDTNDHG
+314 GRIKGNDTNDHG
-326 DFNGIEKT
+326 DFNGIEK
-334 LTVNPNS
+334 S
-341 ELIFEFNT
+341 
-349 MTTKNY
+349 
-355 QAQGNVIALG
+355 
-365 RIRGNDTNDHGD
+365 
-377 FNGIEKTL
+377 L

-403 NYQGMTNLI
+403 NYQGVTNLI

-417 NDTVIGEKVV
+417 NDTVIAEKSV

-434 LLKVPENVS
+434 LFKVPENVS

-526 KIQLPEGVE
+526 KVQLPEGVE

-543 DFPSG
+543 DFPSS
-548 NSGVDI
+548 NSGVDM
-554 NDMNVTYD
+554 NDFNVTYD
-562 AANRIITI
+562 AANRVITI
-570 KSTGGGTGNSPARL
+570 KSTGGGSGNSPARL

-610 DTLTYKTYSQDFI
+610 DTLTYKTYTQDFI

-688 LNKRVSQADIDSLAN
+688 LNKRVSQADIDSLTN

-717 AVNRKV
+717 AVNKKV
-723 DDMEDLVNQNDE
+723 DQMEDLVNQNDE

-788 KPNAKQAIRDK
+788 KPNAKKAIRDK
-799 AAKQREIINHTPDA
+799 ATKQREIINATPDA
-813 TQDEIQDALNQLTT
+813 TEDEIQDALNQLAT

-841 NADVETAK
+841 NADVEIAK
-849 NNGINTIGAVA
+849 NNGINTIGAVV

-910 EQINQATTNDDVD
+910 EQINQATTNADVD
-923 TAKGDGLNAIN
+923 NAKGDGLNAIN

-969 EERQAAIEKVNAA
+969 EERQAAIDKVNAA
-982 VAVANTNILNAN
+982 VTAANTNILNAN

-1008 GIQAIEPATK
+1008 GIQAITPATK
-1018 VKTDAKNAIDQSA
+1018 VKTDAKNAIDKSA
-1031 ETQHNAIFN
+1031 ETQHNTIFN

-1094 QVKTDARNAVNEKAR
+1094 PVKTDARNAVNDKAR

-1139 ALNDIG
+1139 ALTDIG

-1173 KQTATGVLTDL
+1173 KQTATGVLNDL

-1211 QDLATAINNINQADT
+1211 QELATAINNINQADT
-1226 NAEVDQAQQLGTKAI
+1226 NVEVDQAQQLGTKAI

-1250 KPAALAQTNQHYS
+1250 KPAALAQINQHYN
-1263 AKLVEINAT
+1263 AKLAEINAT
-1272 PDATDDEKNAAINTL
+1272 PDATNDEKNAAINTL

-1370 AFNQINQN
+1370 AINQINQN
-1378 QTNDQVDATTNQ
+1378 QTNDQVDTTTNQ
-1390 AINAIDNVEAEV
+1390 AVNAIDNVEAEV
-1402 VIKPKA
+1402 VIKPTA

-1431 NEKEVALQALAKE
+1431 NEKEVASQALAKE

-1479 KIKPAARE
+1479 KVKPAARE
-1487 KINQKANELRAQ
+1487 KINQKANELRAK

-1511 QAALDKIN
+1511 QVALDKIN
-1519 DLVAKAMTNITND
+1519 EFVNQAMTDITNN
-1532 RTNQQVND
+1532 RTNQQVD
-1540 STNQALDDIAL
+1540 DTTSQALDSIAL
-1551 VTPDHIVRAAAR
+1551 VAPEHIVRAAAR

-1568 QYEAKKHEIEQ
+1568 QYEAKKQEIEQ

-1592 NQLANNEKRALQNI
+1592 NQLANNEKLALQNI
-1606 NQAIANN
+1606 NQAVTNN
-1613 DVKRVESNGIATLK
+1613 DVKRVETNGIATLK
-1627 GVEPHIV
+1627 GVQPHIV
-1634 VKPEAQEAIKASAD
+1634 IKPEAQQAIKATAE

-1657 PHATTDELD
+1657 PHATVDELD
-1666 EANQQINDTLKQG
+1666 EANQLISDTLKQA
-1679 QQDIDNTTQDA
+1679 QQEIENTNQDA
-1690 AVNDVRNQTIK
+1690 AVTDVRNQTIK

-1715 ALDNIDESN
+1715 ALDSIEEN
-1724 NNQLD
+1724 NKNQLD

-1738 QDERNVAIAALNKI
+1738 QDERDVAIDTLNKI
-1752 VNAIKND
+1752 VNTIKND

-1770 QTEADG
+1770 RTETDG
-1776 NNNIKVILPKVQV
+1776 NDNIKVILPKVQV

-1797 SAKAEA
+1797 GVKAEA

-1834 DQINHADKTAQVNQN
+1834 DQINHADKTAQVNQD

-1895 QNAAIVQVEKEL
+1895 QNIAIAQVEKEL
-1907 IKAKQQIAGAVTNA
+1907 IKAKQQIASAVTNA

-1927 HDGKNEIREIEPVI
+1927 HDEKNEIREIEPVI
-1941 NKKAT
+1941 NRKAS

-1958 KQAIEANVQATVEER
+1958 KQAIEANIQATVEER

-2001 KTATLNL
+2001 KTASLNL

-2032 ARVTHLVQNYRKVSD
+2032 ARVTALVQNYRKVSN

-2085 VALGDI
+2085 VALSDI

-2122 EQLAKVKAL
+2122 EQLAKVKVL

-2142 VDEDATLNDI
+2142 IDEDATLNDI
-2152 KKDTQLIIDEIL
+2152 KQHTQFIVDEIL

-2170 EVIKASP
+2170 EATKVSP
-2177 KVGQPAPKVCTP
+2177 KEIQPAPKVCTP
-2189 IKKEDKQE
+2189 IKKEE
-2197 VRKVVKELPNTGS
+2197 THESRKVEKELPNTGS
-2210 EEMDLPLKELAL
+2210 EGMDLPLKEFAL
-2222 ITGAALLARRRSKKE
+2222 ITGAALLARRRTKNE

>member
-60 NADTNRDIVNDSQ
+60 NADTRRDNVNSSQ
-73 NTPNAHATD
+73 NTPNAHATV
-82 NTSTNQALT
+82 NTSTNQALA
-91 NHQNVDVANQVGPAP
+91 NHQNVDVASQVAPAP

-124 TATEPAA
+124 TATEPAS
-131 NTNNNLASNNNTLN
+131 NTNNHLASNNTTLN
-145 VPNNTDNNDSARH
+145 VPNNTNDNDSGRH

-192 RRAAPTDPNAT
+192 RRAAPADPNAT
-203 PADPTATPADPTAG
+203 PADPAAG
-217 NGSAP
+217 NGGAP

-234 PNANNIGQNAPNE
+234 PNNNNIGQNAPNE

-273 PGYTLIN
+273 PGFTLIN

-355 QAQGNVIALG
+355 Q
-365 RIRGNDTNDHGD
+365 
-377 FNGIEKTL
+377 
-385 TVNPNS
+385 
-391 ELIFEFN
+391 
-398 TMTTK
+398 
-403 NYQGMTNLI
+403 GMTNLV

-417 NDTVIGEKVV
+417 NDAVLGEKVV

-434 LLKVPENVS
+434 LFKVPENVS
-443 HLKIQFVPKNDA
+443 HLKIQFSPKNDA

-485 VYVERRTM
+485 LYVERRIM

-526 KIQLPEGVE
+526 KVQLPEGVE

-543 DFPSG
+543 DFPSN
-548 NSGVDI
+548 NSGVDM
-554 NDMNVTYD
+554 NDFNVTYD
-562 AANRIITI
+562 AANRVITI
-570 KSTGGGTGNSPARL
+570 KSTGGGSGNSPARL

-610 DTLTYKTYSQDFI
+610 DTLTYKTYTQDFI

-670 DLKRRAQT
+670 GLKRRAQT

-688 LNKRVSQADIDSLAN
+688 LNNRVSQADIDSLTN

-717 AVNRKV
+717 AVNKKV
-723 DDMEDLVNQNDE
+723 DQMEDLVNQNDE

-760 DQTTDDGVTRIKDQ
+760 DQTTDEGVTRIKDQ

-788 KPNAKQAIRDK
+788 KPNAKKAIRDK
-799 AAKQREIINHTPDA
+799 AAKQREIINNTPDA

-841 NADVETAK
+841 NDDVETAK

-949 VSHDAQQHIAEINA
+949 VTHDAQQHIAEINA

-969 EERQAAIEKVNAA
+969 EERQAAIDKVNAA
-982 VAVANTNILNAN
+982 VTAANTNILNAN

-1008 GIQAIEPATK
+1008 GIQAITPATK
-1018 VKTDAKNAIDQSA
+1018 VKTDAKNAIDKSA

-1051 AQQLLDQA
+1051 AQQLLDRA

-1094 QVKTDARNAVNEKAR
+1094 QVKTDARNAVNNKAR
-1109 EAITNINATPGATR
+1109 EVITNINATPGATR

-1139 ALNDIG
+1139 ALTDIG

-1211 QDLATAINNINQADT
+1211 QELATAINNINQADT
-1226 NAEVDQAQQLGTKAI
+1226 NGEVDQAQQLGTKAI

-1250 KPAALAQTNQHYS
+1250 KPAALAQINQHYN
-1263 AKLVEINAT
+1263 AKLAEINAT
-1272 PDATDDEKNAAINTL
+1272 PDATDDEKNAAINIL

-1297 IKQANTNAEVD
+1297 VKQANTNAEVD
-1308 QAATV
+1308 QAATT
-1313 AENNIDAVQVDV
+1313 AENNIDAVLVDV

-1378 QTNDQVDATTNQ
+1378 QTNDQVDTTTNQ

-1479 KIKPAARE
+1479 KVKPAARE

-1540 STNQALDDIAL
+1540 STNQVLDDIAL

-1568 QYEAKKHEIEQ
+1568 QYEAKKQEIEQ

-1606 NQAIANN
+1606 DQAIANN

-1634 VKPEAQEAIKASAD
+1634 VKPEAQQPIKASAD

-1738 QDERNVAIAALNKI
+1738 QDERNVAIDALNKI

-1834 DQINHADKTAQVNQN
+1834 DQINHADKTVQVNQN

-1895 QNAAIVQVEKEL
+1895 QNAAIAQVEKEL
-1907 IKAKQQIAGAVTNA
+1907 IKAKQQIASAVTNA

-1941 NKKAT
+1941 NRKAS
-1946 AREQLTTLFNDK
+1946 AREKLTTLVNDK
-1958 KQAIEANVQATVEER
+1958 KQAIEANIQATVEER

-2001 KTATLNL
+2001 KTASLNL

-2142 VDEDATLNDI
+2142 IDEDATLNDI
-2152 KKDTQLIIDEIL
+2152 KQHTQFIVDEIL

-2170 EVIKASP
+2170 EATKVSP
-2177 KVGQPAPKVCTP
+2177 NVGQPAPKVCTP

-2197 VRKVVKELPNTGS
+2197 VSKVEKELPNTGS

>member
-39 TTDHNVQGGSN
+39 TTDNNVQSDTN
-50 QALPGNSQNT
+50 QATPVNSQ
-60 NADTNRDIVNDSQ
+60 DTNVANNRGLANSAQ
-73 NTPNAHATD
+73 NTPNQSATT
-82 NTSTNQALT
+82 NQSTNQALV
-91 NHQNVDVANQVGPAP
+91 NHNNGSIANQATPTSV
-106 IQPSA
+106 QSSTPS
-111 SPAQNNNNSNANS
+111 AQNNNHTDGNTTATETVSNAN
-124 TATEPAA
+124 
-131 NTNNNLASNNNTLN
+131 NKDVVSNNTTLN
-145 VPNNTDNNDSARH
+145 VPNKTNENGSGGH

-182 EASNRPKKRS
+182 QASNRPKKRS
-192 RRAAPTDPNAT
+192 RRAAPADPNAT
-203 PADPTATPADPTAG
+203 PADPAAAAAG
-217 NGSAP
+217 NGGAP

-234 PNANNIGQNAPNE
+234 PNANNAGQNAPNE
-247 VLSFDDNNI
+247 VLSFDDNGI

-263 VPTVTVVDNL
+263 VPSVTVVDNL
-273 PGYTLIN
+273 PGFTLIN

-314 GRIRGNDTNDHG
+314 GRIKGNDTNDHG
-326 DFNGIEKT
+326 DFNGIEK
-334 LTVNPNS
+334 S
-341 ELIFEFNT
+341 
-349 MTTKNY
+349 
-355 QAQGNVIALG
+355 
-365 RIRGNDTNDHGD
+365 
-377 FNGIEKTL
+377 L

-403 NYQGMTNLI
+403 NYQGVTNLI

-417 NDTVIGEKVV
+417 NDTVIAEKSV

-434 LLKVPENVS
+434 LFKVPENVS

-526 KIQLPEGVE
+526 KVQLPEGVE

-543 DFPSG
+543 DFPSS
-548 NSGVDI
+548 NSGVDM
-554 NDMNVTYD
+554 NDFNVTYD
-562 AANRIITI
+562 AANRVITI
-570 KSTGGGTGNSPARL
+570 KSTGGGSGNSPARL

-610 DTLTYKTYSQDFI
+610 DTLTYKTYTQDFI

-688 LNKRVSQADIDSLAN
+688 LNKRVSQADIDSLTN

-717 AVNRKV
+717 AVNKKV
-723 DDMEDLVNQNDE
+723 DQMEDLVNQNDE

-788 KPNAKQAIRDK
+788 KPNAKKAIRDK
-799 AAKQREIINHTPDA
+799 ATKQREIINATPDA
-813 TQDEIQDALNQLTT
+813 TEDEIQDALNQLAT

-841 NADVETAK
+841 NADVEIAK
-849 NNGINTIGAVA
+849 NNGINTIGAVV

-910 EQINQATTNDDVD
+910 EQINQATTNADVD
-923 TAKGDGLNAIN
+923 NAKGDGLNAIN

-969 EERQAAIEKVNAA
+969 EERQAAIDKVNAA
-982 VAVANTNILNAN
+982 VTAANTNILNAN

-1008 GIQAIEPATK
+1008 GIQAITPATK
-1018 VKTDAKNAIDQSA
+1018 VKTDAKNAIDKSA
-1031 ETQHNAIFN
+1031 ETQHNTIFN

-1094 QVKTDARNAVNEKAR
+1094 QVKTDARNAVNDKAR

-1139 ALNDIG
+1139 ALTDIG

-1173 KQTATGVLTDL
+1173 KQTATGVLNDL

-1211 QDLATAINNINQADT
+1211 QELATAINNINQADT

-1250 KPAALAQTNQHYS
+1250 KPAALAQINQHYN
-1263 AKLVEINAT
+1263 AKLAEINAT
-1272 PDATDDEKNAAINTL
+1272 PDATNDEKNAAINTL

-1370 AFNQINQN
+1370 AINQINQN
-1378 QTNDQVDATTNQ
+1378 QTNDQVDTTTNQ
-1390 AINAIDNVEAEV
+1390 AVNAIDNVEAEV

-1431 NEKEVALQALAKE
+1431 NEKEVASQALAKE

-1479 KIKPAARE
+1479 KVKPAARE
-1487 KINQKANELRAQ
+1487 KINQKANELRAK

-1511 QAALDKIN
+1511 QVALDKIN
-1519 DLVAKAMTNITND
+1519 EFVNQAMTDITNN
-1532 RTNQQVND
+1532 RTNQQVD
-1540 STNQALDDIAL
+1540 DTTSQALDSIAL
-1551 VTPDHIVRAAAR
+1551 VAPEHIVRAAAR

-1568 QYEAKKHEIEQ
+1568 QYEAKKQEIEQ

-1592 NQLANNEKRALQNI
+1592 NQLANNEKLALQNI
-1606 NQAIANN
+1606 NQAVTNN
-1613 DVKRVESNGIATLK
+1613 DVKRVETNGIATLK
-1627 GVEPHIV
+1627 GVQPHIV
-1634 VKPEAQEAIKASAD
+1634 IKPEAQQAIKATAE

-1657 PHATTDELD
+1657 PHATVDELD
-1666 EANQQINDTLKQG
+1666 EANQLISDTLKQA
-1679 QQDIDNTTQDA
+1679 QQEIENTNQDA
-1690 AVNDVRNQTIK
+1690 AVTDVRNQTIK

-1715 ALDNIDESN
+1715 ALDSIEEN
-1724 NNQLD
+1724 NKNQLD
-1729 AIRNTLDTT
+1729 AIPNTLDTT
-1738 QDERNVAIAALNKI
+1738 QDERDVAIDTLNKI
-1752 VNAIKND
+1752 VNTIKND

-1770 QTEADG
+1770 RTETDG
-1776 NNNIKVILPKVQV
+1776 NDNIKVILPKVQV

-1797 SAKAEA
+1797 GVKAEA

-1834 DQINHADKTAQVNQN
+1834 DQINHADKTAQVNQD

-1895 QNAAIVQVEKEL
+1895 QNIAIAQVEKEL
-1907 IKAKQQIAGAVTNA
+1907 IKAKQQIASAVTNA

-1927 HDGKNEIREIEPVI
+1927 HDEKNEIREIEPVI
-1941 NKKAT
+1941 NRKAS

-1958 KQAIEANVQATVEER
+1958 KQAIEANIQATVEER

-2001 KTATLNL
+2001 KTASLNL

-2032 ARVTHLVQNYRKVSD
+2032 ARVTALVQNYRKVSN

-2085 VALGDI
+2085 VALSDI

-2122 EQLAKVKAL
+2122 EQLAKVKVL

-2142 VDEDATLNDI
+2142 IDEDATLNDI
-2152 KKDTQLIIDEIL
+2152 KQHTQFIVDEIL

-2170 EVIKASP
+2170 EATKVSP
-2177 KVGQPAPKVCTP
+2177 KEIQPAPKVCTP
-2189 IKKEDKQE
+2189 IKKEE
-2197 VRKVVKELPNTGS
+2197 THESRKVEKELPNTGS
-2210 EEMDLPLKELAL
+2210 EGMDLPLKEFAL
-2222 ITGAALLARRRSKKE
+2222 ITGAALLARRRTKNE

>member
-1 MNLLKKNKYSIRK
+1 M
-14 YKVGI
+14 
-19 FSTLIGTVLLL
+19 
-30 SNPNGAQAL
+30 
-39 TTDHNVQGGSN
+39 
-50 QALPGNSQNT
+50 
-60 NADTNRDIVNDSQ
+60 
-73 NTPNAHATD
+73 
-82 NTSTNQALT
+82 
-91 NHQNVDVANQVGPAP
+91 
-106 IQPSA
+106 
-111 SPAQNNNNSNANS
+111 SNAN
-124 TATEPAA
+124 
-131 NTNNNLASNNNTLN
+131 NNDVVSNNTTLN
-145 VPNNTDNNDSARH
+145 VPNKTNENGSGGH

-182 EASNRPKKRS
+182 QASNRPKKRS
-192 RRAAPTDPNAT
+192 RRAAPADPNAT
-203 PADPTATPADPTAG
+203 PADPAAAAAG
-217 NGSAP
+217 NGGAP

-234 PNANNIGQNAPNE
+234 PNANNAGQNAPNE
-247 VLSFDDNNI
+247 VLSFDDNGI

-263 VPTVTVVDNL
+263 VPTVNVVNNL
-273 PGYTLIN
+273 PGFTLIN

-294 SMFDSGDAKNYQ
+294 SMFDSGDNKNYQ

-314 GRIRGNDTNDHG
+314 GRILGTDTNDHG
-326 DFNGIEKT
+326 DFNGIEKA

-349 MTTKNY
+349 MTTKNG
-355 QAQGNVIALG
+355 QGATNV
-365 RIRGNDTNDHGD
+365 
-377 FNGIEKTL
+377 
-385 TVNPNS
+385 
-391 ELIFEFN
+391 
-398 TMTTK
+398 
-403 NYQGMTNLI
+403 I

-417 NDTVIGEKVV
+417 TNDTIAEKTVEG
-427 AYGPIWR
+427 GPTLR
-434 LLKVPENVS
+434 LFKVPDNVRN
-443 HLKIQFVPKNDA
+443 LKIQFVPKNDA
-455 ITDARGIYQLRDGYK
+455 ITDARGIYQLKDGYK
-470 YYDFVDSIG
+470 YYSFVDSIG

-493 EPTATNNKEFTVT
+493 DPTATNNKEFTVT
-506 TSLKNNGNFGASF
+506 TSLKNNGNSGASLDT
-519 NTDDFVY
+519 NDFVY
-526 KIQLPEGVE
+526 QVQLPEGVE

-543 DFPSG
+543 DFPSN
-548 NSGVDI
+548 NSGVDV

-562 AANRIITI
+562 AANRVITI
-570 KSTGGGTGNSPARL
+570 KSTGGGTANSPARL

-592 KYKLRVNNV
+592 RYKLRVNNV

-610 DTLTYKTYSQDFI
+610 ETLTYKTYTQDFI

-670 DLKRRAQT
+670 DLKKRAQT
-678 ILDENRNNVP
+678 ILAENRNNVP
-688 LNKRVSQADIDSLAN
+688 LNKRVSQADIDTLTN

-717 AVNRKV
+717 AVNQKA
-723 DDMEDLVNQNDE
+723 DQMEDLVNQNDE

-745 QVIEEHKNEIIGNIG
+745 QVIEEHKGNIIGDIG

-788 KPNAKQAIRDK
+788 KPNAKKAIRDK
-799 AAKQREIINHTPDA
+799 ATKQREIINATPDA
-813 TQDEIQDALNQLTT
+813 TEDEIQDAINQLAT

-849 NNGINTIGAVA
+849 NNGINTIGAVV

-866 QAARDAINQATAT
+866 KAARDAINQATAT

-910 EQINQATTNDDVD
+910 EQINQATTNADVD
-923 TAKGDGLNAIN
+923 NAKGDGLNAIN

-949 VSHDAQQHIAEINA
+949 VSHDAQQHIAVINA

-969 EERQAAIEKVNAA
+969 EERQAAIDKVNAA
-982 VAVANTNILNAN
+982 VTAANTNILNAN
-994 TNADVEQV
+994 TNAEVEQV

-1008 GIQAIEPATK
+1008 GIQAITPATK
-1018 VKTDAKNAIDQSA
+1018 VKTDAKNAIDKSA
-1031 ETQHNAIFN
+1031 ETQHNTIFN

-1094 QVKTDARNAVNEKAR
+1094 QVKTDARNAVNDKAR

-1139 ALNDIG
+1139 ALTDIG

-1173 KQTATGVLTDL
+1173 KQTATGVLNDL

-1211 QDLATAINNINQADT
+1211 QELATAINNINQADT

-1250 KPAALAQTNQHYS
+1250 KPAALAQINQHYN
-1263 AKLVEINAT
+1263 AKLAEINAT
-1272 PDATDDEKNAAINTL
+1272 PDATNDEKNAAINTL
-1287 NQDRQQAIES
+1287 NLDRQQAIES

-1378 QTNDQVDATTNQ
+1378 QTNDQVDTTTNQ
-1390 AINAIDNVEAEV
+1390 ALKAIDNVEAEV

-1431 NEKEVALQALAKE
+1431 NEKEVASQALAKE

-1479 KIKPAARE
+1479 KVKPAARE
-1487 KINQKANELRAQ
+1487 KINQKANELRAK

-1511 QAALDKIN
+1511 QVALDKIN
-1519 DLVAKAMTNITND
+1519 EFVNQAMTDITNN
-1532 RTNQQVND
+1532 RTNQQVD
-1540 STNQALDDIAL
+1540 DTTSQALDSIAL
-1551 VTPDHIVRAAAR
+1551 VAPEHIVRAAAR

-1568 QYEAKKHEIEQ
+1568 QYEAKKQEIEQ

-1592 NQLANNEKRALQNI
+1592 NQLANNEKLALQNI
-1606 NQAIANN
+1606 NQAVTNN
-1613 DVKRVESNGIATLK
+1613 DVKRVETNGIATLK
-1627 GVEPHIV
+1627 GVQPHIV
-1634 VKPEAQEAIKASAD
+1634 IKPEAQQAIKASAE

-1657 PHATTDELD
+1657 PHATVDELD
-1666 EANQQINDTLKQG
+1666 EANQLISDTLKQA
-1679 QQDIDNTTQDA
+1679 QQEIENTNQDA
-1690 AVNDVRNQTIK
+1690 AVTDVRNQTIK

-1715 ALDNIDESN
+1715 ALDSIEEN
-1724 NNQLD
+1724 NKNQLD

-1738 QDERNVAIAALNKI
+1738 QDERDVAIDTLNKI
-1752 VNAIKND
+1752 VNTIKND

-1770 QTEADG
+1770 RTETDG
-1776 NNNIKVILPKVQV
+1776 NDNIKVILPKVQV

-1797 SAKAEA
+1797 GVKAEA

-1834 DQINHADKTAQVNQN
+1834 DQINHADKTAQVNQD
-1849 SIDAQNIISKIKPA
+1849 SINAQNIISKIKPA

-1895 QNAAIVQVEKEL
+1895 QNAAIAQVEQAL
-1907 IKAKQQIAGAVTNA
+1907 IKAKQQIASAVTNA

-1941 NKKAT
+1941 SRKAS

-1958 KQAIEANVQATVEER
+1958 KQAIEANIQATVEER

-2001 KTATLNL
+2001 KTASLNL

-2018 IKKPDAEKTINDDL
+2018 IKKPDAEKTINVDL
-2032 ARVTHLVQNYRKVSD
+2032 ARVTALVQNYRKVSD

-2085 VALGDI
+2085 VALSDI

-2122 EQLAKVKAL
+2122 EQLAKIKVL

-2142 VDEDATLNDI
+2142 IDEDATLNDI
-2152 KKDTQLIIDEIL
+2152 KQHTQFIVDEIL

-2170 EVIKASP
+2170 EATKVSP
-2177 KVGQPAPKVCTP
+2177 KVIQPAPKVCTP
-2189 IKKEDKQE
+2189 IKKEE
-2197 VRKVVKELPNTGS
+2197 THESRKVEKELPNTGS
-2210 EEMDLPLKELAL
+2210 EGMDLPLKEFAL
-2222 ITGAALLARRRSKKE
+2222 ITGAALLARRRTKNE

>member
-39 TTDHNVQGGSN
+39 TTDNNVQSDTN
-50 QALPGNSQNT
+50 QATPVNSQDKDVAN
-60 NADTNRDIVNDSQ
+60 NRGLANSAQ
-73 NTPNAHATD
+73 NTPNQSATT
-82 NTSTNQALT
+82 NQATNQALV
-91 NHQNVDVANQVGPAP
+91 NHNNGSIVNQATPTSV
-106 IQPSA
+106 QSSTPS
-111 SPAQNNNNSNANS
+111 AQNNNHTDGNTTATETVSNAN
-124 TATEPAA
+124 
-131 NTNNNLASNNNTLN
+131 NNDAVSNNTTLN
-145 VPNNTDNNDSARH
+145 VPNKTNENGSGGH

-182 EASNRPKKRS
+182 PASNRPKKRS
-192 RRAAPTDPNAT
+192 RRAAPADPNAT
-203 PADPTATPADPTAG
+203 PADPAAAAAG
-217 NGSAP
+217 NGGAP

-234 PNANNIGQNAPNE
+234 PNANNAGQNAPNE
-247 VLSFDDNNI
+247 VLSFDDNGI

-263 VPTVTVVDNL
+263 VPSVTVVDNL
-273 PGYTLIN
+273 PGFTLIN

-294 SMFDSGDAKNYQ
+294 SMFDSGDNKNYQ

-314 GRIRGNDTNDHG
+314 GRINGTDTNDHG

-349 MTTKNY
+349 MTTKNG
-355 QAQGNVIALG
+355 QGATNV
-365 RIRGNDTNDHGD
+365 
-377 FNGIEKTL
+377 
-385 TVNPNS
+385 
-391 ELIFEFN
+391 
-398 TMTTK
+398 
-403 NYQGMTNLI
+403 I

-417 NDTVIGEKVV
+417 TNDTIAEKTVEG
-427 AYGPIWR
+427 GPTLR
-434 LLKVPENVS
+434 LFKVPDNVRN
-443 HLKIQFVPKNDA
+443 LKIQFVSKNDA
-455 ITDARGIYQLRDGYK
+455 ITDARGIYQLKDGYK
-470 YYDFVDSIG
+470 YYSFVDSIG

-506 TSLKNNGNFGASF
+506 TSLKNNGNSGASLD
-519 NTDDFVY
+519 TDEFVY

-543 DFPSG
+543 DFPSN
-548 NSGVDI
+548 NSGVDV

-562 AANRIITI
+562 AANRVITI
-570 KSTGGGTGNSPARL
+570 KSTGGGTTNSPARL

-610 DTLTYKTYSQDFI
+610 DTLTYKTYTQDFI
-623 NSPAESHTV
+623 NSAAESHTV

-670 DLKRRAQT
+670 DLKKRAQT
-678 ILDENRNNVP
+678 ILAENRNNVP
-688 LNKRVSQADIDSLAN
+688 LNKRVSQADIDTLTN

-717 AVNRKV
+717 AVNQKA
-723 DDMEDLVNQNDE
+723 DQMEDLVNQNDE

-745 QVIEEHKNEIIGNIG
+745 QVIEEHKGNIIGDIG

-788 KPNAKQAIRDK
+788 KPNAKKAIRDK
-799 AAKQREIINHTPDA
+799 ATKQREIINATPDA
-813 TQDEIQDALNQLTT
+813 TEDEIQDAINQLAT

-849 NNGINTIGAVA
+849 NNGINTIGAVV

-866 QAARDAINQATAT
+866 KAARDAINQATAT

-901 LTQATNHAL
+901 LAQATNHAL
-910 EQINQATTNDDVD
+910 EQINQATTNADVD
-923 TAKGDGLNAIN
+923 NAKGDGLNAIN

-969 EERQAAIEKVNAA
+969 EERQAAIDKVNAA
-982 VAVANTNILNAN
+982 VTAANTNILNAN

-1008 GIQAIEPATK
+1008 GIQAITPATK
-1018 VKTDAKNAIDQSA
+1018 VKTDAKNAIDKSA
-1031 ETQHNAIFN
+1031 ETQHNTIFN

-1082 GTQNIVV
+1082 GMQNIVV

-1094 QVKTDARNAVNEKAR
+1094 QVKTDARNTVNEKAR

-1129 INRVNTLKNR
+1129 IDRVNALKNR
-1139 ALNDIG
+1139 ALTDIG

-1173 KQTATGVLTDL
+1173 KQTATGVLNDL

-1198 TTEEKQVALNQVD
+1198 TTEEKQMALNQVD

-1226 NAEVDQAQQLGTKAI
+1226 NTEVDQAQQLGAQAI

-1250 KPAALAQTNQHYS
+1250 KPAALAQINQHYN
-1263 AKLVEINAT
+1263 AKLAEINAT

-1297 IKQANTNAEVD
+1297 VKQANTNNEVD
-1308 QAATV
+1308 QAATT

-1378 QTNDQVDATTNQ
+1378 QTNDQVDTTTNQ
-1390 AINAIDNVEAEV
+1390 ALNAIDNVEAEV

-1431 NEKEVALQALAKE
+1431 NEKEVASQALAKE

-1479 KIKPAARE
+1479 KVKPAARE
-1487 KINQKANELRAQ
+1487 KINQKANELRAK

-1511 QAALDKIN
+1511 QVALDKIN
-1519 DLVAKAMTNITND
+1519 EFVNQAMTDITNN
-1532 RTNQQVND
+1532 RTNQQVD
-1540 STNQALDDIAL
+1540 DTTSQALDSIAL
-1551 VTPDHIVRAAAR
+1551 VAPEHIVRAAAR

-1568 QYEAKKHEIEQ
+1568 QYEAKKQEIEQ

-1592 NQLANNEKRALQNI
+1592 NQLANNEKLALQNI
-1606 NQAIANN
+1606 NQAVTNN
-1613 DVKRVESNGIATLK
+1613 DVKRVETNGIATLK
-1627 GVEPHIV
+1627 GVQPHIV
-1634 VKPEAQEAIKASAD
+1634 IKPEAQQAIKASAE

-1657 PHATTDELD
+1657 PHATVDELD
-1666 EANQQINDTLKQG
+1666 EANQLISDTLKQA
-1679 QQDIDNTTQDA
+1679 QQEIENTNQDA
-1690 AVNDVRNQTIK
+1690 AVTDVRNQTIK

-1715 ALDNIDESN
+1715 ALDSIEEN
-1724 NNQLD
+1724 NKNQLD

-1738 QDERNVAIAALNKI
+1738 QDERDVAIDTLNKI
-1752 VNAIKND
+1752 VNTIKND

-1770 QTEADG
+1770 RTETDG
-1776 NNNIKVILPKVQV
+1776 NDNIKVILPKVQV

-1797 SAKAEA
+1797 GVKAEA

-1834 DQINHADKTAQVNQN
+1834 DQINHADKTAQVNQD
-1849 SIDAQNIISKIKPA
+1849 SINAQNIISKIKPA

-1895 QNAAIVQVEKEL
+1895 QNIAIAQVEKEL
-1907 IKAKQQIAGAVTNA
+1907 IKAKQQIASAVTNA

-1927 HDGKNEIREIEPVI
+1927 HDEKNEIREIEPVI
-1941 NKKAT
+1941 NRKAS

-1958 KQAIEANVQATVEER
+1958 KQAIEANFQATVEER

-2001 KTATLNL
+2001 KTASLNL

-2032 ARVTHLVQNYRKVSD
+2032 ARVTALVQNYRKVSD

-2142 VDEDATLNDI
+2142 IDEDATLNDI
-2152 KKDTQLIIDEIL
+2152 KQHTQFIVDEIL

-2170 EVIKASP
+2170 EAMKVSP
-2177 KVGQPAPKVCTP
+2177 KVIQPAPKVCTP
-2189 IKKEDKQE
+2189 IKKEE
-2197 VRKVVKELPNTGS
+2197 THESRKVEKELPNTGS
-2210 EEMDLPLKELAL
+2210 EGMDLPLKEFAL
-2222 ITGAALLARRRSKKE
+2222 ITGAALLARRRTKNE

>member
-39 TTDHNVQGGSN
+39 TTDNNVQSDTN
-50 QALPGNSQNT
+50 QATPVNSQ
-60 NADTNRDIVNDSQ
+60 DTNVANNRGLANSAQ
-73 NTPNAHATD
+73 NTPNQSATT
-82 NTSTNQALT
+82 NQSTNQALV
-91 NHQNVDVANQVGPAP
+91 NHNNGSIANQATPTSV
-106 IQPSA
+106 QSSTPS
-111 SPAQNNNNSNANS
+111 AQNNNHTDGNITATETVSNAN
-124 TATEPAA
+124 
-131 NTNNNLASNNNTLN
+131 NKDVVSNNTTLN
-145 VPNNTDNNDSARH
+145 VPNKTNENGSGGH

-182 EASNRPKKRS
+182 QASNRPKKRS
-192 RRAAPTDPNAT
+192 RRAAPADPNAT
-203 PADPTATPADPTAG
+203 PADPAAAAAG
-217 NGSAP
+217 NGGAP

-234 PNANNIGQNAPNE
+234 PNANNAGQNAPNE
-247 VLSFDDNNI
+247 VLSFDDNGI

-263 VPTVTVVDNL
+263 VPSVTVVDNL
-273 PGYTLIN
+273 PGFTLIN

-314 GRIRGNDTNDHG
+314 GRIKGNDTNDHG
-326 DFNGIEKT
+326 DFNGIEK
-334 LTVNPNS
+334 S
-341 ELIFEFNT
+341 
-349 MTTKNY
+349 
-355 QAQGNVIALG
+355 
-365 RIRGNDTNDHGD
+365 
-377 FNGIEKTL
+377 L

-403 NYQGMTNLI
+403 NYQGVTNLI

-417 NDTVIGEKVV
+417 NDTVIAEKSV

-434 LLKVPENVS
+434 LFKVPENVS

-526 KIQLPEGVE
+526 KVQLPEGVE

-543 DFPSG
+543 DFPSS
-548 NSGVDI
+548 NSGVDM
-554 NDMNVTYD
+554 NDFNVTYD
-562 AANRIITI
+562 AANRVITI
-570 KSTGGGTGNSPARL
+570 KSTGGGSGNSPARL

-610 DTLTYKTYSQDFI
+610 DTLTYKTYTQDFI

-688 LNKRVSQADIDSLAN
+688 LNKRVSQADIDSLTN

-717 AVNRKV
+717 AVNKKV
-723 DDMEDLVNQNDE
+723 DQMEDLVNQNDE

-788 KPNAKQAIRDK
+788 KPNAKKAIRDK
-799 AAKQREIINHTPDA
+799 ATKQREIINATPDA
-813 TQDEIQDALNQLTT
+813 TEDEIQDALNQLAT

-841 NADVETAK
+841 NADVEIAK
-849 NNGINTIGAVA
+849 NNGINTIGAVV

-910 EQINQATTNDDVD
+910 EQINQATTNADVD
-923 TAKGDGLNAIN
+923 NAKGDGLNAIN

-969 EERQAAIEKVNAA
+969 EERQAAIDKVNAA
-982 VAVANTNILNAN
+982 VTAANTNILNAN

-1008 GIQAIEPATK
+1008 GIQAITPATK
-1018 VKTDAKNAIDQSA
+1018 VKTDAKNAIDKSA
-1031 ETQHNAIFN
+1031 ETQHNTIFN

-1094 QVKTDARNAVNEKAR
+1094 QVKTDARNAVNDKAR

-1139 ALNDIG
+1139 ALTDIG

-1173 KQTATGVLTDL
+1173 KQTATGVLNDL

-1211 QDLATAINNINQADT
+1211 QELATAINNINQADT

-1250 KPAALAQTNQHYS
+1250 KPAALAQINQHYN
-1263 AKLVEINAT
+1263 AKLAEINAT
-1272 PDATDDEKNAAINTL
+1272 PDATNDEKNAAINTL

-1370 AFNQINQN
+1370 AINQINQN
-1378 QTNDQVDATTNQ
+1378 QTNDQVDTTTNQ
-1390 AINAIDNVEAEV
+1390 AVNAIDNVEAEV
-1402 VIKPKA
+1402 VIKPTA

-1431 NEKEVALQALAKE
+1431 NEKEVASQALAKE

-1479 KIKPAARE
+1479 KVKPAARE
-1487 KINQKANELRAQ
+1487 KINQKANELRAK

-1511 QAALDKIN
+1511 QVALDKIN
-1519 DLVAKAMTNITND
+1519 EFVNQAMTDITNN
-1532 RTNQQVND
+1532 RTNQQVD
-1540 STNQALDDIAL
+1540 DTTSQALDSIAL
-1551 VTPDHIVRAAAR
+1551 VAPEHIVRAAAR

-1568 QYEAKKHEIEQ
+1568 QYEAKKQEIEQ

-1592 NQLANNEKRALQNI
+1592 NQLANNEKLALQNI
-1606 NQAIANN
+1606 NQAVTNN
-1613 DVKRVESNGIATLK
+1613 DVKRVETNGIATLK
-1627 GVEPHIV
+1627 GVQPHIV
-1634 VKPEAQEAIKASAD
+1634 IKPEAQQAIKATAE

-1657 PHATTDELD
+1657 PHATVDELD
-1666 EANQQINDTLKQG
+1666 EANQLISDTLKQA
-1679 QQDIDNTTQDA
+1679 QQEIENTNQDA
-1690 AVNDVRNQTIK
+1690 AVTDVRNQTIK

-1715 ALDNIDESN
+1715 ALDSIEEN
-1724 NNQLD
+1724 NKNQLD

-1738 QDERNVAIAALNKI
+1738 QDERDVAIDTLNKI
-1752 VNAIKND
+1752 VNTIKND

-1770 QTEADG
+1770 RTETDG
-1776 NNNIKVILPKVQV
+1776 NDNIKVILPKVQV

-1797 SAKAEA
+1797 GVKAEA

-1834 DQINHADKTAQVNQN
+1834 DQINHADKTAQVNQD

-1895 QNAAIVQVEKEL
+1895 QNIAIAQVEKEL
-1907 IKAKQQIAGAVTNA
+1907 IKAKQQIASAVTNA

-1927 HDGKNEIREIEPVI
+1927 HDEKNEIREIEPVI
-1941 NKKAT
+1941 NRKAS

-1958 KQAIEANVQATVEER
+1958 KQAIEANIQATVEER

-2001 KTATLNL
+2001 KTASLNL

-2032 ARVTHLVQNYRKVSD
+2032 ARVTALVQNYRKVSN

-2085 VALGDI
+2085 VALSDI

-2122 EQLAKVKAL
+2122 EQLAKVKVL

-2142 VDEDATLNDI
+2142 IDEDATLNDI
-2152 KKDTQLIIDEIL
+2152 KQHTQFIVDEIL

-2170 EVIKASP
+2170 EATKVSP
-2177 KVGQPAPKVCTP
+2177 KEIQPAPKVCTP
-2189 IKKEDKQE
+2189 IKKEE
-2197 VRKVVKELPNTGS
+2197 THESRKVEKELPNTGS
-2210 EEMDLPLKELAL
+2210 EGMDLPLKEFAL
-2222 ITGAALLARRRSKKE
+2222 ITGAALLARRRTKNE

>member
-60 NADTNRDIVNDSQ
+60 NADTNRNIVNGSQ
-73 NTPNAHATD
+73 NTPNADATD

-91 NHQNVDVANQVGPAP
+91 NHQNVGVANQVAP
-106 IQPSA
+106 TPVQPNSL
-111 SPAQNNNNSNANS
+111 SELNNNHSDAHATVTETASNTNHHL
-124 TATEPAA
+124 AA
-131 NTNNNLASNNNTLN
+131 NNSTLN
-145 VPNNTDNNDSARH
+145 VPNNINDNDSERH

-192 RRAAPTDPNAT
+192 RRAAPADPNAT
-203 PADPTATPADPTAG
+203 PADPAAG
-217 NGSAP
+217 NGGAP

-314 GRIRGNDTNDHG
+314 GRI
-326 DFNGIEKT
+326 K
-334 LTVNPNS
+334 
-341 ELIFEFNT
+341 
-349 MTTKNY
+349 
-355 QAQGNVIALG
+355 
-365 RIRGNDTNDHGD
+365 GNDTNDHGD

-403 NYQGMTNLI
+403 NYQGMTNLV

-417 NDTVIGEKVV
+417 NDAILGEKVV

-434 LLKVPENVS
+434 LFKVPENVS
-443 HLKIQFVPKNDA
+443 HLKIQFSPKNDA
-455 ITDARGIYQLRDGYK
+455 ITDVRGIYQLRDGYK

-485 VYVERRTM
+485 LYVERRIM

-548 NSGVDI
+548 NSGVDMNDM

-562 AANRIITI
+562 ATNRVITI
-570 KSTGGGTGNSPARL
+570 KSTGGGSGNSPARL

-610 DTLTYKTYSQDFI
+610 DTLTYKTFSQDFI

-799 AAKQREIINHTPDA
+799 AAKQREIINNTPDA

-849 NNGINTIGAVA
+849 NNGINTIGAVV

-923 TAKGDGLNAIN
+923 TAKGDGLNVIN

-982 VAVANTNILNAN
+982 VAAANTNILNAN
-994 TNADVEQV
+994 SNADVEQV

-1082 GTQNIVV
+1082 GTQNILA

-1094 QVKTDARNAVNEKAR
+1094 QVKTDARNTVNEKAR
-1109 EAITNINATPGATR
+1109 EAISNINATPGATR

-1129 INRVNTLKNR
+1129 IDRVNTLKNR
-1139 ALNDIG
+1139 ALTDIG

-1158 DAVNQIGAVQPHVTK
+1158 DAVNQIGTVQPHVTK
-1173 KQTATGVLTDL
+1173 KQSATGVLTDL

-1198 TTEEKQVALNQVD
+1198 TDEEKQVALNQVD

-1226 NAEVDQAQQLGTKAI
+1226 NAEVDQALQAGKQAM

-1250 KPAALAQTNQHYS
+1250 KPAVL
-1263 AKLVEINAT
+1263 
-1272 PDATDDEKNAAINTL
+1272 
-1287 NQDRQQAIES
+1287 
-1297 IKQANTNAEVD
+1297 
-1308 QAATV
+1308 
-1313 AENNIDAVQVDV
+1313 
-1325 VKKQAARDK
+1325 
-1334 ITAEVAKRIEAV
+1334 
-1346 KQTPNATDEE
+1346 
-1356 KQAAVNQINQLKDQ
+1356 
-1370 AFNQINQN
+1370 
-1378 QTNDQVDATTNQ
+1378 
-1390 AINAIDNVEAEV
+1390 
-1402 VIKPKA
+1402 
-1408 IADIE
+1408 
-1413 KAVKE
+1413 
-1418 KQQQIDNSLDSTD
+1418 
-1431 NEKEVALQALAKE
+1431 
-1444 KEKALAAI
+1444 
-1452 DQAQTNSQV
+1452 
-1461 NQAAT
+1461 
-1466 NGVSAIKI
+1466 
-1474 IQPET
+1474 
-1479 KIKPAARE
+1479 
-1487 KINQKANELRAQ
+1487 AQ
-1499 INQDKE
+1499 INQ
-1505 ATAEER
+1505 
-1511 QAALDKIN
+1511 Q
-1519 DLVAKAMTNITND
+1519 M
-1532 RTNQQVND
+1532 
-1540 STNQALDDIAL
+1540 
-1551 VTPDHIVRAAAR
+1551 
-1563 DAVKQ
+1563 
-1568 QYEAKKHEIEQ
+1568 
-1579 AEHATDEEKQVAL
+1579 L
-1592 NQLANNEKRALQNI
+1592 N
-1606 NQAIANN
+1606 
-1613 DVKRVESNGIATLK
+1613 
-1627 GVEPHIV
+1627 
-1634 VKPEAQEAIKASAD
+1634 
-1648 NQVESIKDT
+1648 
-1657 PHATTDELD
+1657 
-1666 EANQQINDTLKQG
+1666 
-1679 QQDIDNTTQDA
+1679 
-1690 AVNDVRNQTIK
+1690 
-1701 AIEQIKP
+1701 
-1708 KVRRKRA
+1708 
-1715 ALDNIDESN
+1715 
-1724 NNQLD
+1724 
-1729 AIRNTLDTT
+1729 
-1738 QDERNVAIAALNKI
+1738 
-1752 VNAIKND
+1752 
-1759 IAQNKTNAEVD
+1759 
-1770 QTEADG
+1770 
-1776 NNNIKVILPKVQV
+1776 
-1789 KPAARQSV
+1789 
-1797 SAKAEA
+1797 
-1803 QNALIDQSDLS
+1803 
-1814 TEEERLA
+1814 
-1821 AKHLVEQALNQAI
+1821 
-1834 DQINHADKTAQVNQN
+1834 
-1849 SIDAQNIISKIKPA
+1849 
-1863 TTVKATAL
+1863 
-1871 QQIQNIATNK
+1871 
-1881 INLIKAN
+1881 
-1888 NEATDEE
+1888 
-1895 QNAAIVQVEKEL
+1895 
-1907 IKAKQQIAGAVTNA
+1907 
-1921 DVAYLL
+1921 
-1927 HDGKNEIREIEPVI
+1927 
-1941 NKKAT
+1941 
-1946 AREQLTTLFNDK
+1946 
-1958 KQAIEANVQATVEER
+1958 
-1973 NSILAQ
+1973 
-1979 LQNIY
+1979 
-1984 DTAIGQIDQDR
+1984 
-1995 SNAQVD
+1995 
-2001 KTATLNL
+2001 
-2008 QTIHDLDVHP
+2008 
-2018 IKKPDAEKTINDDL
+2018 
-2032 ARVTHLVQNYRKVSD
+2032 
-2047 RNKADALKAIT
+2047 
-2058 ALKLQMDEELKTAR
+2058 
-2072 TNADVDAVLKRFN
+2072 
-2085 VALGDI
+2085 
-2091 EAVITEKENSL
+2091 
-2102 LRIDNIAQQTYAKFK
+2102 
-2117 AIATP
+2117 
-2122 EQLAKVKAL
+2122 
-2131 IDQYV
+2131 
-2136 ADGNRM
+2136 
-2142 VDEDATLNDI
+2142 
-2152 KKDTQLIIDEIL
+2152 
-2164 AIKLPA
+2164 
-2170 EVIKASP
+2170 
-2177 KVGQPAPKVCTP
+2177 
-2189 IKKEDKQE
+2189 
-2197 VRKVVKELPNTGS
+2197 
-2210 EEMDLPLKELAL
+2210 
-2222 ITGAALLARRRSKKE
+2222 
-2237 KES
+2237 

>member
-355 QAQGNVIALG
+355 Q
-365 RIRGNDTNDHGD
+365 
-377 FNGIEKTL
+377 
-385 TVNPNS
+385 
-391 ELIFEFN
+391 
-398 TMTTK
+398 
-403 NYQGMTNLI
+403 GMTNLI

-417 NDTVIGEKVV
+417 NYTVIGEKVV

-543 DFPSG
+543 NFPSG

-781 DTATPVV
+781 DTATSVV

-1272 PDATDDEKNAAINTL
+1272 PDA
-1287 NQDRQQAIES
+1287 
-1297 IKQANTNAEVD
+1297 
-1308 QAATV
+1308 
-1313 AENNIDAVQVDV
+1313 
-1325 VKKQAARDK
+1325 
-1334 ITAEVAKRIEAV
+1334 
-1346 KQTPNATDEE
+1346 
-1356 KQAAVNQINQLKDQ
+1356 
-1370 AFNQINQN
+1370 
-1378 QTNDQVDATTNQ
+1378 
-1390 AINAIDNVEAEV
+1390 
-1402 VIKPKA
+1402 
-1408 IADIE
+1408 
-1413 KAVKE
+1413 
-1418 KQQQIDNSLDSTD
+1418 TD

-2152 KKDTQLIIDEIL
+2152 KKHTQFIIDEIL

>member
-39 TTDHNVQGGSN
+39 TTDNNVQSDTN
-50 QALPGNSQNT
+50 QATPVNSQDKDVAN
-60 NADTNRDIVNDSQ
+60 NRGLANSAQ
-73 NTPNAHATD
+73 NTPNQSATT
-82 NTSTNQALT
+82 NQATNQALV
-91 NHQNVDVANQVGPAP
+91 NHNNGSIVNQATPTSV
-106 IQPSA
+106 QSSTPS
-111 SPAQNNNNSNANS
+111 AQNNNHTDGNTTATETVSNAN
-124 TATEPAA
+124 
-131 NTNNNLASNNNTLN
+131 NNDAVSNNTTLN
-145 VPNNTDNNDSARH
+145 VPNKTNENGSGGH

-182 EASNRPKKRS
+182 PASNRPKKRS
-192 RRAAPTDPNAT
+192 KRAAPADPNAT
-203 PADPTATPADPTAG
+203 PADPAAAAAG
-217 NGSAP
+217 NGGAP

-234 PNANNIGQNAPNE
+234 PNANNAGQNAPNE
-247 VLSFDDNNI
+247 VLSFDDNGI

-263 VPTVTVVDNL
+263 VPSVTVVDNL
-273 PGYTLIN
+273 PGFTLIN

-294 SMFDSGDAKNYQ
+294 SMFDSADAKNYQ

-314 GRIRGNDTNDHG
+314 GRI
-326 DFNGIEKT
+326 K
-334 LTVNPNS
+334 
-341 ELIFEFNT
+341 
-349 MTTKNY
+349 
-355 QAQGNVIALG
+355 
-365 RIRGNDTNDHGD
+365 GNDTNDHGD

-403 NYQGMTNLI
+403 NYQGVTNLI

-417 NDTVIGEKVV
+417 NDTVIAEKSV

-434 LLKVPENVS
+434 LFKVPENVS

-526 KIQLPEGVE
+526 QVQLPEGVE

-543 DFPSG
+543 DFPSS
-548 NSGVDI
+548 NSGVDM
-554 NDMNVTYD
+554 NDFNVTYD
-562 AANRIITI
+562 AANRVITI
-570 KSTGGGTGNSPARL
+570 KSTGGGSGNSPARL

-610 DTLTYKTYSQDFI
+610 DTLTYKTYTQDFI

-632 STNPY
+632 RTNPY

-688 LNKRVSQADIDSLAN
+688 LNKRVSQADIDSLTN

-717 AVNRKV
+717 AVNKKV
-723 DDMEDLVNQNDE
+723 DQMEDLVNQNDE

-788 KPNAKQAIRDK
+788 KPNAKKAIRDK
-799 AAKQREIINHTPDA
+799 ATKQREIINATPDA
-813 TQDEIQDALNQLTT
+813 TEDEIQDALNQLAT

-841 NADVETAK
+841 NADVEIAK
-849 NNGINTIGAVA
+849 NNGINTIGAVV

-910 EQINQATTNDDVD
+910 EQINQATTNADVD
-923 TAKGDGLNAIN
+923 NAKGDGLNAIN

-969 EERQAAIEKVNAA
+969 EERQAAIDKVNAA
-982 VAVANTNILNAN
+982 VTAANTNILNAN

-1008 GIQAIEPATK
+1008 GIQAITPATK
-1018 VKTDAKNAIDQSA
+1018 VKTDAKNAIDKSA
-1031 ETQHNAIFN
+1031 ETQHNTIFN

-1082 GTQNIVV
+1082 DTQNIVV

-1094 QVKTDARNAVNEKAR
+1094 QVKTDARNVVNDKAR

-1139 ALNDIG
+1139 ALTDIG

-1173 KQTATGVLTDL
+1173 KQTATGVLNDL

-1211 QDLATAINNINQADT
+1211 QELATAINNINQADT

-1250 KPAALAQTNQHYS
+1250 KPAALAQINQHYN
-1263 AKLVEINAT
+1263 AKLAEINAT
-1272 PDATDDEKNAAINTL
+1272 PDATNDEKNAAINTL
-1287 NQDRQQAIES
+1287 NLDRQQAIES

-1378 QTNDQVDATTNQ
+1378 QTNDQVDTTTNQ
-1390 AINAIDNVEAEV
+1390 ALKAIDNVEAEV

-1431 NEKEVALQALAKE
+1431 NEKEVASQALAKE

-1479 KIKPAARE
+1479 KVKPAARE
-1487 KINQKANELRAQ
+1487 KINQKANELRAK

-1511 QAALDKIN
+1511 QVALDKIN
-1519 DLVAKAMTNITND
+1519 EFVNQAMTDITNN
-1532 RTNQQVND
+1532 RTNQQVD
-1540 STNQALDDIAL
+1540 DTTSQALDSIAL

-1568 QYEAKKHEIEQ
+1568 QYEAKKREIEQ

-1606 NQAIANN
+1606 NQAVTNN
-1613 DVKRVESNGIATLK
+1613 DVKRVETNGIATLK
-1627 GVEPHIV
+1627 GVQPHIV
-1634 VKPEAQEAIKASAD
+1634 IKPEAQQAIKASAE

-1657 PHATTDELD
+1657 PHATVDELD
-1666 EANQQINDTLKQG
+1666 EANQLISDTLKQA
-1679 QQDIDNTTQDA
+1679 QQEIENTNQDA
-1690 AVNDVRNQTIK
+1690 AVTDVRNQTIK

-1715 ALDNIDESN
+1715 ALDSIEEN
-1724 NNQLD
+1724 NKNQLD

-1738 QDERNVAIAALNKI
+1738 QDERDVAIDTLNKI
-1752 VNAIKND
+1752 VNTIKND

-1770 QTEADG
+1770 RTETDG
-1776 NNNIKVILPKVQV
+1776 NDNIKVILPKVQV

-1797 SAKAEA
+1797 GVKAEA

-1834 DQINHADKTAQVNQN
+1834 DQINHADKTAQVNQD
-1849 SIDAQNIISKIKPA
+1849 SINAQNIISKIKPA

-1895 QNAAIVQVEKEL
+1895 QNIAIAQVEKEL
-1907 IKAKQQIAGAVTNA
+1907 IKAKQQIASAVTNA

-1927 HDGKNEIREIEPVI
+1927 HDEKNEIREIEPVI
-1941 NKKAT
+1941 NRKAS

-1958 KQAIEANVQATVEER
+1958 KQAIEANIQATVEER

-2001 KTATLNL
+2001 KTASLNL

-2032 ARVTHLVQNYRKVSD
+2032 ARVTALVQNYRKVSN

-2085 VALGDI
+2085 VALSDI

-2122 EQLAKVKAL
+2122 EQLAKVKVL

-2142 VDEDATLNDI
+2142 IDEDATLNDI
-2152 KKDTQLIIDEIL
+2152 KQHTQFIVDEIL

-2170 EVIKASP
+2170 EETKVSP
-2177 KVGQPAPKVCTP
+2177 KEIQPAPKVCTP
-2189 IKKEDKQE
+2189 IKKEE
-2197 VRKVVKELPNTGS
+2197 THESRKVEKELPNTGS
-2210 EEMDLPLKELAL
+2210 EGMDLPLKEFAL
-2222 ITGAALLARRRSKKE
+2222 ITGRLC
-2237 KES
+2237 

>member
-50 QALPGNSQNT
+50 QALPGNSPNT
-60 NADTNRDIVNDSQ
+60 NADTNRDIVNGSQ

-91 NHQNVDVANQVGPAP
+91 NHQNVGVANQVAPAP
-106 IQPSA
+106 IQPSTSSA
-111 SPAQNNNNSNANS
+111 SNNNHSDANS

-192 RRAAPTDPNAT
+192 RRAAPADPN
-203 PADPTATPADPTAG
+203 ATPADPTAG

-222 VAITAPYTPTTD
+222 VAITAPFTPTTD

-247 VLSFDDNNI
+247 VLTFDDNNI

-314 GRIRGNDTNDHG
+314 GRIKGNDTNDHG
-326 DFNGIEKT
+326 G
-334 LTVNPNS
+334 
-341 ELIFEFNT
+341 
-349 MTTKNY
+349 
-355 QAQGNVIALG
+355 
-365 RIRGNDTNDHGD
+365 

-610 DTLTYKTYSQDFI
+610 DILTYKTYTQDFI

-644 KDALQAEVDRR
+644 KDVLQAEVDRR

-670 DLKRRAQT
+670 ELKRRAQT

-688 LNKRVSQADIDSLAN
+688 LNKRVSQADIDSLVN

-788 KPNAKQAIRDK
+788 KTNAKQAIRDK
-799 AAKQREIINHTPDA
+799 AAKQREIINNTPDA

-982 VAVANTNILNAN
+982 VAAANTNILNAN

-1094 QVKTDARNAVNEKAR
+1094 QVKTDARNAVNDKAR

-1198 TTEEKQVALNQVD
+1198 TDEEKQVALNQVD

-1250 KPAALAQTNQHYS
+1250 KPTALAQINQHYN
-1263 AKLVEINAT
+1263 AKLAEINAT
-1272 PDATDDEKNAAINTL
+1272 PDATDDEKNAVINTL

-1390 AINAIDNVEAEV
+1390 AINAIDNVEAKV

-1431 NEKEVALQALAKE
+1431 NEKEVALLALAKE

-1479 KIKPAARE
+1479 KVKPAARE

-1551 VTPDHIVRAAAR
+1551 VTPDHIVRATAR

-1606 NQAIANN
+1606 DQAIANN

-1907 IKAKQQIAGAVTNA
+1907 IKAKQQIASAVTNA

-1958 KQAIEANVQATVEER
+1958 KLAIEANVQATVEER

-2001 KTATLNL
+2001 KTASLNL

-2136 ADGNRM
+2136 ADGIRM
-2142 VDEDATLNDI
+2142 IDEDATLNDI
-2152 KKDTQLIIDEIL
+2152 KQHTQFIVDEIL

-2170 EVIKASP
+2170 EATKVLP
-2177 KVGQPAPKVCTP
+2177 KVGQPAPKLCTS
-2189 IKKEDKQE
+2189 IKKVDKQE

-2222 ITGAALLARRRSKKE
+2222 ITGAALLARRRNKNE

>member
-39 TTDHNVQGGSN
+39 TTDNNVQSDTN
-50 QALPGNSQNT
+50 QATPVNSQ
-60 NADTNRDIVNDSQ
+60 DTNVANNRGLANSAQ
-73 NTPNAHATD
+73 NTPNQSATT
-82 NTSTNQALT
+82 NQSTNQALV
-91 NHQNVDVANQVGPAP
+91 NHNNGSIANQATPAP

-111 SPAQNNNNSNANS
+111 SPAQNNNHSDANS
-124 TATEPAA
+124 TATETVSNA
-131 NTNNNLASNNNTLN
+131 NNNDVVSNNTTLN
-145 VPNNTDNNDSARH
+145 VPNRTNENGSGGH

-182 EASNRPKKRS
+182 QASNRPKKRS
-192 RRAAPTDPNAT
+192 RRAAPADPNAT
-203 PADPTATPADPTAG
+203 PADPAAAAAG
-217 NGSAP
+217 NGGAP

-234 PNANNIGQNAPNE
+234 PNANNAGQNAPNE
-247 VLSFDDNNI
+247 VLSFDDNGI

-263 VPTVTVVDNL
+263 VPSVTVVDNL
-273 PGYTLIN
+273 PGFTLIN
-280 GGKVGVFSHAMVRT
+280 GGKIGVFSHAMVRT

-314 GRIRGNDTNDHG
+314 GRIKGNDTNDHG
-326 DFNGIEKT
+326 DFNGIEK
-334 LTVNPNS
+334 S
-341 ELIFEFNT
+341 
-349 MTTKNY
+349 
-355 QAQGNVIALG
+355 
-365 RIRGNDTNDHGD
+365 
-377 FNGIEKTL
+377 L

-403 NYQGMTNLI
+403 NYQGVTNLI

-417 NDTVIGEKVV
+417 NDTVIAEKSV

-434 LLKVPENVS
+434 LFKVPDNVS

-526 KIQLPEGVE
+526 KVQLPEGVE

-543 DFPSG
+543 DFPSS
-548 NSGVDI
+548 NSGVDM
-554 NDMNVTYD
+554 NDFNVTYD
-562 AANRIITI
+562 AANRVITI
-570 KSTGGGTGNSPARL
+570 KSTGGGSGNSPARL

-610 DTLTYKTYSQDFI
+610 DTLTYKTYTQDFI

-670 DLKRRAQT
+670 GLKRRAQT

-688 LNKRVSQADIDSLAN
+688 LNKRVSQADIDSLTN

-717 AVNRKV
+717 AVNKKV
-723 DDMEDLVNQNDE
+723 DQMEDLVNQNDE

-745 QVIEEHKNEIIGNIG
+745 QVIEEHKNEIIGDIG
-760 DQTTDDGVTRIKDQ
+760 DQTTDAGVTRIKDQ

-788 KPNAKQAIRDK
+788 KPNAKKAIRDK
-799 AAKQREIINHTPDA
+799 ATKQREIINATPDA
-813 TQDEIQDALNQLTT
+813 TEDEIQDAINQLAT

-849 NNGINTIGAVA
+849 NNGINTIGAVV

-866 QAARDAINQATAT
+866 KAARDAINQATAT

-891 QEEKN
+891 QEEKD

-910 EQINQATTNDDVD
+910 EQINQATTNADVD
-923 TAKGDGLNAIN
+923 NAKGDGLNAIN

-969 EERQAAIEKVNAA
+969 EERQAAIDKVNAA
-982 VAVANTNILNAN
+982 VTAANTNILNAN
-994 TNADVEQV
+994 TNANVEQV

-1008 GIQAIEPATK
+1008 GIQAITPATK
-1018 VKTDAKNAIDQSA
+1018 VKTDAKNAIDKSA
-1031 ETQHNAIFN
+1031 ETQHNTIF

-1094 QVKTDARNAVNEKAR
+1094 QVKTDARNAVNDKAR

-1139 ALNDIG
+1139 ALTDIG

-1173 KQTATGVLTDL
+1173 KQTATGVLNDL

-1211 QDLATAINNINQADT
+1211 QELATAINNINQADT

-1250 KPAALAQTNQHYS
+1250 KPAALAQINQHYN
-1263 AKLVEINAT
+1263 AKLAEINAT
-1272 PDATDDEKNAAINTL
+1272 PDATNDEKNAAINTL

-1390 AINAIDNVEAEV
+1390 AVNAIDNVEAEV

-1431 NEKEVALQALAKE
+1431 NEKEVASQALTKE

-1479 KIKPAARE
+1479 KVKPAARE
-1487 KINQKANELRAQ
+1487 KINQKANELRAK

-1511 QAALDKIN
+1511 QVALDKIN
-1519 DLVAKAMTNITND
+1519 EFVNQAMTDITNN
-1532 RTNQQVND
+1532 RTNQQVD
-1540 STNQALDDIAL
+1540 DTTSQALDSIAL
-1551 VTPDHIVRAAAR
+1551 VTPEHIVRAGAR

-1568 QYEAKKHEIEQ
+1568 QYEAKKQEIEQ

-1592 NQLANNEKRALQNI
+1592 NQLANNEKLALQNI
-1606 NQAIANN
+1606 NQAVTNN
-1613 DVKRVESNGIATLK
+1613 DVKRVETNGIATLK
-1627 GVEPHIV
+1627 GVQPHIV
-1634 VKPEAQEAIKASAD
+1634 IKPEEQQAIKASAE

-1657 PHATTDELD
+1657 PHATVDELD
-1666 EANQQINDTLKQG
+1666 EANQLISDTLKKA
-1679 QQDIDNTTQDA
+1679 QQEIENTNQDA
-1690 AVNDVRNQTIK
+1690 AVTDVRNQTIK

-1715 ALDNIDESN
+1715 ALDSIEEN
-1724 NNQLD
+1724 NKNQLD

-1738 QDERNVAIAALNKI
+1738 QDERDVAIDTLNKI
-1752 VNAIKND
+1752 VNTIKND

-1770 QTEADG
+1770 RTETDG
-1776 NNNIKVILPKVQV
+1776 NDNIKVILPKVQV

-1797 SAKAEA
+1797 GVKAEA

-1834 DQINHADKTAQVNQN
+1834 DQINHADKTAQVNQD
-1849 SIDAQNIISKIKPA
+1849 SINAQNIISKIKPA

-1895 QNAAIVQVEKEL
+1895 QNAAIAQVEKEL
-1907 IKAKQQIAGAVTNA
+1907 IKAKQQIASAVTNA

-1927 HDGKNEIREIEPVI
+1927 HDEKNEIREIEPVI
-1941 NKKAT
+1941 NRKAS

-1958 KQAIEANVQATVEER
+1958 KQAIEANIQATVEER

-2001 KTATLNL
+2001 KTASLNL

-2032 ARVTHLVQNYRKVSD
+2032 ARVTALVQNYRKVSD

-2085 VALGDI
+2085 VALSDI

-2122 EQLAKVKAL
+2122 EQLAKVKVL

-2142 VDEDATLNDI
+2142 IDEDATLNDI
-2152 KKDTQLIIDEIL
+2152 KQHTQFIVDEIL

-2170 EVIKASP
+2170 EATKVSP
-2177 KVGQPAPKVCTP
+2177 KVIQSAPKVCTP
-2189 IKKEDKQE
+2189 IIKEE
-2197 VRKVVKELPNTGS
+2197 THESRKVEKELPNTGS
-2210 EEMDLPLKELAL
+2210 EGMDLPLKEFAL
-2222 ITGAALLARRRSKKE
+2222 ITGAALLARRRTKNE

>member
-39 TTDHNVQGGSN
+39 TTDNNVQSDTN
-50 QALPGNSQNT
+50 QATPVNSQ
-60 NADTNRDIVNDSQ
+60 DTNVANNRGLANSAQ
-73 NTPNAHATD
+73 NTPNQSATT
-82 NTSTNQALT
+82 NQSTNQALV
-91 NHQNVDVANQVGPAP
+91 NHNNGSIANQATPAP

-111 SPAQNNNNSNANS
+111 SPAQNNNHSDANS
-124 TATEPAA
+124 TATETVSNA
-131 NTNNNLASNNNTLN
+131 NNNDVVSNNTTLN
-145 VPNNTDNNDSARH
+145 VPNRTNENGSGGH

-182 EASNRPKKRS
+182 QASNRPKKRS
-192 RRAAPTDPNAT
+192 RRAAPADPNAT
-203 PADPTATPADPTAG
+203 PADPAAAAAG
-217 NGSAP
+217 NGGAP

-234 PNANNIGQNAPNE
+234 PNANNAGQNAPNE
-247 VLSFDDNNI
+247 VLSFDDNGI

-263 VPTVTVVDNL
+263 VPSVTVVDNL
-273 PGYTLIN
+273 PGFTLIN

-314 GRIRGNDTNDHG
+314 GRIKGNDTNDHG
-326 DFNGIEKT
+326 DFNGIEK
-334 LTVNPNS
+334 S
-341 ELIFEFNT
+341 
-349 MTTKNY
+349 
-355 QAQGNVIALG
+355 
-365 RIRGNDTNDHGD
+365 
-377 FNGIEKTL
+377 L

-403 NYQGMTNLI
+403 NYQGVTNLI

-417 NDTVIGEKVV
+417 NDTVIAEKSV

-434 LLKVPENVS
+434 LFKVPDNVS

-526 KIQLPEGVE
+526 KVQLPEGVE

-543 DFPSG
+543 DFPSS
-548 NSGVDI
+548 NSGVDM
-554 NDMNVTYD
+554 NDFNVTYD
-562 AANRIITI
+562 AANRVITI
-570 KSTGGGTGNSPARL
+570 KSTGGGSGNSPARL

-610 DTLTYKTYSQDFI
+610 DTLTYKTYTQDFI

-670 DLKRRAQT
+670 GLKRRAQT

-688 LNKRVSQADIDSLAN
+688 LNKRVSQADIDSLTN

-717 AVNRKV
+717 AVNKKV
-723 DDMEDLVNQNDE
+723 DQMEDLVNQNDE

-745 QVIEEHKNEIIGNIG
+745 QVIEEHKNEIIGDIG
-760 DQTTDDGVTRIKDQ
+760 DQTTDAGVTRIKDQ

-788 KPNAKQAIRDK
+788 KPNAKKAIRDK
-799 AAKQREIINHTPDA
+799 ATKQREIINATPDA
-813 TQDEIQDALNQLTT
+813 TEDEIQDAINQLAT

-849 NNGINTIGAVA
+849 NNGINTIGAVV

-866 QAARDAINQATAT
+866 KAARDAINQATAT

-891 QEEKN
+891 QEEKD

-910 EQINQATTNDDVD
+910 EQINQATTNADVD
-923 TAKGDGLNAIN
+923 NAKGDGLNAIN

-969 EERQAAIEKVNAA
+969 EERQAAIDKVNAA
-982 VAVANTNILNAN
+982 VTATNTNILNAN
-994 TNADVEQV
+994 TNANVEQV

-1008 GIQAIEPATK
+1008 GIQAITPATK
-1018 VKTDAKNAIDQSA
+1018 VKTDAKNAIDKSA
-1031 ETQHNAIFN
+1031 ETQHNTIF

-1094 QVKTDARNAVNEKAR
+1094 QVKTDARNAVNDKAR

-1139 ALNDIG
+1139 ALTDIG

-1173 KQTATGVLTDL
+1173 KQTATGVLNDL

-1211 QDLATAINNINQADT
+1211 QELATAINNINQADT

-1250 KPAALAQTNQHYS
+1250 KPAALAQINQHYN
-1263 AKLVEINAT
+1263 AKLAEINAT
-1272 PDATDDEKNAAINTL
+1272 PDATNDEKNAAINTL

-1390 AINAIDNVEAEV
+1390 AVNAIDNVEAEV

-1431 NEKEVALQALAKE
+1431 NEKEVASQALTKE

-1479 KIKPAARE
+1479 KVKPAARE
-1487 KINQKANELRAQ
+1487 KINQKANELRAK

-1511 QAALDKIN
+1511 QVALDKIN
-1519 DLVAKAMTNITND
+1519 EFVNQAMTDITNN
-1532 RTNQQVND
+1532 RTNQQVD
-1540 STNQALDDIAL
+1540 DTTSQALDSIAL
-1551 VTPDHIVRAAAR
+1551 VTPEHIVRAGAR

-1568 QYEAKKHEIEQ
+1568 QYEAKKQEIEQ

-1592 NQLANNEKRALQNI
+1592 NQLANNEKLALQNI
-1606 NQAIANN
+1606 NQAVTNN
-1613 DVKRVESNGIATLK
+1613 DVKRVETNGIATLK
-1627 GVEPHIV
+1627 GVQPHIV
-1634 VKPEAQEAIKASAD
+1634 IKPEEQQAIKASAE

-1657 PHATTDELD
+1657 PHATVDELD
-1666 EANQQINDTLKQG
+1666 EANQLISDTLKKA
-1679 QQDIDNTTQDA
+1679 QQEIENTNQDA
-1690 AVNDVRNQTIK
+1690 AVTDVRNQTIK

-1715 ALDNIDESN
+1715 ALDSIEEN
-1724 NNQLD
+1724 NKNQLD

-1738 QDERNVAIAALNKI
+1738 QDERDVAIDTLNKI
-1752 VNAIKND
+1752 VNTIKND

-1770 QTEADG
+1770 RTETDG
-1776 NNNIKVILPKVQV
+1776 NDNIKVILPKVQV

-1797 SAKAEA
+1797 GVKAEA

-1834 DQINHADKTAQVNQN
+1834 DQINHADKTAQVNQD
-1849 SIDAQNIISKIKPA
+1849 SINAQNIISKIKPA

-1895 QNAAIVQVEKEL
+1895 QNAAIAQVEKEL
-1907 IKAKQQIAGAVTNA
+1907 IKAKQQIASAVTNA

-1927 HDGKNEIREIEPVI
+1927 HDEKNEIREIEPVI
-1941 NKKAT
+1941 NRKAS

-1958 KQAIEANVQATVEER
+1958 KQAIEANIQATVEER

-2001 KTATLNL
+2001 KTASLNL

-2032 ARVTHLVQNYRKVSD
+2032 ARVTALVQNYRKVSD

-2085 VALGDI
+2085 VALSDI

-2122 EQLAKVKAL
+2122 EQLAKVKVL

-2142 VDEDATLNDI
+2142 IDEDATLNDI
-2152 KKDTQLIIDEIL
+2152 KQHTQFIVDEIL

-2170 EVIKASP
+2170 EATKVSP
-2177 KVGQPAPKVCTP
+2177 KVIQSAPKVCTP
-2189 IKKEDKQE
+2189 IIKEE
-2197 VRKVVKELPNTGS
+2197 THESRKVEKELPNTGS
-2210 EEMDLPLKELAL
+2210 EGMDLPLKEFAL
-2222 ITGAALLARRRSKKE
+2222 ITGAALLARRRTKNE

>member
-39 TTDHNVQGGSN
+39 TTDNNVQSDTN
-50 QALPGNSQNT
+50 QATPVNSQ
-60 NADTNRDIVNDSQ
+60 DTNVANNRGLANSAQ
-73 NTPNAHATD
+73 NTPNQSATT
-82 NTSTNQALT
+82 NQSTNQALV
-91 NHQNVDVANQVGPAP
+91 NHNNGSIANQATPTSV
-106 IQPSA
+106 QSSTPS
-111 SPAQNNNNSNANS
+111 AQNNNHTDGNTTATETVSNAN
-124 TATEPAA
+124 
-131 NTNNNLASNNNTLN
+131 NKDVVSNNTTLN
-145 VPNNTDNNDSARH
+145 VPNKTNENGSGGH

-182 EASNRPKKRS
+182 QASNRPKKRS
-192 RRAAPTDPNAT
+192 RRAAPADPNAT
-203 PADPTATPADPTAG
+203 PADPAAAAAG
-217 NGSAP
+217 NGGAP

-234 PNANNIGQNAPNE
+234 PNANNAGQNAPNE
-247 VLSFDDNNI
+247 VLSFDDNGI

-263 VPTVTVVDNL
+263 VPSVTVVDNL
-273 PGYTLIN
+273 PGFTLIN

-314 GRIRGNDTNDHG
+314 GRIKGNDTNDHG
-326 DFNGIEKT
+326 DFNGIEK
-334 LTVNPNS
+334 S
-341 ELIFEFNT
+341 
-349 MTTKNY
+349 
-355 QAQGNVIALG
+355 
-365 RIRGNDTNDHGD
+365 
-377 FNGIEKTL
+377 L

-403 NYQGMTNLI
+403 NYQGVTNLI

-417 NDTVIGEKVV
+417 NDTVIAEKSV

-434 LLKVPENVS
+434 LFKVPENVS

-526 KIQLPEGVE
+526 KVQLPEGVE

-543 DFPSG
+543 DFPSS
-548 NSGVDI
+548 NSGVDM
-554 NDMNVTYD
+554 NDFNVTYD
-562 AANRIITI
+562 AANRVITI
-570 KSTGGGTGNSPARL
+570 KSTGGGSGNSPARL

-610 DTLTYKTYSQDFI
+610 DTLTYKTYTQDFI

-688 LNKRVSQADIDSLAN
+688 LNKRVSQADIDSLTN

-717 AVNRKV
+717 AVNKKV
-723 DDMEDLVNQNDE
+723 DQMEDLVNQNDE

-788 KPNAKQAIRDK
+788 KPNAKKAIRDK
-799 AAKQREIINHTPDA
+799 ATKQREIINATPDA
-813 TQDEIQDALNQLTT
+813 TEDEIQDALNQLAT

-841 NADVETAK
+841 NADVEIAK
-849 NNGINTIGAVA
+849 NNGINTIGAVV

-910 EQINQATTNDDVD
+910 EQINQATTNADVD
-923 TAKGDGLNAIN
+923 NAKGDGLNAIN

-969 EERQAAIEKVNAA
+969 EERQAAIDKVNAA
-982 VAVANTNILNAN
+982 VTAANTNILNAN

-1008 GIQAIEPATK
+1008 GIQAITPATK
-1018 VKTDAKNAIDQSA
+1018 VKTDVKNAIDKSA
-1031 ETQHNAIFN
+1031 ETQHNTIFN

-1094 QVKTDARNAVNEKAR
+1094 QVKTDARNAVNDKAR

-1139 ALNDIG
+1139 ALTDIG

-1173 KQTATGVLTDL
+1173 KQTATGVLNDL

-1211 QDLATAINNINQADT
+1211 QELATAINNINQADT

-1250 KPAALAQTNQHYS
+1250 KPAALAQINQHYN
-1263 AKLVEINAT
+1263 AKLAEINAT
-1272 PDATDDEKNAAINTL
+1272 PDATNDEKNAAINTL

-1370 AFNQINQN
+1370 AINQINQN
-1378 QTNDQVDATTNQ
+1378 QTNDQVDTTTNQ
-1390 AINAIDNVEAEV
+1390 AVNAIDNVEAEV

-1431 NEKEVALQALAKE
+1431 NEKEVASQALAKE

-1479 KIKPAARE
+1479 KVKPAARE
-1487 KINQKANELRAQ
+1487 KINQKANELRAK

-1511 QAALDKIN
+1511 QVALDKIN
-1519 DLVAKAMTNITND
+1519 EFVNQAMTDITNN
-1532 RTNQQVND
+1532 RTNQQVD
-1540 STNQALDDIAL
+1540 DTTSQALDSIAL
-1551 VTPDHIVRAAAR
+1551 VAPEHIVRAAAR

-1568 QYEAKKHEIEQ
+1568 QYEAKKQEIEQ

-1592 NQLANNEKRALQNI
+1592 NQLANNEKLALQNI
-1606 NQAIANN
+1606 NQAVTNN
-1613 DVKRVESNGIATLK
+1613 DVKRVETNGIATLK
-1627 GVEPHIV
+1627 GVQPHIV
-1634 VKPEAQEAIKASAD
+1634 IKPEAQQAIKATAE

-1657 PHATTDELD
+1657 PHATVDELD
-1666 EANQQINDTLKQG
+1666 EANQLISDTLKQA
-1679 QQDIDNTTQDA
+1679 QQEIENTNQDA
-1690 AVNDVRNQTIK
+1690 AVTDVRNQTIK

-1715 ALDNIDESN
+1715 ALDSIEEN
-1724 NNQLD
+1724 NKNQLD

-1738 QDERNVAIAALNKI
+1738 QDERDVAIDTLNKI
-1752 VNAIKND
+1752 VNTIKND

-1770 QTEADG
+1770 RTETDG
-1776 NNNIKVILPKVQV
+1776 NDNIKVILPKVQV

-1797 SAKAEA
+1797 GVKAEA

-1834 DQINHADKTAQVNQN
+1834 DQINHADKTAQVNQD

-1895 QNAAIVQVEKEL
+1895 QNIAIAQVEKEL
-1907 IKAKQQIAGAVTNA
+1907 IKAKQQIASAVTNA

-1927 HDGKNEIREIEPVI
+1927 HDEKNEIREIEPVI
-1941 NKKAT
+1941 NRKAS

-1958 KQAIEANVQATVEER
+1958 KQAIEANIQATVEER

-2001 KTATLNL
+2001 KTASLNL

-2032 ARVTHLVQNYRKVSD
+2032 ARVTALVQNYRKVSN

-2085 VALGDI
+2085 VALSDI

-2122 EQLAKVKAL
+2122 EQLAKVKVL

-2142 VDEDATLNDI
+2142 IDEDATLNDI
-2152 KKDTQLIIDEIL
+2152 KQHTQFIVDEIL

-2170 EVIKASP
+2170 EATKVSP
-2177 KVGQPAPKVCTP
+2177 KEIQPAPKVCTP
-2189 IKKEDKQE
+2189 IKKEE
-2197 VRKVVKELPNTGS
+2197 THESRKVEKELPNTGS
-2210 EEMDLPLKELAL
+2210 EGMDLPLKEFAL
-2222 ITGAALLARRRSKKE
+2222 ITGAALLARRRTKNE